1 MYSYWKRHS
10 GALGR
15 AVLLSLAAGTL
26 FMGSAYAK
34 DYTSPITM
42 DYETDYGDNDV
53 KGDYHDVLTRD
64 NSNPKNPKLTYDFG
78 KDTVVN
84 IRTGGDKGKDD
95 IAPIGH
101 GRYDSEIPMT
111 TTVIRAKTL
120 NLDATTSYNNGS
132 LPYSAAGIYA
142 SGGTN
147 LTINGD
153 VNIHVDN
160 RTEDGVDYF
169 VYGIDVPMAA
179 DNPSKITINGNL
191 SMKGSGTDAS
201 SDDYWG
207 IITKAVHA
215 NGGGAKADYQGIR
228 WAPAGLYLQGA
239 HGSYI
244 DVNGDVDLRVK
255 GIGILQDS
263 WGEPTDSAYVN
274 KINLN
279 KGDIYVETPQNDTE
293 GWYSA
298 ASYGGTVNIN
308 MNEAETAPLSHK
320 VVLIGNVYASHE
332 DGNGYLTTDGTDGK
346 TVKIPNFFT
355 NGKLNIGLNTKD
367 SCWTG
372 IIDNTGAK
380 VSDVVDYQD
389 KTKKNTANTKGSQIG
404 EVNLYLANGAVWN
417 YRALGK
423 KNGNDVATMPSPSL
437 TKYGVYD
444 GISHL
449 TSLTGGSDEKTAG
462 IIKMTE
468 TDPIE
473 ISRASGT
480 TKIWY
485 DHEGSTPGTMKG
497 GDVKVLNAD
506 AGAHMILIT
515 GKNGIEK
522 GFAETDGAGDRN
534 KVSEVLNSLAH
545 KLWYTAGNSSLTGT
559 VEIAEG
565 LTSPALKTGTIS
577 FSTAETGTK
586 QKGQGYYD
594 YTPAED
600 TAEYKNGPI
609 MTSENIGETRKADVD
624 GNVDVQVV
632 ETQDGPEEVTA
643 VYNSTDAP
651 MVVDLQGKKLHAA
664 AHGNKSKY
672 LETVYVQSNKA
683 ITVTDSKGTGKLTI
697 SAGIGENGEVDTK
710 TKPSAVN
717 GIGIDSKGTFT
728 SDVNVEISG
737 VKSSGTRGTYGI
749 SMSSSDGN
757 STAIFNKDLTIHNV
771 EDSNKAGAS
780 VSGINLDGSTG
791 SGSSSMTVKGKLD
804 IADVAGSAVKVM
816 NGSVLT
822 TSSASVKAAAPT
834 ADNTSNQYY
843 AVNAVK
849 GTINLNTGD
858 GITPGKLDVTGDIKL
873 TDDAQSVVNMNLN
886 AASLWKGASIINTTS
901 TYNDPSAQMNL
912 AMEEGSSWTHTT
924 GLSGDTAAS
933 EFAGSRISKLSGQG
947 GVVYQDSDK
956 PVTVYDYSGNKT
968 VVYRHD
974 SADPTMIQGGDF
986 IVKKAASGS
995 AITLVTGSEGL
1006 KAGFKDT
1013 DSAADRNK
1021 VSAVLNKLANK
1032 LYYSGYAKE
1041 KNLTGVVRIAE
1052 GLTAS
1057 SASAAVGKEGE
1068 ITFSDGTGE
1077 GLSAGQGYYA
1087 YVPDSEVVYK
1097 TGPITDSEKISE
1109 TRKDEEGTVYVKAVN
1124 PNADSEKYVS
1134 ALYAAGT
1141 ADKANPMKVRMD
1153 GKNLDLNAASA
1164 DKIAA
1169 AVYVTDN
1176 AHVEILNNAKDKT
1189 LSIHASNTD
1198 TRAANGILSKGSYSS
1213 LHMEGPVEISNIMT
1227 VGDGAAG
1234 ISVDGQ
1240 NSEVIL
1246 DGTLTVKNVSGK
1258 REQGRGQN
1266 AAGIRVV
1273 GDNSSVSVTGPV
1285 DLSGIKGSSLR
1296 TTGADTEIS
1305 VGGGTITAAKDEDK
1319 SHNYYAARVDKGTIN
1334 INMKDGKA
1342 GTNTTKITGDMYVT
1356 DQYGKKV
1363 VEYTGGALV
1372 DCKDAGKLNVAL
1384 TDKDSFWTGVAAY
1397 DQYNDSYGPGG
1408 NTMHD
1413 IGEFNLYLANGASWT
1428 NEQQAHVTTGTLDTE
1443 KQVWKGSQLASLH
1456 GGSDEAHAGIIY
1468 QKHED
1473 PIFVENYS
1481 GYERVFYEHEKDD
1494 PASIKGGAFKIANAE
1509 EGSAI
1514 TLITDSTGLS
1524 SRWKETDDA
1533 VSRKQV
1539 SDVLNQLAGKLYY
1552 GNYKDGHLK
1561 GTVEIADGLTVSSKV
1576 FKTDDILFYTDSD
1589 VTSGAAKEAGWGH
1602 VQDKAVPD
1610 SSTYKNVPITGNLD
1624 ADAVPSQKP
1633 YVDAGIVRK
1642 DGTYKFTSDT
1652 VLETTK
1658 DYSTMIDARKDV
1670 VIDAAGKTLTLR
1682 GTIDTPSIST
1692 DEHERLALIQS
1703 GQGKNL
1709 TINAGRLVLDAEQSA
1724 SGGNTY
1730 GMAIDG
1736 SVNPTHV
1743 TVNGNVDVTST
1754 SKVKSN
1760 MGGAYGIWARGRA
1773 VIDIHGTVTM
1783 KKENGWAVDSDQNGF
1798 SFYGSG
1804 GILSTSVWGADLNQG
1819 ATINVDNVDLK
1830 VNGNGLWTNIGG
1842 GIINVNGGS
1851 VEVNPNNG
1859 VGYSA
1864 LLAECGTVNMNVL
1877 KDVDGNVTG
1886 AGNNDVTIK
1895 GNVFAA
1901 TGAINDVDKGTY
1913 TSINLGLTNER
1924 SSLTGVIWNG
1934 FRDEGNKNTT
1944 KLFYGR
1950 TNLWLSDGAQWHH
1963 EPYGSVEVKDMNY
1976 YGDKFKGSVVSNFH
1990 GGSSE
1995 AHSGYI
2001 FQGTPSKKARKLG
2014 ITFKNYNGYTIVFYN
2029 HDETDP
2035 TQMIGGDITIEKAA
2049 EGSGITLV
2057 TDSKGLT
2064 AGFSTSD
2071 KAADQNKV
2079 SEVLNKLAQKLFY
2092 TANDGH
2098 LAGTVKIADGL
2109 TASSKS
2115 LKSGAISFSSDSTG
2129 TKVKGQGFYEYEPA
2143 SDDVLTDPITGGM
2156 DKKYVNIGVEKT
2168 KGHYDF
2174 AEDSTITVTAG
2185 QYASLIGTVDAVNGP
2200 VTINGKGT
2208 TLSLINDQKGSNVAR
2223 AVSTGLYKGND
2234 VSITAD
2240 RLNLDARTSGFRAQ
2254 GIYADKGTVYVNAD
2268 THISTKASS
2277 DSRGIYAGGSSVIH
2291 MNGGLSN
2298 DVDTTAAS
2306 YSALYAD
2313 GNGRIT
2319 VNMKD
2324 GKAGGGKVNL
2334 KGDIYT
2340 ESITSE
2346 DDYYDE
2352 SSENSTVDMALSGKE
2367 SSWHG
2372 RSVYSTSTSGDD
2384 SSKGYGDFNLIL
2396 DDGAVWTN
2404 EKVGSG
2410 MDAGSHVTKL
2420 TGGAEGKSGIIVQKD
2435 RKDLTVDALSGHTE
2449 VRYEK
2454 LDGTGSLRIHK
2465 AEVGTSVVLAA
2476 VSDTKINTASHLAAD
2491 YNKTGVGSA
2500 LNALAQKLYY
2510 TGRDNKLAGTVELVS
2525 AFGGTAVVSGTI
2537 SYKPDGQGFYD
2548 YADAI
2553 DTITGIRKNNMNY
2566 VVSGIL
2572 RDDGENYVFSG
2583 DDSVSVK
2590 DGNAVSIDGNTG
2602 HKVNVRDEGHTLALS
2617 SGTSKEQ
2624 GSSIAVSV
2632 NGGEAEITAKTLQ
2645 VTAAGGNRREGIH
2658 AASGDASTPAR
2669 LTVNG
2674 NLDITASDVNNQKK
2688 VTSIGIYAAGNADV
2702 VVNGNVNMK
2711 KDNLWAVS
2719 GKGSGFYSAS
2729 GLYATS
2735 NMGTNSMG
2743 SSITV
2748 NGDTVMKVDGNGVFA
2763 NAGGSIVTLNG
2774 RTDIEVNKDTNL
2786 GYAALRAE
2794 DGTINVNVNRDAKGA
2809 VTGAGTH
2816 DVVIKGNVAAETGAV
2831 NSVDKRGTLTQVNLG
2846 LSTAGSSLTGTI
2858 YNGFPSEGKTEGSL
2872 TFKGETNLWLANG
2885 AVWNNEEYGK
2895 VINAWGGKA
2904 YTGSRV
2910 TNFYGKGGF
2919 ILQNDKNPIAVDHY
2933 SGDTTVIYR
2942 HEVTD
2947 DSRRENAELYGNKA
2961 VTVSGGKF
2969 RITKADPHSSITLV
2983 TDASGLNMGSRV
2995 YTDKNLVNDAL
3006 DKLANQLV
3014 YAGYEDKDLT
3024 GTVRIA
3030 EGLTSPSIS
3039 KALVEEKIS
3048 YYDGKVA
3055 GKEAGEGYYHYRVVN
3070 PDAQTVDAYS
3080 QAITGDSAVDKVY
3093 VRTGVLKDG
3102 THDYTFTK
3110 PDTTIT
3116 VEKTLI
3122 AGGPWISKISAAVSG
3137 GDNHDAYLQMNGNNL
3152 TVNTTS
3158 DTHTTGITAIGKGV
3172 VDLEDAGKVSVSAES
3187 TGFGQTAAIFVNG
3200 GGTVKVHNGTGDLD
3214 SKVLTLRAKGKI
3226 RNNVAVIKA
3235 MNGIADAQSS
3245 IAIDGLVDVL
3255 ADGKNGSNEAVSI
3268 VASKAD
3274 IGGGS
3279 IKAVNGAAYAIRAY
3293 GEFNSANRAVVNV
3306 NTVKDAEG
3314 RITGAGN
3321 HRTEVEGN
3329 ISLGGGMDSGANAEV
3344 NLGLNTKD
3352 SYFKGDVAYLNAS
3365 PNGQV
3370 NLYMGNGASW
3380 TGNNLSGS
3388 SVNARITGGASWTG
3402 YSSGNNMHLSL
3413 QEGALWNNIGSSHI
3427 SSLAGNQGLIDMSG
3441 DKAGTVEAGNY
3452 SGNTTVIYRHE
3463 IKDNEGKDHASLYGN
3478 KEASIM
3484 GGDFKITNA
3493 AENSTITL
3501 LTDNAGVNTASTD
3514 YRDQNL
3520 VYDLM
3525 DKLAGKL
3532 YYSGYADG
3540 HLKGIVKIAE
3550 GLTASSAMM
3559 KMGDISFYTDKDEGK
3574 TAGEGYYK
3582 YDLVYPSEQVVNP
3595 MDKVIDGSEDS
3606 RNNYRDAGVY
3616 HDETESYDFTSK
3628 PAEVTASDHDDG
3640 VVHAKD
3646 NDVEVTTKDWLH
3658 VTAKDD
3664 GVGMASENGKTVS
3677 TEGNTQ
3683 ITAKDGI
3690 GVKADKGTVSLK
3702 GHTIISAGT
3711 GMEAVNGGT
3720 ISADGTTDMTT
3731 GEGKNALH
3739 ADGDGSTISLK
3750 DGTISGAVL
3759 AENKGSISTNGTVLK
3774 GAATASKEGTIHLD
3788 GGSTSE
3794 GITADGGTIYTA
3806 GTDVKGEALA
3816 KAKGTLSMT
3825 GGNAGAVTA
3834 DGGSASTDG
3843 TAVKGLLSAKNG
3855 GSITMTNGSAKGLS
3869 IDKDSAIIAK
3879 LDKKDASIQGDIAN
3893 EGTASLTLGGGASWI
3908 GDSTGSGKTNASIG
3922 EGSTWT
3928 GRSTNGNTTV
3938 ELAGTWKQ
3946 TGDSTIASI
3955 TGRNGTLDKTS
3966 ETSGDTTIDHAAGTL
3981 NLLYSHSAEDPT
3993 TFYGGDTT
4001 ISTADSGTTVN
4012 MVTDSRGLT
4021 VSGNRA
4027 RWANYRN
4034 QASETLNRMAHKL
4047 HYTAND
4053 GNIKGTLKIAEGLT
4067 SSSAFLRAE
4076 NLTFD
4081 ETGTGSYVY
4090 DPVKDDLTIEY
4101 GSEETQ
4107 MMKGTKSAL
4116 LGVSMMWR
4124 SNNND
4129 LQRRLGDLRLGQAES
4144 GVWARYVGGKNKFD
4158 EQNTYMSQT
4167 YDIGQVG
4174 YDRKAGSWLV
4184 GAALDYGKGDVNYTG
4199 GKGKEHM
4206 ATLAL
4211 YGTRVSD
4218 DGKYF
4223 DIIFKTGRLK
4233 NEFHVSNEI
4242 GNRLNADYHTWGNS
4256 VSAEYGKRFV
4266 RDDGFYLDPSV
4277 ELTMGRLNSKNFS
4290 GHSDLGEL
4298 NVKQHDFDS
4307 AIGRIGLGIGRQT
4320 ERSNAFL
4327 KLALAHE
4334 FGGSFKTDFYAD
4346 DGGLKSTRIDLQDT
4360 WLDMEIGGSL
4370 SIGRNT
4376 YLYGTYTHN
4385 FGADMETKWRA
4396 DVGVRYTF

>member
-1 MYSYWKRHS
+1 M
-10 GALGR
+10 A
-15 AVLLSLAAGTL
+15 
-26 FMGSAYAK
+26 
-34 DYTSPITM
+34 
-42 DYETDYGDNDV
+42 E
-53 KGDYHDVLTRD
+53 
-64 NSNPKNPKLTYDFG
+64 
-78 KDTVVN
+78 
-84 IRTGGDKGKDD
+84 
-95 IAPIGH
+95 
-101 GRYDSEIPMT
+101 
-111 TTVIRAKTL
+111 
-120 NLDATTSYNNGS
+120 
-132 LPYSAAGIYA
+132 SAANKNIYA
-142 SGGTN
+142 
-147 LTINGD
+147 
-153 VNIHVDN
+153 
-160 RTEDGVDYF
+160 
-169 VYGIDVPMAA
+169 
-179 DNPSKITINGNL
+179 
-191 SMKGSGTDAS
+191 
-201 SDDYWG
+201 
-207 IITKAVHA
+207 
-215 NGGGAKADYQGIR
+215 
-228 WAPAGLYLQGA
+228 
-239 HGSYI
+239 
-244 DVNGDVDLRVK
+244 
-255 GIGILQDS
+255 
-263 WGEPTDSAYVN
+263 
-274 KINLN
+274 
-279 KGDIYVETPQNDTE
+279 
-293 GWYSA
+293 
-298 ASYGGTVNIN
+298 
-308 MNEAETAPLSHK
+308 
-320 VVLIGNVYASHE
+320 
-332 DGNGYLTTDGTDGK
+332 
-346 TVKIPNFFT
+346 
-355 NGKLNIGLNTKD
+355 
-367 SCWTG
+367 
-372 IIDNTGAK
+372 
-380 VSDVVDYQD
+380 VS
-389 KTKKNTANTKGSQIG
+389 T
-404 EVNLYLANGAVWN
+404 
-417 YRALGK
+417 
-423 KNGNDVATMPSPSL
+423 
-437 TKYGVYD
+437 
-444 GISHL
+444 
-449 TSLTGGSDEKTAG
+449 
-462 IIKMTE
+462 
-468 TDPIE
+468 
-473 ISRASGT
+473 
-480 TKIWY
+480 
-485 DHEGSTPGTMKG
+485 
-497 GDVKVLNAD
+497 
-506 AGAHMILIT
+506 
-515 GKNGIEK
+515 
-522 GFAETDGAGDRN
+522 
-534 KVSEVLNSLAH
+534 
-545 KLWYTAGNSSLTGT
+545 
-559 VEIAEG
+559 
-565 LTSPALKTGTIS
+565 
-577 FSTAETGTK
+577 
-586 QKGQGYYD
+586 
-594 YTPAED
+594 
-600 TAEYKNGPI
+600 
-609 MTSENIGETRKADVD
+609 
-624 GNVDVQVV
+624 
-632 ETQDGPEEVTA
+632 
-643 VYNSTDAP
+643 
-651 MVVDLQGKKLHAA
+651 
-664 AHGNKSKY
+664 
-672 LETVYVQSNKA
+672 
-683 ITVTDSKGTGKLTI
+683 SKGT
-697 SAGIGENGEVDTK
+697 V
-710 TKPSAVN
+710 
-717 GIGIDSKGTFT
+717 
-728 SDVNVEISG
+728 
-737 VKSSGTRGTYGI
+737 
-749 SMSSSDGN
+749 
-757 STAIFNKDLTIHNV
+757 
-771 EDSNKAGAS
+771 
-780 VSGINLDGSTG
+780 
-791 SGSSSMTVKGKLD
+791 
-804 IADVAGSAVKVM
+804 
-816 NGSVLT
+816 
-822 TSSASVKAAAPT
+822 
-834 ADNTSNQYY
+834 
-843 AVNAVK
+843 
-849 GTINLNTGD
+849 NLNTGE

-933 EFAGSRISKLSGQG
+933 KFAGSRISKLSGQG

-1021 VSAVLNKLANK
+1021 VSVVLNKLANK

-1141 ADKANPMKVRMD
+1141 VDKANPMKVRMD

-1227 VGDGAAG
+1227 AGDGAAG

-1246 DGTLTVKNVSGK
+1246 DGTLTVKNVCGK
-1258 REQGRGQN
+1258 RENGRGQN

-1305 VGGGTITAAKDEDK
+1305 VGGGTITAAADEDK

-1356 DQYGKKV
+1356 GQYGKEV

-1372 DCKDAGKLNVAL
+1372 DWEDAGKLNVAL

-1397 DQYNDSYGPGG
+1397 DQYNDSYGTGG

-1524 SRWKETDDA
+1524 SGWKETDDA

-1561 GTVEIADGLTVSSKV
+1561 GTVEIADGLTVSSKAL
-1576 FKTDDILFYTDSD
+1576 KTDDILFYTDSD

-1633 YVDAGIVRK
+1633 YVDAGIARK

-1658 DYSTMIDARKDV
+1658 DYSTMIDAREDV

-1754 SKVKSN
+1754 SKVKSS

-1804 GILSTSVWGADLNQG
+1804 GILSTSGWGADLNQG

-1877 KDVDGNVTG
+1877 KDADGNVTG

-2115 LKSGAISFSSDSTG
+2115 LKSGTISFSSDSTG

-2168 KGHYDF
+2168 QGHYDF
-2174 AEDSTITVTAG
+2174 AKDSTITVTAG

-2223 AVSTGLYKGND
+2223 AVSTGLSKGND

-2277 DSRGIYAGGSSVIH
+2277 YSRGIYAGGSSVIH

-2372 RSVYSTSTSGDD
+2372 RSVYSTSTSDDD
-2384 SSKGYGDFNLIL
+2384 SNKGYGDFNLIL

-2420 TGGAEGKSGIIVQKD
+2420 TGGAEGKSG
-2435 RKDLTVDALSGHTE
+2435 
-2449 VRYEK
+2449 
-2454 LDGTGSLRIHK
+2454 
-2465 AEVGTSVVLAA
+2465 
-2476 VSDTKINTASHLAAD
+2476 
-2491 YNKTGVGSA
+2491 
-2500 LNALAQKLYY
+2500 
-2510 TGRDNKLAGTVELVS
+2510 
-2525 AFGGTAVVSGTI
+2525 
-2537 SYKPDGQGFYD
+2537 
-2548 YADAI
+2548 
-2553 DTITGIRKNNMNY
+2553 
-2566 VVSGIL
+2566 
-2572 RDDGENYVFSG
+2572 
-2583 DDSVSVK
+2583 
-2590 DGNAVSIDGNTG
+2590 
-2602 HKVNVRDEGHTLALS
+2602 
-2617 SGTSKEQ
+2617 
-2624 GSSIAVSV
+2624 
-2632 NGGEAEITAKTLQ
+2632 
-2645 VTAAGGNRREGIH
+2645 
-2658 AASGDASTPAR
+2658 
-2669 LTVNG
+2669 
-2674 NLDITASDVNNQKK
+2674 
-2688 VTSIGIYAAGNADV
+2688 
-2702 VVNGNVNMK
+2702 
-2711 KDNLWAVS
+2711 
-2719 GKGSGFYSAS
+2719 
-2729 GLYATS
+2729 
-2735 NMGTNSMG
+2735 
-2743 SSITV
+2743 
-2748 NGDTVMKVDGNGVFA
+2748 
-2763 NAGGSIVTLNG
+2763 
-2774 RTDIEVNKDTNL
+2774 
-2786 GYAALRAE
+2786 
-2794 DGTINVNVNRDAKGA
+2794 
-2809 VTGAGTH
+2809 
-2816 DVVIKGNVAAETGAV
+2816 
-2831 NSVDKRGTLTQVNLG
+2831 
-2846 LSTAGSSLTGTI
+2846 
-2858 YNGFPSEGKTEGSL
+2858 
-2872 TFKGETNLWLANG
+2872 
-2885 AVWNNEEYGK
+2885 
-2895 VINAWGGKA
+2895 
-2904 YTGSRV
+2904 
-2910 TNFYGKGGF
+2910 F

-2933 SGDTTVIYR
+2933 SGDITVIYR

-2969 RITKADPHSSITLV
+2969 HITKADPGSSITLA
-2983 TDASGLNMGSRV
+2983 TDASGLNIGSRV

-3039 KALVEEKIS
+3039 KALVEGKIS

-3055 GKEAGEGYYHYRVVN
+3055 GTEAGEGYYHYRVVN

-3093 VRTGVLKDG
+3093 VRTGVLEEG

-3122 AGGPWISKISAAVSG
+3122 AGGPWIRKISAAVSG

-3187 TGFGQTAAIFVNG
+3187 TGGGQTAAIFVNG

-3214 SKVLTLRAKGKI
+3214 SKVLTLRAKGK
-3226 RNNVAVIKA
+3226 NMANVAVIKA

-3306 NTVKDAEG
+3306 NTVKNAEG

-3329 ISLGGGMDSGANAEV
+3329 ISLGGGMDSGAKAEV

-3413 QEGALWNNIGSSHI
+3413 QDGALWNNIGSSHI

-3463 IKDNEGKDHASLYGN
+3463 IKDNEGRDHASLYGN

-3532 YYSGYADG
+3532 YYSRYADG

-3606 RNNYRDAGVY
+3606 RNTYRDAGVY

-3646 NDVEVTTKDWLH
+3646 NDVKVTTKDWLH
-3658 VTAKDD
+3658 VTAKDG
-3664 GVGMASENGKTVS
+3664 GVGMASENRKTVS

-3759 AENKGSISTNGTVLK
+3759 AENKGSISTNGAVLK

-3946 TGDSTIASI
+3946 TGDSTIASL

-4001 ISTADSGTTVN
+4001 IRTADSGTTVN

-4067 SSSAFLRAE
+4067 SSSASLRAE

-4256 VSAEYGKRFV
+4256 ISAEYGKRFV

>member
-64 NSNPKNPKLTYDFG
+64 NSNPKDPKLTYDFG

-191 SMKGSGTDAS
+191 SMKGSGTDTS

-239 HGSYI
+239 HGSSI

-274 KINLN
+274 KINLD

-332 DGNGYLTTDGTDGK
+332 DGNGYLTTDVTDGK
-346 TVKIPNFFT
+346 TVKIPTFFT

-380 VSDVVDYQD
+380 ASDVVDYQD
-389 KTKKNTANTKGSQIG
+389 KTKKNTANTEGSQVG

-600 TAEYKNGPI
+600 MAEYKNGPI

-624 GNVDVQVV
+624 GNVSVYAGEAQDALDSAVAALYAGDDEDASEESPMIVDIQGRTVQLKAGLDEGNEADEVAGISV
-632 ETQDGPEEVTA
+632 GHLMNINLENSGKAGSIHVTA
-643 VYNSTDAP
+643 GTDEKGNATQAAGRVYGVDVGAGTLKASAAINIDGVTTEARVSGLAGVYTSAGGTAAFEDLSIKNIKSSKDTRGRSSGIYADGGHVTIAGRMDISDIAGSAIRALSGSTISTGEGNITAYP
-651 MVVDLQGKKLHAA
+651 MAESAA
-664 AHGNKSKY
+664 NKNIYAVS
-672 LETVYVQSNKA
+672 T
-683 ITVTDSKGTGKLTI
+683 SKGT
-697 SAGIGENGEVDTK
+697 V
-710 TKPSAVN
+710 
-717 GIGIDSKGTFT
+717 
-728 SDVNVEISG
+728 
-737 VKSSGTRGTYGI
+737 
-749 SMSSSDGN
+749 
-757 STAIFNKDLTIHNV
+757 
-771 EDSNKAGAS
+771 
-780 VSGINLDGSTG
+780 
-791 SGSSSMTVKGKLD
+791 
-804 IADVAGSAVKVM
+804 
-816 NGSVLT
+816 
-822 TSSASVKAAAPT
+822 
-834 ADNTSNQYY
+834 
-843 AVNAVK
+843 
-849 GTINLNTGD
+849 NLNTGE

-933 EFAGSRISKLSGQG
+933 KFAGSRISKLSGQG

-1141 ADKANPMKVRMD
+1141 VDKANPMKVRMD

-1227 VGDGAAG
+1227 AGDGAAG

-1246 DGTLTVKNVSGK
+1246 DGTLTVKNVCGK
-1258 REQGRGQN
+1258 RENGRGQN

-1305 VGGGTITAAKDEDK
+1305 VGGGTITAAADEDK

-1356 DQYGKKV
+1356 GQYGKEV

-1372 DCKDAGKLNVAL
+1372 DWEDAGKLNVAL

-1397 DQYNDSYGPGG
+1397 DQYNDSYGTGG

-1524 SRWKETDDA
+1524 SGWKETDDA

-1561 GTVEIADGLTVSSKV
+1561 GTVEIADGLTVSSKAL
-1576 FKTDDILFYTDSD
+1576 KTDDILFYTDSD

-1633 YVDAGIVRK
+1633 YVDAGIARK

-1658 DYSTMIDARKDV
+1658 DYSTMIDAREDV

-1754 SKVKSN
+1754 SKVKSS

-1804 GILSTSVWGADLNQG
+1804 GILSTSGWGADLNQG

-1877 KDVDGNVTG
+1877 KDADGNVTG

-2115 LKSGAISFSSDSTG
+2115 LKSGTISFSSDSTG

-2168 KGHYDF
+2168 QGHYDF
-2174 AEDSTITVTAG
+2174 AKDSTITVTAG

-2223 AVSTGLYKGND
+2223 AVSTGLSKGND

-2277 DSRGIYAGGSSVIH
+2277 YSRGIYAGGSSVIH

-2372 RSVYSTSTSGDD
+2372 RSVYSTSTSDDD
-2384 SSKGYGDFNLIL
+2384 SNKGYGDFNLIL

-2420 TGGAEGKSGIIVQKD
+2420 TGGAEGKSG
-2435 RKDLTVDALSGHTE
+2435 
-2449 VRYEK
+2449 
-2454 LDGTGSLRIHK
+2454 
-2465 AEVGTSVVLAA
+2465 
-2476 VSDTKINTASHLAAD
+2476 
-2491 YNKTGVGSA
+2491 
-2500 LNALAQKLYY
+2500 
-2510 TGRDNKLAGTVELVS
+2510 
-2525 AFGGTAVVSGTI
+2525 
-2537 SYKPDGQGFYD
+2537 
-2548 YADAI
+2548 
-2553 DTITGIRKNNMNY
+2553 
-2566 VVSGIL
+2566 
-2572 RDDGENYVFSG
+2572 
-2583 DDSVSVK
+2583 
-2590 DGNAVSIDGNTG
+2590 
-2602 HKVNVRDEGHTLALS
+2602 
-2617 SGTSKEQ
+2617 
-2624 GSSIAVSV
+2624 
-2632 NGGEAEITAKTLQ
+2632 
-2645 VTAAGGNRREGIH
+2645 
-2658 AASGDASTPAR
+2658 
-2669 LTVNG
+2669 
-2674 NLDITASDVNNQKK
+2674 
-2688 VTSIGIYAAGNADV
+2688 
-2702 VVNGNVNMK
+2702 
-2711 KDNLWAVS
+2711 
-2719 GKGSGFYSAS
+2719 
-2729 GLYATS
+2729 
-2735 NMGTNSMG
+2735 
-2743 SSITV
+2743 
-2748 NGDTVMKVDGNGVFA
+2748 
-2763 NAGGSIVTLNG
+2763 
-2774 RTDIEVNKDTNL
+2774 
-2786 GYAALRAE
+2786 
-2794 DGTINVNVNRDAKGA
+2794 
-2809 VTGAGTH
+2809 
-2816 DVVIKGNVAAETGAV
+2816 
-2831 NSVDKRGTLTQVNLG
+2831 
-2846 LSTAGSSLTGTI
+2846 
-2858 YNGFPSEGKTEGSL
+2858 
-2872 TFKGETNLWLANG
+2872 
-2885 AVWNNEEYGK
+2885 
-2895 VINAWGGKA
+2895 
-2904 YTGSRV
+2904 
-2910 TNFYGKGGF
+2910 F

-2933 SGDTTVIYR
+2933 SGDITVIYR

-2969 RITKADPHSSITLV
+2969 HITKADPGSSITLA
-2983 TDASGLNMGSRV
+2983 TDASGLNIGSRV

-3039 KALVEEKIS
+3039 KALVEGKIS

-3055 GKEAGEGYYHYRVVN
+3055 GTEAGEGYYHYRVVN

-3093 VRTGVLKDG
+3093 VRTGVLEEG

-3122 AGGPWISKISAAVSG
+3122 AGGPWIRKISAAVSG

-3187 TGFGQTAAIFVNG
+3187 TGGGQTAAIFVNG

-3214 SKVLTLRAKGKI
+3214 SKVLTLRAKGK
-3226 RNNVAVIKA
+3226 NMANVAVIKA

-3306 NTVKDAEG
+3306 NTVKNAEG

-3329 ISLGGGMDSGANAEV
+3329 ISLGGGMDSGAKAEV

-3413 QEGALWNNIGSSHI
+3413 QDGALWNNIGSSHI

-3463 IKDNEGKDHASLYGN
+3463 IKDNEGRDHASLYGN

-3532 YYSGYADG
+3532 YYSRYADG

-3606 RNNYRDAGVY
+3606 RNTYRDAGVY

-3628 PAEVTASDHDDG
+3628 PAEVTASDHDNG

-3646 NDVEVTTKDWLH
+3646 NDVKVTTKDWLH
-3658 VTAKDD
+3658 VTAKDG

-3759 AENKGSISTNGTVLK
+3759 AENKGSISTAGAVLK
-3774 GAATASKEGTIHLD
+3774 GATTASKEGTIHLD

-3843 TAVKGLLSAKNG
+3843 TAVKGILSAKNG

-3869 IDKDSAIIAK
+3869 IDKDSAITAK
-3879 LDKKDASIQGDIAN
+3879 LDKKDASIQGDTAN
-3893 EGTASLTLGGGASWI
+3893 KGTASLTLGGGASWI

-3922 EGSTWT
+3922 EGSIWT

-3946 TGDSTIASI
+3946 TGDSTIASL

-3966 ETSGDTTIDHAAGTL
+3966 ETSGDTTIDHAAGAL

-4001 ISTADSGTTVN
+4001 IRTADSGTTVN

-4053 GNIKGTLKIAEGLT
+4053 GNIKGTLKIVEGLT
-4067 SSSAFLRAE
+4067 SNSASLRAE

-4256 VSAEYGKRFV
+4256 ISAEYGKRFV

>member
-15 AVLLSLAAGTL
+15 AVLLSLATGTL

-64 NSNPKNPKLTYDFG
+64 NSNLQNPKLTYDFG

-191 SMKGSGTDAS
+191 SMKGSGTDTS

-239 HGSYI
+239 HGSSI

-346 TVKIPNFFT
+346 TGKIPTFFT

-380 VSDVVDYQD
+380 ASDVVDYQD
-389 KTKKNTANTKGSQIG
+389 KTKKNTANTEGSQIG

-600 TAEYKNGPI
+600 TAEYKNGSI

-632 ETQDGPEEVTA
+632 ETQDGPGEVTA

-664 AHGNKSKY
+664 AHGNKSNY

-710 TKPSAVN
+710 TKPRAVN

-771 EDSNKAGAS
+771 ENSNKAGTS

-804 IADVAGSAVKVM
+804 IADIAGSAVKVM

-822 TSSASVKAAAPT
+822 TSFASVKAAAPT

-933 EFAGSRISKLSGQG
+933 GFAGSRISKLSGQG

-995 AITLVTGSEGL
+995 AITLVTGSEGI

-1227 VGDGAAG
+1227 AGDGAAG

-1428 NEQQAHVTTGTLDTE
+1428 NEQQAHVTTGTLDE
-1443 KQVWKGSQLASLH
+1443 DKQVWKGSQLASLH

-1473 PIFVENYS
+1473 PIFIENYS
-1481 GYERVFYEHEKDD
+1481 GHERVFYEHKKDD

-1576 FKTDDILFYTDSD
+1576 LKTDDILFYTDSD

-1658 DYSTMIDARKDV
+1658 DYSTMIDAREDV

-1754 SKVKSN
+1754 SKVKSSV
-1760 MGGAYGIWARGRA
+1760 GGAYGIWARGRA

-1783 KKENGWAVDSDQNGF
+1783 KKENGWAVDADQNGF

-1877 KDVDGNVTG
+1877 KDADGNVTG

-1976 YGDKFKGSVVSNFH
+1976 YGDKFKGSVVSNFR

-2092 TANDGH
+2092 TANDGN
-2098 LAGTVKIADGL
+2098 LTGKVKIAEGL

-2115 LKSGAISFSSDSTG
+2115 LKTGDIFFSTDSTG
-2129 TKVKGQGFYEYEPA
+2129 TKIAGQGYYDYKPA
-2143 SDDVLTDPITGGM
+2143 SDAELSDSITGGL
-2156 DKKYVNIGVEKT
+2156 DKKYVNLGIEKE
-2168 KGHYDF
+2168 KGKYTF
-2174 AEDSTITVTAG
+2174 TESTNIVVDGTNS
-2185 QYASLIGTVDAVNGP
+2185 YMSPSGTVESTGGN
-2200 VTINGKGT
+2200 VTILAKNVDLK
-2208 TLSLINDQKGSNVAR
+2208 LVNRQKGSNYSR
-2223 AVSTGLYKGND
+2223 TVSTGMMGGHDISIEAGKLD
-2234 VSITAD
+2234 LVSET
-2240 RLNLDARTSGFRAQ
+2240 TGFRAY
-2254 GIYADKGTVYVNAD
+2254 GIYNTGKNINIDAD
-2268 THISTKASS
+2268 THVSTKASNY
-2277 DSRGIYAGGSSVIH
+2277 SRSVYASGGMITLL
-2291 MNGGLSN
+2291 GGFSN
-2298 DVDTTAAS
+2298 DVDTNAGEFAS
-2306 YSALYAD
+2306 LYAEND
-2313 GNGRIT
+2313 STIS
-2319 VNMKD
+2319 VNVKD
-2324 GKAGGGKVNL
+2324 RNVAGAKVNL
-2334 KGDIYT
+2334 QGSLYT
-2340 ESITSE
+2340 ES
-2346 DDYYDE
+2346 
-2352 SSENSTVDMALSGKE
+2352 K
-2367 SSWHG
+2367 
-2372 RSVYSTSTSGDD
+2372 SGDD
-2384 SSKGYGDFNLIL
+2384 DYDDDSYSISTVNLGLTGADSSWTGRSTYTKAESSTYGNFNLHL
-2396 DDGAVWTN
+2396 TDGAQWN
-2404 EKVGSG
+2404 NRKIGNDEKSG
-2410 MDAGSHVTKL
+2410 FSGSHVT
-2420 TGGAEGKSGIIVQKD
+2420 S
-2435 RKDLTVDALSGHTE
+2435 
-2449 VRYEK
+2449 
-2454 LDGTGSLRIHK
+2454 
-2465 AEVGTSVVLAA
+2465 
-2476 VSDTKINTASHLAAD
+2476 
-2491 YNKTGVGSA
+2491 
-2500 LNALAQKLYY
+2500 
-2510 TGRDNKLAGTVELVS
+2510 
-2525 AFGGTAVVSGTI
+2525 
-2537 SYKPDGQGFYD
+2537 
-2548 YADAI
+2548 
-2553 DTITGIRKNNMNY
+2553 
-2566 VVSGIL
+2566 
-2572 RDDGENYVFSG
+2572 
-2583 DDSVSVK
+2583 
-2590 DGNAVSIDGNTG
+2590 
-2602 HKVNVRDEGHTLALS
+2602 
-2617 SGTSKEQ
+2617 
-2624 GSSIAVSV
+2624 
-2632 NGGEAEITAKTLQ
+2632 
-2645 VTAAGGNRREGIH
+2645 
-2658 AASGDASTPAR
+2658 
-2669 LTVNG
+2669 
-2674 NLDITASDVNNQKK
+2674 
-2688 VTSIGIYAAGNADV
+2688 
-2702 VVNGNVNMK
+2702 
-2711 KDNLWAVS
+2711 
-2719 GKGSGFYSAS
+2719 
-2729 GLYATS
+2729 
-2735 NMGTNSMG
+2735 
-2743 SSITV
+2743 
-2748 NGDTVMKVDGNGVFA
+2748 
-2763 NAGGSIVTLNG
+2763 
-2774 RTDIEVNKDTNL
+2774 
-2786 GYAALRAE
+2786 
-2794 DGTINVNVNRDAKGA
+2794 
-2809 VTGAGTH
+2809 
-2816 DVVIKGNVAAETGAV
+2816 
-2831 NSVDKRGTLTQVNLG
+2831 
-2846 LSTAGSSLTGTI
+2846 
-2858 YNGFPSEGKTEGSL
+2858 
-2872 TFKGETNLWLANG
+2872 
-2885 AVWNNEEYGK
+2885 
-2895 VINAWGGKA
+2895 
-2904 YTGSRV
+2904 
-2910 TNFYGKGGF
+2910 FYGKGGF
-2919 ILQNDKNPIAVDHY
+2919 IYQDDTKPITIDDY
-2933 SGDTTVIYR
+2933 NGDTTVVYKHTVKEDTTR
-2942 HEVTD
+2942 D
-2947 DSRRENAELYGNKA
+2947 KAAMYGNRSIS
-2961 VTVSGGKF
+2961 VTGGEFKV
-2969 RITKADPHSSITLV
+2969 TKAESGSTITLV
-2983 TDASGLNMGSRV
+2983 TDREGLDTSNST

-3006 DKLANQLV
+3006 DKLANKLIYTG
-3014 YAGYEDKDLT
+3014 YADKNLT
-3024 GTVRIA
+3024 GKVSIA
-3030 EGLTSPSIS
+3030 EGLTAASVTKSLAGGDIS
-3039 KALVEEKIS
+3039 W
-3048 YYDGKVA
+3048 YDGS
-3055 GKEAGEGYYHYRVVN
+3055 KEGTVAGEGYYDYHLAY
-3070 PDAQTVDAYS
+3070 PDSQTTDSYS
-3080 QAITGDSAVDKVY
+3080 EAITGNSSVDKGY
-3093 VRTGVLKDG
+3093 VETGVLKDG
-3102 THDYTFTK
+3102 THDYSFTK
-3110 PDTTIT
+3110 PSTTIT
-3116 VEKTLI
+3116 VGKTLI
-3122 AGGPWISKISAAVSG
+3122 DGGPWVPKISAAVSG
-3137 GDNHDAYLQMNGNNL
+3137 GGKSHEANLDLHGNSM
-3152 TVNTTS
+3152 TIKTTT
-3158 DTHTTGITAIGKGV
+3158 DTHTTGITAIGAGS
-3172 VDLEDAGKVSVSAES
+3172 VDVANAGKISVSAES
-3187 TGFGQTAAIFVNG
+3187 TGGGQTAAIFVNG
-3200 GGTVKVHNGTGDLD
+3200 GGTVKIHNGGSNAAD
-3214 SKVLTLRAKGKI
+3214 KVITLRAKGSNKY
-3226 RNNVAVIKA
+3226 NVAVLKA
-3235 MNGIADAQSS
+3235 MNGVRDAQSTV
-3245 IAIDGLVDVL
+3245 AIDGLVDIL
-3255 ADGKNGSNEAVSI
+3255 ADGNDGSNEAVSA
-3268 VASKAD
+3268 VASKVD
-3274 IGGGS
+3274 IGGGI
-3279 IKAVNGAAYAIRAY
+3279 IKAVNGAAYAIRGY
-3293 GEFNSANRAVVNV
+3293 GEFASSNKAIVNV
-3306 NTVKDAEG
+3306 NVKKDKDDHV
-3314 RITGAGN
+3314 TGAGTN
-3321 HRTEVEGN
+3321 DTAIEGD
-3329 ISLGGGMDSGANAEV
+3329 ISLVGRMDSDAKAEV
-3344 NLGLNTKD
+3344 NIGLNTKD
-3352 SYFKGDVAYLNAS
+3352 SYFKGNIKIPNAS
-3365 PNGQV
+3365 SDGHV

-3388 SVNARITGGASWTG
+3388 TVTAHLNSDASWTG
-3402 YSSGNNMHLSL
+3402 YSSGSAMNLDMN
-3413 QEGALWNNIGSSHI
+3413 GTGLWNNAGA
-3427 SSLAGNQGLIDMSG
+3427 SSLASISGNGGLINMSG
-3441 DKAGTVEAGNY
+3441 DKAGTVSVQQYG
-3452 SGNTTVIYRHE
+3452 GNTTLLYRHE
-3463 IKDNEGKDHASLYGN
+3463 IVADAARAHADLYGN
-3478 KEASIM
+3478 KAASII
-3484 GGDFKITNA
+3484 GGDFKITDA
-3493 AENSTITL
+3493 AADSAITL
-3501 LTDNAGVNTASTD
+3501 VTDSTGVSTTSTD
-3514 YRDQNL
+3514 YADKNL
-3520 VYDLM
+3520 VNDLL

-3532 YYSGYADG
+3532 YYSDYADG

-3559 KMGDISFYTDKDEGK
+3559 KMGDISFYTDKDKGK

-3606 RNNYRDAGVY
+3606 RNTYRDAGVY

-3646 NDVEVTTKDWLH
+3646 NDVKVTTKDWLH
-3658 VTAKDD
+3658 VTAKDG

-3759 AENKGSISTNGTVLK
+3759 AENKGSISTAGAVLK

-3794 GITADGGTIYTA
+3794 GI
-3806 GTDVKGEALA
+3806 
-3816 KAKGTLSMT
+3816 
-3825 GGNAGAVTA
+3825 TA

-3869 IDKDSAIIAK
+3869 IDKDSAITAK

-3893 EGTASLTLGGGASWI
+3893 KGTASLTLGGGASWI

-3922 EGSTWT
+3922 EGSIWT

-3946 TGDSTIASI
+3946 TGDSTIASL

-4001 ISTADSGTTVN
+4001 IRTADSGTTVN

-4053 GNIKGTLKIAEGLT
+4053 GNIKGTLKIVEGLT
-4067 SSSAFLRAE
+4067 SNSASLRAE

-4256 VSAEYGKRFV
+4256 ISAEYGKRFV

>member
-64 NSNPKNPKLTYDFG
+64 NSNPQNPKLTYDFG

-101 GRYDSEIPMT
+101 GQYDSEIPMT

-132 LPYSAAGIYA
+132 FPYSAAGIYA
-142 SGGTN
+142 SGGTD

-201 SDDYWG
+201 LDDYWG

-346 TVKIPNFFT
+346 TVKIPTFFT

-437 TKYGVYD
+437 TKYGIYD

-545 KLWYTAGNSSLTGT
+545 KLWYTAGNSSLIGT

-624 GNVDVQVV
+624 GNVSVYAGEAQDALDSAVAALYVGDDEDASEESPMIVDIQGRTVQLKAGLDEGNEADEVAGISV
-632 ETQDGPEEVTA
+632 GHLMNINLENSGKAGSIHVTA
-643 VYNSTDAP
+643 GTDEKGNATQAAGRVYGVDVGAGTLKASAAINIDGVTTEARVSGLAGVYTSAGGTAAFEDLSIKNIKSSKDTRGRSSGIYADGGHVTIAGRMDISDIAGSAIRALSGSTISTGEGNITAYPMAESDA
-651 MVVDLQGKKLHAA
+651 
-664 AHGNKSKY
+664 NKNIY
-672 LETVYVQSNKA
+672 AVNT
-683 ITVTDSKGTGKLTI
+683 SKGT
-697 SAGIGENGEVDTK
+697 V
-710 TKPSAVN
+710 
-717 GIGIDSKGTFT
+717 
-728 SDVNVEISG
+728 
-737 VKSSGTRGTYGI
+737 
-749 SMSSSDGN
+749 
-757 STAIFNKDLTIHNV
+757 
-771 EDSNKAGAS
+771 
-780 VSGINLDGSTG
+780 
-791 SGSSSMTVKGKLD
+791 
-804 IADVAGSAVKVM
+804 
-816 NGSVLT
+816 
-822 TSSASVKAAAPT
+822 
-834 ADNTSNQYY
+834 
-843 AVNAVK
+843 
-849 GTINLNTGD
+849 NLNTGE

-912 AMEEGSSWTHTT
+912 AMEEGSSWNHTT

-933 EFAGSRISKLSGQG
+933 KFAGSRISKLSGQG

-995 AITLVTGSEGL
+995 AINLVTGSEGI

-1057 SASAAVGKEGE
+1057 SASAAVGKEGK

-1227 VGDGAAG
+1227 AGDGAAG

-1319 SHNYYAARVDKGTIN
+1319 SHNYYAACVDKGTIN

-1356 DQYGKKV
+1356 SQYGKKV

-1372 DCKDAGKLNVAL
+1372 DWKDAGKLNVAL

-1397 DQYNDSYGPGG
+1397 DQYNDSYGTGGTGG

-1428 NEQQAHVTTGTLDTE
+1428 NEQQAHVTTGTLDE
-1443 KQVWKGSQLASLH
+1443 DKQVWKGSQLAFLH
-1456 GGSDEAHAGIIY
+1456 GGRDEAHAGIIY

-1633 YVDAGIVRK
+1633 YVDAGIARK

-1692 DEHERLALIQS
+1692 DEHEKLALIQS

-1877 KDVDGNVTG
+1877 KDADGNVTG

-2115 LKSGAISFSSDSTG
+2115 LKRGTISFSSDSTG

-2168 KGHYDF
+2168 QGHYDF
-2174 AEDSTITVTAG
+2174 AKDSTITVTAG

-2223 AVSTGLYKGND
+2223 AVSTGLSKGND

-2277 DSRGIYAGGSSVIH
+2277 YSRGIYAGGSSVIH

-2372 RSVYSTSTSGDD
+2372 RSVYSTSTSDDD

-2454 LDGTGSLRIHK
+2454 LDGTGSLRIRK

-2617 SGTSKEQ
+2617 SGISKEQ
-2624 GSSIAVSV
+2624 DSSIAVSV

-2688 VTSIGIYAAGNADV
+2688 GTSIGIYATGNADV

-2719 GKGSGFYSAS
+2719 GKGFDFYGAS
-2729 GLYATS
+2729 GLNATS
-2735 NMGTNSMG
+2735 NMGTDSMG

-2763 NAGGSIVTLNG
+2763 NVGGSIVTLNG
-2774 RTDIEVNKDTNL
+2774 RTDIEVNKDTSL

-2858 YNGFPSEGKTEGSL
+2858 YNGFPSEGTTEGSL

-2895 VINAWGGKA
+2895 VINSWSGEA

-2942 HEVTD
+2942 HE
-2947 DSRRENAELYGNKA
+2947 
-2961 VTVSGGKF
+2961 
-2969 RITKADPHSSITLV
+2969 
-2983 TDASGLNMGSRV
+2983 
-2995 YTDKNLVNDAL
+2995 
-3006 DKLANQLV
+3006 
-3014 YAGYEDKDLT
+3014 
-3024 GTVRIA
+3024 
-3030 EGLTSPSIS
+3030 
-3039 KALVEEKIS
+3039 
-3048 YYDGKVA
+3048 
-3055 GKEAGEGYYHYRVVN
+3055 
-3070 PDAQTVDAYS
+3070 
-3080 QAITGDSAVDKVY
+3080 
-3093 VRTGVLKDG
+3093 
-3102 THDYTFTK
+3102 
-3110 PDTTIT
+3110 
-3116 VEKTLI
+3116 
-3122 AGGPWISKISAAVSG
+3122 
-3137 GDNHDAYLQMNGNNL
+3137 
-3152 TVNTTS
+3152 
-3158 DTHTTGITAIGKGV
+3158 
-3172 VDLEDAGKVSVSAES
+3172 
-3187 TGFGQTAAIFVNG
+3187 
-3200 GGTVKVHNGTGDLD
+3200 
-3214 SKVLTLRAKGKI
+3214 
-3226 RNNVAVIKA
+3226 
-3235 MNGIADAQSS
+3235 
-3245 IAIDGLVDVL
+3245 
-3255 ADGKNGSNEAVSI
+3255 
-3268 VASKAD
+3268 
-3274 IGGGS
+3274 
-3279 IKAVNGAAYAIRAY
+3279 
-3293 GEFNSANRAVVNV
+3293 
-3306 NTVKDAEG
+3306 
-3314 RITGAGN
+3314 
-3321 HRTEVEGN
+3321 
-3329 ISLGGGMDSGANAEV
+3329 
-3344 NLGLNTKD
+3344 
-3352 SYFKGDVAYLNAS
+3352 
-3365 PNGQV
+3365 
-3370 NLYMGNGASW
+3370 
-3380 TGNNLSGS
+3380 
-3388 SVNARITGGASWTG
+3388 
-3402 YSSGNNMHLSL
+3402 
-3413 QEGALWNNIGSSHI
+3413 
-3427 SSLAGNQGLIDMSG
+3427 
-3441 DKAGTVEAGNY
+3441 
-3452 SGNTTVIYRHE
+3452 
-3463 IKDNEGKDHASLYGN
+3463 IKDNEGRDHASLYGN

-3484 GGDFKITNA
+3484 GGGFKITNA

-3559 KMGDISFYTDKDEGK
+3559 KMGDISFYTDKDKGK

-3646 NDVEVTTKDWLH
+3646 NDVKVTTKDWLH
-3658 VTAKDD
+3658 VTAKDG

-3702 GHTIISAGT
+3702 KHTIISAGT

-3720 ISADGTTDMTT
+3720 ISTDGTTDMTA

-3759 AENKGSISTNGTVLK
+3759 AENKGSISTAGAVLK
-3774 GAATASKEGTIHLD
+3774 GAATASKEGIIHLD

-3869 IDKDSAIIAK
+3869 IDKDSAITAK

-3893 EGTASLTLGGGASWI
+3893 KGTASLTLGGGASWI
-3908 GDSTGSGKTNASIG
+3908 GGSTGSGKTNASIG
-3922 EGSTWT
+3922 EGSIWT

-3946 TGDSTIASI
+3946 TGDSTIASL

-4001 ISTADSGTTVN
+4001 IRTADSGTTVN
-4012 MVTDSRGLT
+4012 MITDSRGLT

-4067 SSSAFLRAE
+4067 SSSASLRAE

-4256 VSAEYGKRFV
+4256 ISAEYGKRFV

>member
-64 NSNPKNPKLTYDFG
+64 NSNLKNPKLTYDFG

-191 SMKGSGTDAS
+191 SMKGSGTDTS

-239 HGSYI
+239 HGSSI

-346 TVKIPNFFT
+346 TGKIPTFFT

-380 VSDVVDYQD
+380 ASDVVDYQD
-389 KTKKNTANTKGSQIG
+389 KTKKNTANTEGSQIG

-449 TSLTGGSDEKTAG
+449 TSLTGGSDEETAG

-600 TAEYKNGPI
+600 TAEYKNGSI

-632 ETQDGPEEVTA
+632 ETQDGPGEVTA

-664 AHGNKSKY
+664 AHGNKSNY

-710 TKPSAVN
+710 TKPRAVN

-771 EDSNKAGAS
+771 ENSNKAGTS

-804 IADVAGSAVKVM
+804 IADIAGSAVKVM

-822 TSSASVKAAAPT
+822 TSFASVKAAAPT

-912 AMEEGSSWTHTT
+912 AMEEGSSWNHTT

-933 EFAGSRISKLSGQG
+933 KFAGSRISKLSGQG

-1227 VGDGAAG
+1227 AGDGAAG

-1246 DGTLTVKNVSGK
+1246 DGTLNVKNVSGK

-1428 NEQQAHVTTGTLDTE
+1428 NEQQAHVTTGTLDE
-1443 KQVWKGSQLASLH
+1443 DKQVWKGSQLASLH

-1473 PIFVENYS
+1473 PIFIENYS
-1481 GYERVFYEHEKDD
+1481 GHERVFYEHKKDD

-1576 FKTDDILFYTDSD
+1576 LKTDDILFYTDSD

-1658 DYSTMIDARKDV
+1658 DYSTMIDAREDV

-1754 SKVKSN
+1754 SKVKSSV
-1760 MGGAYGIWARGRA
+1760 GGAYGIWARGRA

-1783 KKENGWAVDSDQNGF
+1783 KKENGWAVDADQNGF

-1877 KDVDGNVTG
+1877 KDADGNVTG

-1976 YGDKFKGSVVSNFH
+1976 YGDKFKGSVVSNFR

-2035 TQMIGGDITIEKAA
+2035 TQMIGGDITIQKAA

-2115 LKSGAISFSSDSTG
+2115 LKSGTISFSSDSTG

-2168 KGHYDF
+2168 QGHYDF
-2174 AEDSTITVTAG
+2174 AKDSTITVTAG

-2200 VTINGKGT
+2200 VIINGKGT

-2223 AVSTGLYKGND
+2223 AVSTGLSKGND

-2277 DSRGIYAGGSSVIH
+2277 YSRGIYAGGSSVIH

-2372 RSVYSTSTSGDD
+2372 RSVYSTSTSDDD
-2384 SSKGYGDFNLIL
+2384 SNKGYGDFNLIL

-2420 TGGAEGKSGIIVQKD
+2420 TGGAEGKS
-2435 RKDLTVDALSGHTE
+2435 
-2449 VRYEK
+2449 
-2454 LDGTGSLRIHK
+2454 
-2465 AEVGTSVVLAA
+2465 
-2476 VSDTKINTASHLAAD
+2476 
-2491 YNKTGVGSA
+2491 
-2500 LNALAQKLYY
+2500 
-2510 TGRDNKLAGTVELVS
+2510 
-2525 AFGGTAVVSGTI
+2525 
-2537 SYKPDGQGFYD
+2537 
-2548 YADAI
+2548 
-2553 DTITGIRKNNMNY
+2553 
-2566 VVSGIL
+2566 
-2572 RDDGENYVFSG
+2572 
-2583 DDSVSVK
+2583 
-2590 DGNAVSIDGNTG
+2590 
-2602 HKVNVRDEGHTLALS
+2602 
-2617 SGTSKEQ
+2617 
-2624 GSSIAVSV
+2624 
-2632 NGGEAEITAKTLQ
+2632 
-2645 VTAAGGNRREGIH
+2645 
-2658 AASGDASTPAR
+2658 
-2669 LTVNG
+2669 
-2674 NLDITASDVNNQKK
+2674 
-2688 VTSIGIYAAGNADV
+2688 
-2702 VVNGNVNMK
+2702 
-2711 KDNLWAVS
+2711 
-2719 GKGSGFYSAS
+2719 
-2729 GLYATS
+2729 
-2735 NMGTNSMG
+2735 
-2743 SSITV
+2743 
-2748 NGDTVMKVDGNGVFA
+2748 
-2763 NAGGSIVTLNG
+2763 
-2774 RTDIEVNKDTNL
+2774 
-2786 GYAALRAE
+2786 
-2794 DGTINVNVNRDAKGA
+2794 
-2809 VTGAGTH
+2809 
-2816 DVVIKGNVAAETGAV
+2816 
-2831 NSVDKRGTLTQVNLG
+2831 
-2846 LSTAGSSLTGTI
+2846 
-2858 YNGFPSEGKTEGSL
+2858 
-2872 TFKGETNLWLANG
+2872 
-2885 AVWNNEEYGK
+2885 
-2895 VINAWGGKA
+2895 
-2904 YTGSRV
+2904 
-2910 TNFYGKGGF
+2910 GF

-2961 VTVSGGKF
+2961 VTVSSGKF
-2969 RITKADPHSSITLV
+2969 HITKADPGSSITLA
-2983 TDASGLNMGSRV
+2983 TDASGLNIGSRV

-3039 KALVEEKIS
+3039 KALVEGKIS

-3055 GKEAGEGYYHYRVVN
+3055 GTEAGEGYYHYRVVN

-3093 VRTGVLKDG
+3093 VRTGVLEEG

-3122 AGGPWISKISAAVSG
+3122 AGGPWIRKISAAVSG

-3187 TGFGQTAAIFVNG
+3187 TGGGQTAAIFVNG

-3214 SKVLTLRAKGKI
+3214 SKVLTLRAKGK
-3226 RNNVAVIKA
+3226 NMANVAVIKA

-3306 NTVKDAEG
+3306 NTVKNAEG

-3329 ISLGGGMDSGANAEV
+3329 ISLGGGMDSGAKAEV

-3413 QEGALWNNIGSSHI
+3413 QDGALWNNIGSSHI

-3463 IKDNEGKDHASLYGN
+3463 IKDNEGRDHASLYGN

-3532 YYSGYADG
+3532 YYSDYADG

-3559 KMGDISFYTDKDEGK
+3559 KMGDISFYTDKDKGK

-3606 RNNYRDAGVY
+3606 RNTYRDAGVY

-3646 NDVEVTTKDWLH
+3646 NDVKVTTKDWLH
-3658 VTAKDD
+3658 VTAKDG

-3759 AENKGSISTNGTVLK
+3759 AENKGSISTAGAVLK

-3869 IDKDSAIIAK
+3869 IGKDSAITAK

-3946 TGDSTIASI
+3946 TGDSTIASL

-4001 ISTADSGTTVN
+4001 IGTADSGTTVN

-4027 RWANYRN
+4027 RWANYKN
-4034 QASETLNRMAHKL
+4034 QVSETLNRMAHKL

-4067 SSSAFLRAE
+4067 SSSASLRAE

-4256 VSAEYGKRFV
+4256 ISAEYGKRFV

>member
-64 NSNPKNPKLTYDFG
+64 NSNLKNPKLTYDFG

-169 VYGIDVPMAA
+169 VYGIDVPLAA

-239 HGSYI
+239 HGSSI

-346 TVKIPNFFT
+346 TVKIPTFFT

-624 GNVDVQVV
+624 GNVSVYAGEAQDALDSAVAALYVGDDEDASEESPMIVDIQGRTVQLKAGLDEGNEADEVAGISV
-632 ETQDGPEEVTA
+632 GHLMNINLENSGKAGSIHVTA
-643 VYNSTDAP
+643 GTDEKGNATQAAGRVYGVDVGAGTLKASAAINIDGVTTEARVSGLAGVYTSAGGTAAFEDLSIKNIKSSKDTRGRSSGIYADGGHVTIAGRMDISDIAGSAIRALSGSTISTGEGNITAYPMAESDA
-651 MVVDLQGKKLHAA
+651 
-664 AHGNKSKY
+664 NKNIY
-672 LETVYVQSNKA
+672 AVNT
-683 ITVTDSKGTGKLTI
+683 SKGT
-697 SAGIGENGEVDTK
+697 V
-710 TKPSAVN
+710 
-717 GIGIDSKGTFT
+717 
-728 SDVNVEISG
+728 
-737 VKSSGTRGTYGI
+737 
-749 SMSSSDGN
+749 
-757 STAIFNKDLTIHNV
+757 
-771 EDSNKAGAS
+771 
-780 VSGINLDGSTG
+780 
-791 SGSSSMTVKGKLD
+791 
-804 IADVAGSAVKVM
+804 
-816 NGSVLT
+816 
-822 TSSASVKAAAPT
+822 
-834 ADNTSNQYY
+834 
-843 AVNAVK
+843 
-849 GTINLNTGD
+849 NLNTGE

-912 AMEEGSSWTHTT
+912 AMEEGSSWNHTT

-933 EFAGSRISKLSGQG
+933 KFAGSRISKLSGQG

-995 AITLVTGSEGL
+995 AITLVTGSEGI

-1227 VGDGAAG
+1227 AGDGAAG

-1589 VTSGAAKEAGWGH
+1589 VSSGAAKEAGWGH

-1658 DYSTMIDARKDV
+1658 DYSTMIDAREDV

-1754 SKVKSN
+1754 SKVKSS

-1783 KKENGWAVDSDQNGF
+1783 KKENGWAVDADQNGF

-1877 KDVDGNVTG
+1877 KDADGNVTG

-2035 TQMIGGDITIEKAA
+2035 TQMIGGDITIQKAA

-2115 LKSGAISFSSDSTG
+2115 LKSGTISFSSDSTG

-2168 KGHYDF
+2168 QGHYDF
-2174 AEDSTITVTAG
+2174 AKDSTITVTAG

-2200 VTINGKGT
+2200 VIINGKGT

-2223 AVSTGLYKGND
+2223 AVSTGLSKGND

-2277 DSRGIYAGGSSVIH
+2277 YSRGIYAGGSSVIH

-2372 RSVYSTSTSGDD
+2372 RSVYSTSTSDDD
-2384 SSKGYGDFNLIL
+2384 SNKGYGDFNLIL

-2420 TGGAEGKSGIIVQKD
+2420 TGGAEGKS
-2435 RKDLTVDALSGHTE
+2435 
-2449 VRYEK
+2449 
-2454 LDGTGSLRIHK
+2454 
-2465 AEVGTSVVLAA
+2465 
-2476 VSDTKINTASHLAAD
+2476 
-2491 YNKTGVGSA
+2491 
-2500 LNALAQKLYY
+2500 
-2510 TGRDNKLAGTVELVS
+2510 
-2525 AFGGTAVVSGTI
+2525 
-2537 SYKPDGQGFYD
+2537 
-2548 YADAI
+2548 
-2553 DTITGIRKNNMNY
+2553 
-2566 VVSGIL
+2566 
-2572 RDDGENYVFSG
+2572 
-2583 DDSVSVK
+2583 
-2590 DGNAVSIDGNTG
+2590 
-2602 HKVNVRDEGHTLALS
+2602 
-2617 SGTSKEQ
+2617 
-2624 GSSIAVSV
+2624 
-2632 NGGEAEITAKTLQ
+2632 
-2645 VTAAGGNRREGIH
+2645 
-2658 AASGDASTPAR
+2658 
-2669 LTVNG
+2669 
-2674 NLDITASDVNNQKK
+2674 
-2688 VTSIGIYAAGNADV
+2688 
-2702 VVNGNVNMK
+2702 
-2711 KDNLWAVS
+2711 
-2719 GKGSGFYSAS
+2719 
-2729 GLYATS
+2729 
-2735 NMGTNSMG
+2735 
-2743 SSITV
+2743 
-2748 NGDTVMKVDGNGVFA
+2748 
-2763 NAGGSIVTLNG
+2763 
-2774 RTDIEVNKDTNL
+2774 
-2786 GYAALRAE
+2786 
-2794 DGTINVNVNRDAKGA
+2794 
-2809 VTGAGTH
+2809 
-2816 DVVIKGNVAAETGAV
+2816 
-2831 NSVDKRGTLTQVNLG
+2831 
-2846 LSTAGSSLTGTI
+2846 
-2858 YNGFPSEGKTEGSL
+2858 
-2872 TFKGETNLWLANG
+2872 
-2885 AVWNNEEYGK
+2885 
-2895 VINAWGGKA
+2895 
-2904 YTGSRV
+2904 
-2910 TNFYGKGGF
+2910 GF

-2961 VTVSGGKF
+2961 VTVSSGKF
-2969 RITKADPHSSITLV
+2969 HITKADPGSSITLA
-2983 TDASGLNMGSRV
+2983 TDASGLNIGSRV

-3039 KALVEEKIS
+3039 KALVEGKIS

-3055 GKEAGEGYYHYRVVN
+3055 GTEAGEGYYHYRVVN

-3093 VRTGVLKDG
+3093 VRTGVLEEG

-3122 AGGPWISKISAAVSG
+3122 AGGPWIRKISAAVSG

-3187 TGFGQTAAIFVNG
+3187 TGGGQTAAIFVNG

-3214 SKVLTLRAKGKI
+3214 SKVLTLRAKGK
-3226 RNNVAVIKA
+3226 NMANVAVIKA

-3306 NTVKDAEG
+3306 NTVKNAEG

-3329 ISLGGGMDSGANAEV
+3329 ISLGGGMDSGAKAEV

-3413 QEGALWNNIGSSHI
+3413 QDGALWNNIGSSHI

-3463 IKDNEGKDHASLYGN
+3463 IKDNEGRDHASLYGN

-3532 YYSGYADG
+3532 YYSDYADG

-3559 KMGDISFYTDKDEGK
+3559 KMGDISFYTDKDKGK

-3606 RNNYRDAGVY
+3606 RNTYRDAGVY

-3646 NDVEVTTKDWLH
+3646 NDVKVTTKDWLH
-3658 VTAKDD
+3658 VTAKDG

-3759 AENKGSISTNGTVLK
+3759 AENKGSISTAGAVLK

-3869 IDKDSAIIAK
+3869 IGKDSAITAK

-3946 TGDSTIASI
+3946 TGDSTIASL

-4001 ISTADSGTTVN
+4001 IGTADSGTTVN

-4027 RWANYRN
+4027 RWANYKN
-4034 QASETLNRMAHKL
+4034 QVSETLNRMAHKL

-4067 SSSAFLRAE
+4067 SSSASLRAE

-4256 VSAEYGKRFV
+4256 ISAEYGKRFV

>member
-64 NSNPKNPKLTYDFG
+64 NSNLKNPKLTYDFG

-169 VYGIDVPMAA
+169 VYGIDVPLAA

-239 HGSYI
+239 HGSSI

-346 TVKIPNFFT
+346 TVKIPTFFT

-417 YRALGK
+417 YRVLGK

-624 GNVDVQVV
+624 GNVSVYAGEAQDALDSAVAALYVGDDEDASEESPMIVDIQGRTVQLKAGLDEGNEADEVAGISV
-632 ETQDGPEEVTA
+632 GHLMNINLENSGKAGSIHVTA
-643 VYNSTDAP
+643 GTDEKGNATQAAGRVYGVDVGAGTLKASAAINIDGVTTEARVSGLAGVYTSAGGTAAFEDLSIKNIKSSKDTRGRSSGIYADGGHVTIAGRMDISDIAGSAIRALSGSTISTGEGNITAYPMAESDA
-651 MVVDLQGKKLHAA
+651 
-664 AHGNKSKY
+664 NKNIY
-672 LETVYVQSNKA
+672 AVNT
-683 ITVTDSKGTGKLTI
+683 SKGT
-697 SAGIGENGEVDTK
+697 V
-710 TKPSAVN
+710 
-717 GIGIDSKGTFT
+717 
-728 SDVNVEISG
+728 
-737 VKSSGTRGTYGI
+737 
-749 SMSSSDGN
+749 
-757 STAIFNKDLTIHNV
+757 
-771 EDSNKAGAS
+771 
-780 VSGINLDGSTG
+780 
-791 SGSSSMTVKGKLD
+791 
-804 IADVAGSAVKVM
+804 
-816 NGSVLT
+816 
-822 TSSASVKAAAPT
+822 
-834 ADNTSNQYY
+834 
-843 AVNAVK
+843 
-849 GTINLNTGD
+849 NLNTGE

-912 AMEEGSSWTHTT
+912 AMEEGSSWNHTT

-933 EFAGSRISKLSGQG
+933 KFAGSRISKLSGQG

-995 AITLVTGSEGL
+995 AITLVTGSEGI

-1227 VGDGAAG
+1227 AGDGAAG

-1589 VTSGAAKEAGWGH
+1589 VSSGAAKEAGWGH

-1658 DYSTMIDARKDV
+1658 DYSTMIDAREDV

-1754 SKVKSN
+1754 SKVKSS

-1783 KKENGWAVDSDQNGF
+1783 KKENGWAVDADQNGF

-1877 KDVDGNVTG
+1877 KDADGNVTG

-2035 TQMIGGDITIEKAA
+2035 TQMIGGDITIQKAA

-2115 LKSGAISFSSDSTG
+2115 LKSGTISFSSDSTG

-2168 KGHYDF
+2168 QGHYDF
-2174 AEDSTITVTAG
+2174 AKDSTITVTAG

-2200 VTINGKGT
+2200 VIINGKGT

-2223 AVSTGLYKGND
+2223 AVSTGLSKGND

-2277 DSRGIYAGGSSVIH
+2277 YSRGIYAGGSSVIH

-2372 RSVYSTSTSGDD
+2372 RSVYSTSTSDDD
-2384 SSKGYGDFNLIL
+2384 SNKGYGDFNLIL

-2420 TGGAEGKSGIIVQKD
+2420 TGGAEGKS
-2435 RKDLTVDALSGHTE
+2435 
-2449 VRYEK
+2449 
-2454 LDGTGSLRIHK
+2454 
-2465 AEVGTSVVLAA
+2465 
-2476 VSDTKINTASHLAAD
+2476 
-2491 YNKTGVGSA
+2491 
-2500 LNALAQKLYY
+2500 
-2510 TGRDNKLAGTVELVS
+2510 
-2525 AFGGTAVVSGTI
+2525 
-2537 SYKPDGQGFYD
+2537 
-2548 YADAI
+2548 
-2553 DTITGIRKNNMNY
+2553 
-2566 VVSGIL
+2566 
-2572 RDDGENYVFSG
+2572 
-2583 DDSVSVK
+2583 
-2590 DGNAVSIDGNTG
+2590 
-2602 HKVNVRDEGHTLALS
+2602 
-2617 SGTSKEQ
+2617 
-2624 GSSIAVSV
+2624 
-2632 NGGEAEITAKTLQ
+2632 
-2645 VTAAGGNRREGIH
+2645 
-2658 AASGDASTPAR
+2658 
-2669 LTVNG
+2669 
-2674 NLDITASDVNNQKK
+2674 
-2688 VTSIGIYAAGNADV
+2688 
-2702 VVNGNVNMK
+2702 
-2711 KDNLWAVS
+2711 
-2719 GKGSGFYSAS
+2719 
-2729 GLYATS
+2729 
-2735 NMGTNSMG
+2735 
-2743 SSITV
+2743 
-2748 NGDTVMKVDGNGVFA
+2748 
-2763 NAGGSIVTLNG
+2763 
-2774 RTDIEVNKDTNL
+2774 
-2786 GYAALRAE
+2786 
-2794 DGTINVNVNRDAKGA
+2794 
-2809 VTGAGTH
+2809 
-2816 DVVIKGNVAAETGAV
+2816 
-2831 NSVDKRGTLTQVNLG
+2831 
-2846 LSTAGSSLTGTI
+2846 
-2858 YNGFPSEGKTEGSL
+2858 
-2872 TFKGETNLWLANG
+2872 
-2885 AVWNNEEYGK
+2885 
-2895 VINAWGGKA
+2895 
-2904 YTGSRV
+2904 
-2910 TNFYGKGGF
+2910 GF

-2961 VTVSGGKF
+2961 VTVSSGKF
-2969 RITKADPHSSITLV
+2969 HITKADPGSSITLA
-2983 TDASGLNMGSRV
+2983 TDASGLNIGSRV

-3039 KALVEEKIS
+3039 KALVEGKIS

-3055 GKEAGEGYYHYRVVN
+3055 GTEAGEGYYHYRVVN

-3093 VRTGVLKDG
+3093 VRTGVLEEG

-3122 AGGPWISKISAAVSG
+3122 AGGPWIRKISAAVSG

-3187 TGFGQTAAIFVNG
+3187 TGGGQTAAIFVNG

-3214 SKVLTLRAKGKI
+3214 SKVLTLRAKGK
-3226 RNNVAVIKA
+3226 NMANVAVIKA

-3306 NTVKDAEG
+3306 NTVKNAEG

-3329 ISLGGGMDSGANAEV
+3329 ISLGGGMDSGAKAEV

-3413 QEGALWNNIGSSHI
+3413 QDGALWNNIGSSHI

-3463 IKDNEGKDHASLYGN
+3463 IKDNEGRDHASLYGN

-3532 YYSGYADG
+3532 YYSDYADG

-3559 KMGDISFYTDKDEGK
+3559 KMGDISFYTDKDKGK

-3606 RNNYRDAGVY
+3606 RNTYRDAGVY

-3646 NDVEVTTKDWLH
+3646 NDVKVTTKDWLH
-3658 VTAKDD
+3658 VTAKDG

-3759 AENKGSISTNGTVLK
+3759 AENKGSISTAGAVLK

-3869 IDKDSAIIAK
+3869 IGKDSAITAK

-3946 TGDSTIASI
+3946 TGDSTIASL

-4001 ISTADSGTTVN
+4001 IGTADSGTTVN

-4027 RWANYRN
+4027 RWANYKN
-4034 QASETLNRMAHKL
+4034 QVSETLNRMAHKL

-4067 SSSAFLRAE
+4067 SSSASLRAE

-4256 VSAEYGKRFV
+4256 ISAEYGKRFV

>member
-64 NSNPKNPKLTYDFG
+64 NSNLQNPKLTYDFG

-191 SMKGSGTDAS
+191 SMKGSGTDTS

-332 DGNGYLTTDGTDGK
+332 DGNGYLTTDVTDGK
-346 TVKIPNFFT
+346 TVKIPTFFT

-380 VSDVVDYQD
+380 ASDVVDYQD
-389 KTKKNTANTKGSQIG
+389 KTKKNTANTEGSQIG

-485 DHEGSTPGTMKG
+485 DHEGRTPGTMKG

-506 AGAHMILIT
+506 AGTHMILIT

-624 GNVDVQVV
+624 GNVSVYAGEAQDALDSAVAALYVGDDEDASEESPMIVDIQGRTVQLKAGLDEGNEADEVAGISV
-632 ETQDGPEEVTA
+632 GHLMNINLENSGKAGSIHVTA
-643 VYNSTDAP
+643 GTDEKGNATQAAGRVYGVDVGAGTLKASAAINIDGVTTEAGVSGLAGVYTSAGGTAAFEDLSIKNIKSSKDTRGRSSGIYADGGHVTIAGRMDISDIAGSAIRALSGSTISTGEGNITAYP
-651 MVVDLQGKKLHAA
+651 MAESAA
-664 AHGNKSKY
+664 NKNIYAVS
-672 LETVYVQSNKA
+672 T
-683 ITVTDSKGTGKLTI
+683 SKGT
-697 SAGIGENGEVDTK
+697 V
-710 TKPSAVN
+710 
-717 GIGIDSKGTFT
+717 
-728 SDVNVEISG
+728 
-737 VKSSGTRGTYGI
+737 
-749 SMSSSDGN
+749 
-757 STAIFNKDLTIHNV
+757 
-771 EDSNKAGAS
+771 
-780 VSGINLDGSTG
+780 
-791 SGSSSMTVKGKLD
+791 
-804 IADVAGSAVKVM
+804 
-816 NGSVLT
+816 
-822 TSSASVKAAAPT
+822 
-834 ADNTSNQYY
+834 
-843 AVNAVK
+843 
-849 GTINLNTGD
+849 NLNTGD

-886 AASLWKGASIINTTS
+886 AASLWKGASIINTNS

-933 EFAGSRISKLSGQG
+933 GFAGSRISKLSGQG

-995 AITLVTGSEGL
+995 AITLVTGSEGI

-1021 VSAVLNKLANK
+1021 VSAVLNKMANK

-1057 SASAAVGKEGE
+1057 SASAAVGKEGK

-1227 VGDGAAG
+1227 AGDGAAG

-1258 REQGRGQN
+1258 REKGRGQN

-1305 VGGGTITAAKDEDK
+1305 VGGGTITAAADEDK

-1342 GTNTTKITGDMYVT
+1342 GTNTTKITGDMHVT
-1356 DQYGKKV
+1356 GQYGKKV

-1372 DCKDAGKLNVAL
+1372 DWEDAGKLNVAL

-1397 DQYNDSYGPGG
+1397 DQYNDSYGTGG

-1524 SRWKETDDA
+1524 SGWKETDDA

-1561 GTVEIADGLTVSSKV
+1561 GTVEIADGLTASSKAL
-1576 FKTDDILFYTDSD
+1576 KTDDILFYTDSD

-1633 YVDAGIVRK
+1633 YVDAGIARK

-1658 DYSTMIDARKDV
+1658 DYSTMIDAREDV

-1754 SKVKSN
+1754 SKVKSS

-1783 KKENGWAVDSDQNGF
+1783 KKENGWAVDADQNGF

-1804 GILSTSVWGADLNQG
+1804 GILSTSGWGADLNQG

-1877 KDVDGNVTG
+1877 KDADGNVTG

-2115 LKSGAISFSSDSTG
+2115 LKSGTISFSSDSTG

-2168 KGHYDF
+2168 QGHYDF
-2174 AEDSTITVTAG
+2174 AKDSTITVTAG

-2223 AVSTGLYKGND
+2223 AVSTGLSKGND

-2277 DSRGIYAGGSSVIH
+2277 YSRGIYAGGSSVIH

-2372 RSVYSTSTSGDD
+2372 RSVYSTSTSDDD
-2384 SSKGYGDFNLIL
+2384 SNKGYGDFNLIL

-2420 TGGAEGKSGIIVQKD
+2420 TGGAEGKSG
-2435 RKDLTVDALSGHTE
+2435 
-2449 VRYEK
+2449 
-2454 LDGTGSLRIHK
+2454 
-2465 AEVGTSVVLAA
+2465 
-2476 VSDTKINTASHLAAD
+2476 
-2491 YNKTGVGSA
+2491 
-2500 LNALAQKLYY
+2500 
-2510 TGRDNKLAGTVELVS
+2510 
-2525 AFGGTAVVSGTI
+2525 
-2537 SYKPDGQGFYD
+2537 
-2548 YADAI
+2548 
-2553 DTITGIRKNNMNY
+2553 
-2566 VVSGIL
+2566 
-2572 RDDGENYVFSG
+2572 
-2583 DDSVSVK
+2583 
-2590 DGNAVSIDGNTG
+2590 
-2602 HKVNVRDEGHTLALS
+2602 
-2617 SGTSKEQ
+2617 
-2624 GSSIAVSV
+2624 
-2632 NGGEAEITAKTLQ
+2632 
-2645 VTAAGGNRREGIH
+2645 
-2658 AASGDASTPAR
+2658 
-2669 LTVNG
+2669 
-2674 NLDITASDVNNQKK
+2674 
-2688 VTSIGIYAAGNADV
+2688 
-2702 VVNGNVNMK
+2702 
-2711 KDNLWAVS
+2711 
-2719 GKGSGFYSAS
+2719 
-2729 GLYATS
+2729 
-2735 NMGTNSMG
+2735 
-2743 SSITV
+2743 
-2748 NGDTVMKVDGNGVFA
+2748 
-2763 NAGGSIVTLNG
+2763 
-2774 RTDIEVNKDTNL
+2774 
-2786 GYAALRAE
+2786 
-2794 DGTINVNVNRDAKGA
+2794 
-2809 VTGAGTH
+2809 
-2816 DVVIKGNVAAETGAV
+2816 
-2831 NSVDKRGTLTQVNLG
+2831 
-2846 LSTAGSSLTGTI
+2846 
-2858 YNGFPSEGKTEGSL
+2858 
-2872 TFKGETNLWLANG
+2872 
-2885 AVWNNEEYGK
+2885 
-2895 VINAWGGKA
+2895 
-2904 YTGSRV
+2904 
-2910 TNFYGKGGF
+2910 F

-2933 SGDTTVIYR
+2933 SGDITVIYR

-2969 RITKADPHSSITLV
+2969 HITKADPGSSITLA
-2983 TDASGLNMGSRV
+2983 TDASGLNIGSRV

-3039 KALVEEKIS
+3039 KALVEGKIS

-3055 GKEAGEGYYHYRVVN
+3055 GTEAGEGYYHYRVVN

-3093 VRTGVLKDG
+3093 VRTGVLEEG

-3122 AGGPWISKISAAVSG
+3122 AGGPWIRKISAAVSG

-3187 TGFGQTAAIFVNG
+3187 TGGGQTAAIFVNG

-3214 SKVLTLRAKGKI
+3214 SKVLTLRAKGK
-3226 RNNVAVIKA
+3226 NMANVAVIKA

-3306 NTVKDAEG
+3306 NTVKNAEG

-3329 ISLGGGMDSGANAEV
+3329 ISLGGGMDSGAKAEV

-3413 QEGALWNNIGSSHI
+3413 QDGALWNNIGSSHI

-3463 IKDNEGKDHASLYGN
+3463 IKDNEGRDHASLYGN

-3532 YYSGYADG
+3532 YYSRYADG

-3606 RNNYRDAGVY
+3606 RNTYRDAGVY

-3646 NDVEVTTKDWLH
+3646 NDVKVTTKDWLH
-3658 VTAKDD
+3658 VTAKDG
-3664 GVGMASENGKTVS
+3664 GVGMASESRKTVS

-3759 AENKGSISTNGTVLK
+3759 AENKGSISTNGAVLK

-3946 TGDSTIASI
+3946 TGDSTIASL

-4001 ISTADSGTTVN
+4001 IRTADSGTTVN

-4067 SSSAFLRAE
+4067 SSSASLRAE

-4256 VSAEYGKRFV
+4256 ISAEYGKRFV

>member
-1 MYSYWKRHS
+1 MPGVMYSYWKRHS

-101 GRYDSEIPMT
+101 GQYDSEIPMT

-346 TVKIPNFFT
+346 TVKIPTFFT

-380 VSDVVDYQD
+380 ASDVVDYQD

-624 GNVDVQVV
+624 GNVSVYAGEAQDALDSAVAALYVGDDEDASEESPMIVDIQGRTVQLKAGLDEGNEADEVAGISV
-632 ETQDGPEEVTA
+632 GHLMNINLENSGKAGSIHVTA
-643 VYNSTDAP
+643 GTDEKGNATQAAGRVYGVDVGAGTLKASAAINIDGVTTEARVSGLAGVYTSAGGTAAFEDLSIKNIKSSKDTRGRSSGIYADGGHVTIAGRMDISDIAGSAIRALSGSTISTGEGNITAYPMAESDA
-651 MVVDLQGKKLHAA
+651 
-664 AHGNKSKY
+664 NKNIY
-672 LETVYVQSNKA
+672 AVNT
-683 ITVTDSKGTGKLTI
+683 SKGT
-697 SAGIGENGEVDTK
+697 V
-710 TKPSAVN
+710 
-717 GIGIDSKGTFT
+717 
-728 SDVNVEISG
+728 
-737 VKSSGTRGTYGI
+737 
-749 SMSSSDGN
+749 
-757 STAIFNKDLTIHNV
+757 
-771 EDSNKAGAS
+771 
-780 VSGINLDGSTG
+780 
-791 SGSSSMTVKGKLD
+791 
-804 IADVAGSAVKVM
+804 
-816 NGSVLT
+816 
-822 TSSASVKAAAPT
+822 
-834 ADNTSNQYY
+834 
-843 AVNAVK
+843 
-849 GTINLNTGD
+849 NLNTGE

-912 AMEEGSSWTHTT
+912 AMEEGSSWNHTT

-933 EFAGSRISKLSGQG
+933 KFAGSRISKLSGQG

-1227 VGDGAAG
+1227 AGDGAAG

-1428 NEQQAHVTTGTLDTE
+1428 NEQQAHVTTGTLDE
-1443 KQVWKGSQLASLH
+1443 DKQVWKGSQLASLH

-1473 PIFVENYS
+1473 PIFIENYS
-1481 GYERVFYEHEKDD
+1481 GHERVFYEHKKDD

-1576 FKTDDILFYTDSD
+1576 LKTDDILFYTDSD

-1658 DYSTMIDARKDV
+1658 DYSTMIDAREDV

-1736 SVNPTHV
+1736 SVNHTHV

-1754 SKVKSN
+1754 SKVKSSV
-1760 MGGAYGIWARGRA
+1760 GGAYGIWARGRA

-1783 KKENGWAVDSDQNGF
+1783 KKENGWAVDADQNGF

-1877 KDVDGNVTG
+1877 KDADGNVTG

-1976 YGDKFKGSVVSNFH
+1976 YGDKFKGSVVSNFR

-2092 TANDGH
+2092 TANDGN
-2098 LAGTVKIADGL
+2098 LTGKVKIAEGL

-2115 LKSGAISFSSDSTG
+2115 LKTGDIFFSTDSTG
-2129 TKVKGQGFYEYEPA
+2129 TKIAGQGYYDYKPA
-2143 SDDVLTDPITGGM
+2143 SDAELSDSITGGL
-2156 DKKYVNIGVEKT
+2156 DKKYVNLGIEKE
-2168 KGHYDF
+2168 KGKYTF
-2174 AEDSTITVTAG
+2174 TESTNIVVDGTNS
-2185 QYASLIGTVDAVNGP
+2185 YMSPSGTVESTGGN
-2200 VTINGKGT
+2200 VTILAKNVDLK
-2208 TLSLINDQKGSNVAR
+2208 LVNRQKGSNYSR
-2223 AVSTGLYKGND
+2223 TVSTGMMGGHDISIEAGKLD
-2234 VSITAD
+2234 LVSET
-2240 RLNLDARTSGFRAQ
+2240 TGFRAY
-2254 GIYADKGTVYVNAD
+2254 GIYNTGKNINIDAD
-2268 THISTKASS
+2268 THVSTKASNY
-2277 DSRGIYAGGSSVIH
+2277 SRSVYASGGMITLL
-2291 MNGGLSN
+2291 GGFSN
-2298 DVDTTAAS
+2298 DVDTNAGEFAS
-2306 YSALYAD
+2306 LYAEND
-2313 GNGRIT
+2313 STIS
-2319 VNMKD
+2319 VNVKD
-2324 GKAGGGKVNL
+2324 RNVAGAKVNL
-2334 KGDIYT
+2334 QGSLYT
-2340 ESITSE
+2340 ES
-2346 DDYYDE
+2346 
-2352 SSENSTVDMALSGKE
+2352 K
-2367 SSWHG
+2367 
-2372 RSVYSTSTSGDD
+2372 SGDD
-2384 SSKGYGDFNLIL
+2384 DYDDDSYSISTVNLGLTGADSSWTGRSTYTKAESSTYGNFNLHL
-2396 DDGAVWTN
+2396 TDGAQWN
-2404 EKVGSG
+2404 NRKIGNDEKSG
-2410 MDAGSHVTKL
+2410 FSGSHVT
-2420 TGGAEGKSGIIVQKD
+2420 S
-2435 RKDLTVDALSGHTE
+2435 
-2449 VRYEK
+2449 
-2454 LDGTGSLRIHK
+2454 
-2465 AEVGTSVVLAA
+2465 
-2476 VSDTKINTASHLAAD
+2476 
-2491 YNKTGVGSA
+2491 
-2500 LNALAQKLYY
+2500 
-2510 TGRDNKLAGTVELVS
+2510 
-2525 AFGGTAVVSGTI
+2525 
-2537 SYKPDGQGFYD
+2537 
-2548 YADAI
+2548 
-2553 DTITGIRKNNMNY
+2553 
-2566 VVSGIL
+2566 
-2572 RDDGENYVFSG
+2572 
-2583 DDSVSVK
+2583 
-2590 DGNAVSIDGNTG
+2590 
-2602 HKVNVRDEGHTLALS
+2602 
-2617 SGTSKEQ
+2617 
-2624 GSSIAVSV
+2624 
-2632 NGGEAEITAKTLQ
+2632 
-2645 VTAAGGNRREGIH
+2645 
-2658 AASGDASTPAR
+2658 
-2669 LTVNG
+2669 
-2674 NLDITASDVNNQKK
+2674 
-2688 VTSIGIYAAGNADV
+2688 
-2702 VVNGNVNMK
+2702 
-2711 KDNLWAVS
+2711 
-2719 GKGSGFYSAS
+2719 
-2729 GLYATS
+2729 
-2735 NMGTNSMG
+2735 
-2743 SSITV
+2743 
-2748 NGDTVMKVDGNGVFA
+2748 
-2763 NAGGSIVTLNG
+2763 
-2774 RTDIEVNKDTNL
+2774 
-2786 GYAALRAE
+2786 
-2794 DGTINVNVNRDAKGA
+2794 
-2809 VTGAGTH
+2809 
-2816 DVVIKGNVAAETGAV
+2816 
-2831 NSVDKRGTLTQVNLG
+2831 
-2846 LSTAGSSLTGTI
+2846 
-2858 YNGFPSEGKTEGSL
+2858 
-2872 TFKGETNLWLANG
+2872 
-2885 AVWNNEEYGK
+2885 
-2895 VINAWGGKA
+2895 
-2904 YTGSRV
+2904 
-2910 TNFYGKGGF
+2910 FYGKGGF
-2919 ILQNDKNPIAVDHY
+2919 IYQDDTKPITIDDY
-2933 SGDTTVIYR
+2933 NGDTTVVYKHTVKEDTTR
-2942 HEVTD
+2942 D
-2947 DSRRENAELYGNKA
+2947 KAAMYGNRSIS
-2961 VTVSGGKF
+2961 VTGGEFKV
-2969 RITKADPHSSITLV
+2969 TKAESGSTITLV
-2983 TDASGLNMGSRV
+2983 TDREGLDTSNST

-3006 DKLANQLV
+3006 DKLANKLIYTG
-3014 YAGYEDKDLT
+3014 YADKNLT
-3024 GTVRIA
+3024 GKVSIA
-3030 EGLTSPSIS
+3030 EGLTAASVTKSLAGGDIS
-3039 KALVEEKIS
+3039 W
-3048 YYDGKVA
+3048 YDGS
-3055 GKEAGEGYYHYRVVN
+3055 KEGTVAGEGYYDYHLAY
-3070 PDAQTVDAYS
+3070 PDSQTTDSYS
-3080 QAITGDSAVDKVY
+3080 EAITGNSSVDKGY
-3093 VRTGVLKDG
+3093 VETGVLKDG
-3102 THDYTFTK
+3102 THDYSFTK
-3110 PDTTIT
+3110 PSTTIT
-3116 VEKTLI
+3116 VGKTLI
-3122 AGGPWISKISAAVSG
+3122 DGGPWVPKISAAVSG
-3137 GDNHDAYLQMNGNNL
+3137 GGKSHEANLDLHGNSM
-3152 TVNTTS
+3152 TIKTTT
-3158 DTHTTGITAIGKGV
+3158 DTHTTGITAIGAGS
-3172 VDLEDAGKVSVSAES
+3172 VDVANAGKISVSAES
-3187 TGFGQTAAIFVNG
+3187 TGGGQTAAIFVNG
-3200 GGTVKVHNGTGDLD
+3200 GGTVKIHNGGSNAAD
-3214 SKVLTLRAKGKI
+3214 KVITLRAKGSNKY
-3226 RNNVAVIKA
+3226 NVAVLKA
-3235 MNGIADAQSS
+3235 MNGVRDAQSTV
-3245 IAIDGLVDVL
+3245 AIDGLVDIL
-3255 ADGKNGSNEAVSI
+3255 ADGNDGSNEAVSA
-3268 VASKAD
+3268 VASKVD
-3274 IGGGS
+3274 IGGGI
-3279 IKAVNGAAYAIRAY
+3279 IKAVNGAAYAIRGY
-3293 GEFNSANRAVVNV
+3293 GEFASSNKAIVNV
-3306 NTVKDAEG
+3306 NVKKDKDDHV
-3314 RITGAGN
+3314 TGAGTN
-3321 HRTEVEGN
+3321 DTAIEGD
-3329 ISLGGGMDSGANAEV
+3329 ISLVGRMDSDAKAEV
-3344 NLGLNTKD
+3344 NIGLNTKD
-3352 SYFKGDVAYLNAS
+3352 SYFKGNIKIPNAS
-3365 PNGQV
+3365 SDGHV

-3388 SVNARITGGASWTG
+3388 TVTAHLNSDASWTG
-3402 YSSGNNMHLSL
+3402 YSSGSAMNLDMN
-3413 QEGALWNNIGSSHI
+3413 GTGLWNNAGA
-3427 SSLAGNQGLIDMSG
+3427 SSLASISGNGGLINMSG
-3441 DKAGTVEAGNY
+3441 DKAGTVSVQQYG
-3452 SGNTTVIYRHE
+3452 GNTTLLYRHE
-3463 IKDNEGKDHASLYGN
+3463 IVADAARAHADLYGN
-3478 KEASIM
+3478 KAASII
-3484 GGDFKITNA
+3484 GGDFKITDA
-3493 AENSTITL
+3493 AADSAITL
-3501 LTDNAGVNTASTD
+3501 VTDSTGVSTTSTD
-3514 YRDQNL
+3514 YADKNL
-3520 VYDLM
+3520 VNDLL

-3532 YYSGYADG
+3532 YYSDYADG

-3559 KMGDISFYTDKDEGK
+3559 KMGDISFYTDKDKGK

-3606 RNNYRDAGVY
+3606 RNTYRDAGVY

-3646 NDVEVTTKDWLH
+3646 NDVKVTTKDWLH
-3658 VTAKDD
+3658 VTAKDG

-3759 AENKGSISTNGTVLK
+3759 AENKGSISTAGAVLK

-3794 GITADGGTIYTA
+3794 GI
-3806 GTDVKGEALA
+3806 
-3816 KAKGTLSMT
+3816 
-3825 GGNAGAVTA
+3825 TA

-3869 IDKDSAIIAK
+3869 IDKDSAITAK

-3893 EGTASLTLGGGASWI
+3893 KGTASLTLGGGASWI

-3922 EGSTWT
+3922 EGSIWT

-3946 TGDSTIASI
+3946 TGDSTIASL

-4001 ISTADSGTTVN
+4001 IRTADSGTTVN

-4047 HYTAND
+4047 HYPAND
-4053 GNIKGTLKIAEGLT
+4053 GNIKGTLKIVEGLT
-4067 SSSAFLRAE
+4067 SSSASLRAE

-4256 VSAEYGKRFV
+4256 ISSEYGKRFV

>member
-15 AVLLSLAAGTL
+15 AVLLSLATGTL

-64 NSNPKNPKLTYDFG
+64 NSNLQNPKLTYDFG

-191 SMKGSGTDAS
+191 SMKGSGTDTS

-239 HGSYI
+239 HGSSI

-346 TVKIPNFFT
+346 TGKIPTFFT

-380 VSDVVDYQD
+380 ASDVVDYQD
-389 KTKKNTANTKGSQIG
+389 KTKKNTANTEGSQIG

-600 TAEYKNGPI
+600 TAEYKNGSI

-632 ETQDGPEEVTA
+632 ETQDGPGEVTA

-664 AHGNKSKY
+664 AHGNKSNY

-710 TKPSAVN
+710 TKPRAVN

-771 EDSNKAGAS
+771 ENSNKAGTS

-804 IADVAGSAVKVM
+804 IADIAGSAVKVM

-822 TSSASVKAAAPT
+822 TSFASVKAAAPT

-933 EFAGSRISKLSGQG
+933 GFAGSRISKLSGQG

-995 AITLVTGSEGL
+995 AITLVTGSEGI

-1227 VGDGAAG
+1227 AGDGAAG

-1428 NEQQAHVTTGTLDTE
+1428 NEQQAHVTTGTLDE
-1443 KQVWKGSQLASLH
+1443 DKQVWKGSQLASLH

-1473 PIFVENYS
+1473 PIFIENYS
-1481 GYERVFYEHEKDD
+1481 GHERVFYEHKKDD

-1576 FKTDDILFYTDSD
+1576 LKTDDILFYTDSD

-1658 DYSTMIDARKDV
+1658 DYSTMIDAREDV

-1724 SGGNTY
+1724 SGGNSY

-1754 SKVKSN
+1754 SKVKSSV
-1760 MGGAYGIWARGRA
+1760 GGAYGIWARGRA

-1783 KKENGWAVDSDQNGF
+1783 KKENGWAVDADQNGF

-1877 KDVDGNVTG
+1877 KDADGNVTG

-1976 YGDKFKGSVVSNFH
+1976 YGDKFKGSVVSNFR

-2115 LKSGAISFSSDSTG
+2115 LKSGTISFSSDSTG

-2168 KGHYDF
+2168 QGHYDF
-2174 AEDSTITVTAG
+2174 AKDSTITVTAG

-2200 VTINGKGT
+2200 VIINGKGT

-2223 AVSTGLYKGND
+2223 AVSTGLSKGND

-2277 DSRGIYAGGSSVIH
+2277 YSRGIYAGGSSVIH

-2372 RSVYSTSTSGDD
+2372 RSVYSTSTSDDD
-2384 SSKGYGDFNLIL
+2384 SNKGYGDFNLIL

-2420 TGGAEGKSGIIVQKD
+2420 TGGAEGKS
-2435 RKDLTVDALSGHTE
+2435 
-2449 VRYEK
+2449 
-2454 LDGTGSLRIHK
+2454 
-2465 AEVGTSVVLAA
+2465 
-2476 VSDTKINTASHLAAD
+2476 
-2491 YNKTGVGSA
+2491 
-2500 LNALAQKLYY
+2500 
-2510 TGRDNKLAGTVELVS
+2510 
-2525 AFGGTAVVSGTI
+2525 
-2537 SYKPDGQGFYD
+2537 
-2548 YADAI
+2548 
-2553 DTITGIRKNNMNY
+2553 
-2566 VVSGIL
+2566 
-2572 RDDGENYVFSG
+2572 
-2583 DDSVSVK
+2583 
-2590 DGNAVSIDGNTG
+2590 
-2602 HKVNVRDEGHTLALS
+2602 
-2617 SGTSKEQ
+2617 
-2624 GSSIAVSV
+2624 
-2632 NGGEAEITAKTLQ
+2632 
-2645 VTAAGGNRREGIH
+2645 
-2658 AASGDASTPAR
+2658 
-2669 LTVNG
+2669 
-2674 NLDITASDVNNQKK
+2674 
-2688 VTSIGIYAAGNADV
+2688 
-2702 VVNGNVNMK
+2702 
-2711 KDNLWAVS
+2711 
-2719 GKGSGFYSAS
+2719 
-2729 GLYATS
+2729 
-2735 NMGTNSMG
+2735 
-2743 SSITV
+2743 
-2748 NGDTVMKVDGNGVFA
+2748 
-2763 NAGGSIVTLNG
+2763 
-2774 RTDIEVNKDTNL
+2774 
-2786 GYAALRAE
+2786 
-2794 DGTINVNVNRDAKGA
+2794 
-2809 VTGAGTH
+2809 
-2816 DVVIKGNVAAETGAV
+2816 
-2831 NSVDKRGTLTQVNLG
+2831 
-2846 LSTAGSSLTGTI
+2846 
-2858 YNGFPSEGKTEGSL
+2858 
-2872 TFKGETNLWLANG
+2872 
-2885 AVWNNEEYGK
+2885 
-2895 VINAWGGKA
+2895 
-2904 YTGSRV
+2904 
-2910 TNFYGKGGF
+2910 GF

-2961 VTVSGGKF
+2961 VTVSSGKF
-2969 RITKADPHSSITLV
+2969 HITKADPGSSITLA
-2983 TDASGLNMGSRV
+2983 TDASGLNIGSRV

-3039 KALVEEKIS
+3039 KALVEGKIS

-3055 GKEAGEGYYHYRVVN
+3055 GTEAGEGYYHYRVVN

-3093 VRTGVLKDG
+3093 VRTGVLEEG

-3122 AGGPWISKISAAVSG
+3122 AGGPWIRKISAAVSG

-3187 TGFGQTAAIFVNG
+3187 TGGGQTAAIFVNG

-3214 SKVLTLRAKGKI
+3214 SKVLTLRAKGK
-3226 RNNVAVIKA
+3226 NMANVAVIKA

-3306 NTVKDAEG
+3306 NTVKNAEG

-3329 ISLGGGMDSGANAEV
+3329 ISLGGGMDSGAKAEV

-3413 QEGALWNNIGSSHI
+3413 QDGALWNNIGSSHI

-3463 IKDNEGKDHASLYGN
+3463 IKDNEGRDHASLYGN

-3532 YYSGYADG
+3532 YYSDYADG

-3559 KMGDISFYTDKDEGK
+3559 KMGDISFYTDKDKGK

-3606 RNNYRDAGVY
+3606 RNTYRDAGVY

-3646 NDVEVTTKDWLH
+3646 NDVKVTTKDWLH
-3658 VTAKDD
+3658 VTAKDG

-3759 AENKGSISTNGTVLK
+3759 AENKGSISTAGAVLK

-3794 GITADGGTIYTA
+3794 GITADCGTIYTA

-3869 IDKDSAIIAK
+3869 IGKDSAITAK

-3946 TGDSTIASI
+3946 TGDSTIASL

-4001 ISTADSGTTVN
+4001 IGTADSGTTVN

-4027 RWANYRN
+4027 RWANYKN
-4034 QASETLNRMAHKL
+4034 QVSETLNRMAHKL

-4067 SSSAFLRAE
+4067 SSSASLRAE

-4256 VSAEYGKRFV
+4256 ISAEYGKRFV

>member
-1 MYSYWKRHS
+1 MPGVMYSYWKRHS

-64 NSNPKNPKLTYDFG
+64 NSNLKNPKLTYDFG

-169 VYGIDVPMAA
+169 VYGIDVPLAA

-239 HGSYI
+239 HGSSI

-346 TVKIPNFFT
+346 TVKIPTFFT

-624 GNVDVQVV
+624 GNVSVYAGEAQDALDSAVAALYVGDDEDASEESPMIVDIQGRTVQLKAGLDEGNEADEVAGISV
-632 ETQDGPEEVTA
+632 GHLMNINLENSGKAGSIHVTA
-643 VYNSTDAP
+643 GTDEKGNATQAAGRVYGVDVGAGTLKASAAINIDGVTTEARVSGLAGVYTSAGGTAAFEDLSIKNIKSSKDTRGRSSGIYADGGHVTIAGRMDISDIAGSAIRALSGSTISTGEGNITAYPMAESDA
-651 MVVDLQGKKLHAA
+651 
-664 AHGNKSKY
+664 NKNIY
-672 LETVYVQSNKA
+672 AVNT
-683 ITVTDSKGTGKLTI
+683 SKGT
-697 SAGIGENGEVDTK
+697 V
-710 TKPSAVN
+710 
-717 GIGIDSKGTFT
+717 
-728 SDVNVEISG
+728 
-737 VKSSGTRGTYGI
+737 
-749 SMSSSDGN
+749 
-757 STAIFNKDLTIHNV
+757 
-771 EDSNKAGAS
+771 
-780 VSGINLDGSTG
+780 
-791 SGSSSMTVKGKLD
+791 
-804 IADVAGSAVKVM
+804 
-816 NGSVLT
+816 
-822 TSSASVKAAAPT
+822 
-834 ADNTSNQYY
+834 
-843 AVNAVK
+843 
-849 GTINLNTGD
+849 NLNTGE

-912 AMEEGSSWTHTT
+912 AMEEGSSWNHTT

-933 EFAGSRISKLSGQG
+933 GFAGSRISKLSGQG

-995 AITLVTGSEGL
+995 AITLVTGSEGI

-1227 VGDGAAG
+1227 AGDGAAG

-1319 SHNYYAARVDKGTIN
+1319 SHNYYAACVDKGTIN

-1428 NEQQAHVTTGTLDTE
+1428 NEQQAHVTTGTLDE
-1443 KQVWKGSQLASLH
+1443 DKQVWKGSQLASLH

-1473 PIFVENYS
+1473 PIFIENYS
-1481 GYERVFYEHEKDD
+1481 GYERVFYEHKKDD

-1576 FKTDDILFYTDSD
+1576 LKTDDILFYTDSD

-1658 DYSTMIDARKDV
+1658 DYSTMIDAREDV

-1760 MGGAYGIWARGRA
+1760 VGGAYGIWARGRA

-1783 KKENGWAVDSDQNGF
+1783 KKENGWAVDADQNGF

-1877 KDVDGNVTG
+1877 KDADGNVTG

-1976 YGDKFKGSVVSNFH
+1976 YGDKFKGSVVSNFR

-2092 TANDGH
+2092 TANDGN
-2098 LAGTVKIADGL
+2098 LTGKVKIAEGL

-2115 LKSGAISFSSDSTG
+2115 LKTGDIFFSTDSTG
-2129 TKVKGQGFYEYEPA
+2129 TKIAGQGYYDYKPA
-2143 SDDVLTDPITGGM
+2143 SDAELSDSITGGL
-2156 DKKYVNIGVEKT
+2156 DKKYVNLGIEKE
-2168 KGHYDF
+2168 KGKYTF
-2174 AEDSTITVTAG
+2174 TESTNIVVDGTNS
-2185 QYASLIGTVDAVNGP
+2185 YMSPSGTVESTGGN
-2200 VTINGKGT
+2200 VTILAKNVDLK
-2208 TLSLINDQKGSNVAR
+2208 LVNRQKGSNYSR
-2223 AVSTGLYKGND
+2223 TVSTGMMGGHDISIEAGKLD
-2234 VSITAD
+2234 LVSET
-2240 RLNLDARTSGFRAQ
+2240 TGFRAY
-2254 GIYADKGTVYVNAD
+2254 GIYNTGKNINIDAD
-2268 THISTKASS
+2268 THVSTKASNY
-2277 DSRGIYAGGSSVIH
+2277 SRSVYASGGMITLL
-2291 MNGGLSN
+2291 GGFSN
-2298 DVDTTAAS
+2298 DVDTNAGEFAS
-2306 YSALYAD
+2306 LYAEND
-2313 GNGRIT
+2313 STIS
-2319 VNMKD
+2319 VNVKD
-2324 GKAGGGKVNL
+2324 RNVAGAKVNL
-2334 KGDIYT
+2334 QGSLYT
-2340 ESITSE
+2340 ES
-2346 DDYYDE
+2346 
-2352 SSENSTVDMALSGKE
+2352 K
-2367 SSWHG
+2367 
-2372 RSVYSTSTSGDD
+2372 SGDD
-2384 SSKGYGDFNLIL
+2384 DYDDDSYSISTVNLGLTGADSSWTGRSTYTKAESSTYGNFNLHL
-2396 DDGAVWTN
+2396 TDGAQWN
-2404 EKVGSG
+2404 NRKIGNDEKSG
-2410 MDAGSHVTKL
+2410 FSGSHVT
-2420 TGGAEGKSGIIVQKD
+2420 S
-2435 RKDLTVDALSGHTE
+2435 
-2449 VRYEK
+2449 
-2454 LDGTGSLRIHK
+2454 
-2465 AEVGTSVVLAA
+2465 
-2476 VSDTKINTASHLAAD
+2476 
-2491 YNKTGVGSA
+2491 
-2500 LNALAQKLYY
+2500 
-2510 TGRDNKLAGTVELVS
+2510 
-2525 AFGGTAVVSGTI
+2525 
-2537 SYKPDGQGFYD
+2537 
-2548 YADAI
+2548 
-2553 DTITGIRKNNMNY
+2553 
-2566 VVSGIL
+2566 
-2572 RDDGENYVFSG
+2572 
-2583 DDSVSVK
+2583 
-2590 DGNAVSIDGNTG
+2590 
-2602 HKVNVRDEGHTLALS
+2602 
-2617 SGTSKEQ
+2617 
-2624 GSSIAVSV
+2624 
-2632 NGGEAEITAKTLQ
+2632 
-2645 VTAAGGNRREGIH
+2645 
-2658 AASGDASTPAR
+2658 
-2669 LTVNG
+2669 
-2674 NLDITASDVNNQKK
+2674 
-2688 VTSIGIYAAGNADV
+2688 
-2702 VVNGNVNMK
+2702 
-2711 KDNLWAVS
+2711 
-2719 GKGSGFYSAS
+2719 
-2729 GLYATS
+2729 
-2735 NMGTNSMG
+2735 
-2743 SSITV
+2743 
-2748 NGDTVMKVDGNGVFA
+2748 
-2763 NAGGSIVTLNG
+2763 
-2774 RTDIEVNKDTNL
+2774 
-2786 GYAALRAE
+2786 
-2794 DGTINVNVNRDAKGA
+2794 
-2809 VTGAGTH
+2809 
-2816 DVVIKGNVAAETGAV
+2816 
-2831 NSVDKRGTLTQVNLG
+2831 
-2846 LSTAGSSLTGTI
+2846 
-2858 YNGFPSEGKTEGSL
+2858 
-2872 TFKGETNLWLANG
+2872 
-2885 AVWNNEEYGK
+2885 
-2895 VINAWGGKA
+2895 
-2904 YTGSRV
+2904 
-2910 TNFYGKGGF
+2910 FYGKGGF
-2919 ILQNDKNPIAVDHY
+2919 IYQDDTKPITIDDY
-2933 SGDTTVIYR
+2933 NGDTTVVYKHTVKEDTTR
-2942 HEVTD
+2942 D
-2947 DSRRENAELYGNKA
+2947 KAAMYGNRSIS
-2961 VTVSGGKF
+2961 VTGGEFKV
-2969 RITKADPHSSITLV
+2969 TKAESGSTITLV
-2983 TDASGLNMGSRV
+2983 TDREGLDTSNST

-3006 DKLANQLV
+3006 DKLANKLIYTG
-3014 YAGYEDKDLT
+3014 YADKNLT
-3024 GTVRIA
+3024 GKVSIA
-3030 EGLTSPSIS
+3030 EGLTAASVTKSLAGGDIS
-3039 KALVEEKIS
+3039 W
-3048 YYDGKVA
+3048 YDGS
-3055 GKEAGEGYYHYRVVN
+3055 KEGTVAGEGYYDYHLAY
-3070 PDAQTVDAYS
+3070 PDSQTTDSYS
-3080 QAITGDSAVDKVY
+3080 EAITGNSSVDKGY
-3093 VRTGVLKDG
+3093 VETGVLKDG
-3102 THDYTFTK
+3102 THDYSFTK
-3110 PDTTIT
+3110 PSTTIT
-3116 VEKTLI
+3116 VGKTLI
-3122 AGGPWISKISAAVSG
+3122 DGGPWVPKISAAVSG
-3137 GDNHDAYLQMNGNNL
+3137 GGKSHEANLDLHGNSM
-3152 TVNTTS
+3152 TIKTTT
-3158 DTHTTGITAIGKGV
+3158 DTHTTGITAIGAGS
-3172 VDLEDAGKVSVSAES
+3172 VDVANAGKISVSAES
-3187 TGFGQTAAIFVNG
+3187 TGGGQTAAIFVNG
-3200 GGTVKVHNGTGDLD
+3200 GGTVKIHNGGSNAAD
-3214 SKVLTLRAKGKI
+3214 KVITLRAKGSNKY
-3226 RNNVAVIKA
+3226 NVAVLKA
-3235 MNGIADAQSS
+3235 MNGVRDAQSTV
-3245 IAIDGLVDVL
+3245 AIDGLVDIL
-3255 ADGKNGSNEAVSI
+3255 ADGNDGSNEAVSA
-3268 VASKAD
+3268 VASKVD
-3274 IGGGS
+3274 IGGGI
-3279 IKAVNGAAYAIRAY
+3279 IKAVNGAAYAIRGY
-3293 GEFNSANRAVVNV
+3293 GEFASSNKAIVNV
-3306 NTVKDAEG
+3306 NVKKDKDDHV
-3314 RITGAGN
+3314 TGAGTN
-3321 HRTEVEGN
+3321 DTAIEGD
-3329 ISLGGGMDSGANAEV
+3329 ISLVGRMDSDAKAEV
-3344 NLGLNTKD
+3344 NIGLNTKD
-3352 SYFKGDVAYLNAS
+3352 SYFKGNIKIPNAS
-3365 PNGQV
+3365 SDGHV

-3388 SVNARITGGASWTG
+3388 TVTAHLNSDASWTG
-3402 YSSGNNMHLSL
+3402 YSSGSAMNLDMN
-3413 QEGALWNNIGSSHI
+3413 GTGLWNNAGA
-3427 SSLAGNQGLIDMSG
+3427 SSLASISGNGGLINMSG
-3441 DKAGTVEAGNY
+3441 DKAGTVSVQQYG
-3452 SGNTTVIYRHE
+3452 GNTTLLYRHE
-3463 IKDNEGKDHASLYGN
+3463 IVADAARAHADLYGN
-3478 KEASIM
+3478 KAASII
-3484 GGDFKITNA
+3484 GGDFKITDA
-3493 AENSTITL
+3493 AADSAITL
-3501 LTDNAGVNTASTD
+3501 VTDSTGVSTTSTD
-3514 YRDQNL
+3514 YADKNL
-3520 VYDLM
+3520 VNDLL

-3532 YYSGYADG
+3532 YYSDYADG

-3559 KMGDISFYTDKDEGK
+3559 KMGDISFYTDKDKGK

-3606 RNNYRDAGVY
+3606 RNTYRDAGVY

-3646 NDVEVTTKDWLH
+3646 NDVKVTTKDWLH
-3658 VTAKDD
+3658 VTAKDG

-3759 AENKGSISTNGTVLK
+3759 AENKGSISTAGAVLK

-3794 GITADGGTIYTA
+3794 GI
-3806 GTDVKGEALA
+3806 
-3816 KAKGTLSMT
+3816 
-3825 GGNAGAVTA
+3825 TA

-3869 IDKDSAIIAK
+3869 IDKDSAITAK

-3893 EGTASLTLGGGASWI
+3893 KGTASLTLGGGASWI

-3922 EGSTWT
+3922 EGSIWT

-3946 TGDSTIASI
+3946 TGDSTIASL

-4001 ISTADSGTTVN
+4001 IRTADSGTTVN

-4053 GNIKGTLKIAEGLT
+4053 GNIKGTLKIVEGLT
-4067 SSSAFLRAE
+4067 SNSASLRAE

-4256 VSAEYGKRFV
+4256 ISAEYGKRFV

>member
-64 NSNPKNPKLTYDFG
+64 NSNLKNPKLTYDFG

-169 VYGIDVPMAA
+169 VYGIDVPLAA

-239 HGSYI
+239 HGSSI

-346 TVKIPNFFT
+346 TVKIPTFFT

-624 GNVDVQVV
+624 GNVSVYAGEAQDALDSAVAALYVGDDEDASEESPMIVDIQGRTVQLKAGLDEGNEADEVAGISV
-632 ETQDGPEEVTA
+632 GHLMNINLENSGKAGSIHVTA
-643 VYNSTDAP
+643 GTDEKGNATQAAGRVYGVDVGAGTLKASAAINIDGVTTEARVSGLAGVYTSAGGTAAFEDLSIKNIKSSKDTRGRSSGIYADGGHVTIAGRMDISDIAGSAIRALSGSTISTGEGNITAYPMAESDA
-651 MVVDLQGKKLHAA
+651 
-664 AHGNKSKY
+664 NKNIY
-672 LETVYVQSNKA
+672 AVNT
-683 ITVTDSKGTGKLTI
+683 SKGT
-697 SAGIGENGEVDTK
+697 V
-710 TKPSAVN
+710 
-717 GIGIDSKGTFT
+717 
-728 SDVNVEISG
+728 
-737 VKSSGTRGTYGI
+737 
-749 SMSSSDGN
+749 
-757 STAIFNKDLTIHNV
+757 
-771 EDSNKAGAS
+771 
-780 VSGINLDGSTG
+780 
-791 SGSSSMTVKGKLD
+791 
-804 IADVAGSAVKVM
+804 
-816 NGSVLT
+816 
-822 TSSASVKAAAPT
+822 
-834 ADNTSNQYY
+834 
-843 AVNAVK
+843 
-849 GTINLNTGD
+849 NLNTGE

-912 AMEEGSSWTHTT
+912 AMEEGSSWNHTT

-933 EFAGSRISKLSGQG
+933 KFAGSRISKLSGQG

-1227 VGDGAAG
+1227 AGDGAAG

-1246 DGTLTVKNVSGK
+1246 DGTLNVKNVSGK

-1428 NEQQAHVTTGTLDTE
+1428 NEQQAHVTTGTLDE
-1443 KQVWKGSQLASLH
+1443 DKQVWKGSQLASLH

-1473 PIFVENYS
+1473 PIFIENYS
-1481 GYERVFYEHEKDD
+1481 GHERVFYEHKKDD

-1576 FKTDDILFYTDSD
+1576 LKTDDILFYTDSD

-1658 DYSTMIDARKDV
+1658 DYSTMIDAREDV

-1754 SKVKSN
+1754 SKVKSSV
-1760 MGGAYGIWARGRA
+1760 GGAYGIWARGRA

-1783 KKENGWAVDSDQNGF
+1783 KKENGWAVDADQNGF

-1859 VGYSA
+1859 VGCSA

-1877 KDVDGNVTG
+1877 KDADGNVTG

-1976 YGDKFKGSVVSNFH
+1976 YGDKFKGSVVSNFR

-2115 LKSGAISFSSDSTG
+2115 LKSGTISFSSDSTG

-2168 KGHYDF
+2168 QGHYDF
-2174 AEDSTITVTAG
+2174 AKDSTITVTAG

-2200 VTINGKGT
+2200 VIINGKGT

-2223 AVSTGLYKGND
+2223 AVSTGLSKGND

-2277 DSRGIYAGGSSVIH
+2277 YSRGIYAGGSSVIH

-2372 RSVYSTSTSGDD
+2372 RSVYSTSTSDDD
-2384 SSKGYGDFNLIL
+2384 SNKGYGDFNLIL

-2420 TGGAEGKSGIIVQKD
+2420 TGGAEGKS
-2435 RKDLTVDALSGHTE
+2435 
-2449 VRYEK
+2449 
-2454 LDGTGSLRIHK
+2454 
-2465 AEVGTSVVLAA
+2465 
-2476 VSDTKINTASHLAAD
+2476 
-2491 YNKTGVGSA
+2491 
-2500 LNALAQKLYY
+2500 
-2510 TGRDNKLAGTVELVS
+2510 
-2525 AFGGTAVVSGTI
+2525 
-2537 SYKPDGQGFYD
+2537 
-2548 YADAI
+2548 
-2553 DTITGIRKNNMNY
+2553 
-2566 VVSGIL
+2566 
-2572 RDDGENYVFSG
+2572 
-2583 DDSVSVK
+2583 
-2590 DGNAVSIDGNTG
+2590 
-2602 HKVNVRDEGHTLALS
+2602 
-2617 SGTSKEQ
+2617 
-2624 GSSIAVSV
+2624 
-2632 NGGEAEITAKTLQ
+2632 
-2645 VTAAGGNRREGIH
+2645 
-2658 AASGDASTPAR
+2658 
-2669 LTVNG
+2669 
-2674 NLDITASDVNNQKK
+2674 
-2688 VTSIGIYAAGNADV
+2688 
-2702 VVNGNVNMK
+2702 
-2711 KDNLWAVS
+2711 
-2719 GKGSGFYSAS
+2719 
-2729 GLYATS
+2729 
-2735 NMGTNSMG
+2735 
-2743 SSITV
+2743 
-2748 NGDTVMKVDGNGVFA
+2748 
-2763 NAGGSIVTLNG
+2763 
-2774 RTDIEVNKDTNL
+2774 
-2786 GYAALRAE
+2786 
-2794 DGTINVNVNRDAKGA
+2794 
-2809 VTGAGTH
+2809 
-2816 DVVIKGNVAAETGAV
+2816 
-2831 NSVDKRGTLTQVNLG
+2831 
-2846 LSTAGSSLTGTI
+2846 
-2858 YNGFPSEGKTEGSL
+2858 
-2872 TFKGETNLWLANG
+2872 
-2885 AVWNNEEYGK
+2885 
-2895 VINAWGGKA
+2895 
-2904 YTGSRV
+2904 
-2910 TNFYGKGGF
+2910 GF

-2961 VTVSGGKF
+2961 VTVSSGKF
-2969 RITKADPHSSITLV
+2969 HITKADPGSSITLA
-2983 TDASGLNMGSRV
+2983 TDASGLNIGSRV

-3039 KALVEEKIS
+3039 KALVEGKIS

-3055 GKEAGEGYYHYRVVN
+3055 GTEAGEGYYHYRVVN

-3093 VRTGVLKDG
+3093 VRTGVLEEG

-3122 AGGPWISKISAAVSG
+3122 AGGPWIRKISAAVSG

-3187 TGFGQTAAIFVNG
+3187 TGGGQTAAIFVNG

-3214 SKVLTLRAKGKI
+3214 SKVLTLRAKGK
-3226 RNNVAVIKA
+3226 NMANVAVIKA

-3306 NTVKDAEG
+3306 NTVKNAEG

-3329 ISLGGGMDSGANAEV
+3329 ISLGGGMDSGAKAEV

-3413 QEGALWNNIGSSHI
+3413 QDGALWNNIGSSHI

-3463 IKDNEGKDHASLYGN
+3463 IKDNEGRDHASLYGN

-3532 YYSGYADG
+3532 YYSDYADG

-3559 KMGDISFYTDKDEGK
+3559 KMGDISFYTDKDKGK

-3606 RNNYRDAGVY
+3606 RNTYRDAGVY

-3646 NDVEVTTKDWLH
+3646 NDVKVTTKDWLH
-3658 VTAKDD
+3658 VTAKDG

-3759 AENKGSISTNGTVLK
+3759 AENKGSISTAGAVLK

-3869 IDKDSAIIAK
+3869 IGKDSAITAK

-3946 TGDSTIASI
+3946 TGDSTIASL

-4001 ISTADSGTTVN
+4001 IGTADSGTTVN

-4027 RWANYRN
+4027 RWANYKN
-4034 QASETLNRMAHKL
+4034 QVSETLNRMAHKL

-4067 SSSAFLRAE
+4067 SSSASLRAE

-4256 VSAEYGKRFV
+4256 ISAEYGKRFV
-4266 RDDGFYLDPSV
+4266 RDGGFYLDPSV

>member
-15 AVLLSLAAGTL
+15 AVLLSLATGTL

-64 NSNPKNPKLTYDFG
+64 NSNLQNPKLTYDFG

-191 SMKGSGTDAS
+191 SMKGSGTDTS

-239 HGSYI
+239 HGSSI

-346 TVKIPNFFT
+346 TVKIPTFFT

-624 GNVDVQVV
+624 GNVSVYAGEAQDALDSAVAALYVGDDEDASEESPMIVDIQGRTVQLKAGLDEGNEADEVAGISV
-632 ETQDGPEEVTA
+632 GHLMNINLENSGKAGSIHVTA
-643 VYNSTDAP
+643 GTDEKGNATQAAGRVYGVDVGAGTLKASAAINIDGVTTEARVSGLAGVYTSAGGTAAFEDLSIKNIKSSKDTRGRSSGIYADGSHVTIAGRMDISDIAGSAIRALSGSTISTGEGNITAYPMAESDA
-651 MVVDLQGKKLHAA
+651 
-664 AHGNKSKY
+664 NKNIY
-672 LETVYVQSNKA
+672 AVNT
-683 ITVTDSKGTGKLTI
+683 SKGT
-697 SAGIGENGEVDTK
+697 V
-710 TKPSAVN
+710 
-717 GIGIDSKGTFT
+717 
-728 SDVNVEISG
+728 
-737 VKSSGTRGTYGI
+737 
-749 SMSSSDGN
+749 
-757 STAIFNKDLTIHNV
+757 
-771 EDSNKAGAS
+771 
-780 VSGINLDGSTG
+780 
-791 SGSSSMTVKGKLD
+791 
-804 IADVAGSAVKVM
+804 
-816 NGSVLT
+816 
-822 TSSASVKAAAPT
+822 
-834 ADNTSNQYY
+834 
-843 AVNAVK
+843 
-849 GTINLNTGD
+849 NLNTGE

-912 AMEEGSSWTHTT
+912 AMEEGSSWNHTT

-933 EFAGSRISKLSGQG
+933 KFAGSRISKLSGQG

-1227 VGDGAAG
+1227 AGDGAAG

-1319 SHNYYAARVDKGTIN
+1319 SHDYYAARVDKGTIN

-1428 NEQQAHVTTGTLDTE
+1428 NEQQAHVTTGTLDE
-1443 KQVWKGSQLASLH
+1443 DKQVWKGSQLASLH

-1473 PIFVENYS
+1473 PIFIENYS
-1481 GYERVFYEHEKDD
+1481 GHERVFYEHKKDD

-1576 FKTDDILFYTDSD
+1576 LKTDDILFYTDSD

-1658 DYSTMIDARKDV
+1658 DYSTMIDAREDV

-1754 SKVKSN
+1754 SKVKSSV
-1760 MGGAYGIWARGRA
+1760 GGAYGIWARGRA

-1783 KKENGWAVDSDQNGF
+1783 KKENGWAVDADQNGF

-1877 KDVDGNVTG
+1877 KDADGNVTG

-2035 TQMIGGDITIEKAA
+2035 TQMIGGDITIQKAA

-2115 LKSGAISFSSDSTG
+2115 LKSGTISFSSDSTG

-2168 KGHYDF
+2168 QGHYDF
-2174 AEDSTITVTAG
+2174 AKDSTITVTAG

-2200 VTINGKGT
+2200 VIINGKGT

-2223 AVSTGLYKGND
+2223 AVSTGLSKGND

-2277 DSRGIYAGGSSVIH
+2277 YSRGIYAGGSSVIH

-2372 RSVYSTSTSGDD
+2372 RSVYSTSTSDDD
-2384 SSKGYGDFNLIL
+2384 SNKGYGDFNLIL

-2420 TGGAEGKSGIIVQKD
+2420 TGGAEGKS
-2435 RKDLTVDALSGHTE
+2435 
-2449 VRYEK
+2449 
-2454 LDGTGSLRIHK
+2454 
-2465 AEVGTSVVLAA
+2465 
-2476 VSDTKINTASHLAAD
+2476 
-2491 YNKTGVGSA
+2491 
-2500 LNALAQKLYY
+2500 
-2510 TGRDNKLAGTVELVS
+2510 
-2525 AFGGTAVVSGTI
+2525 
-2537 SYKPDGQGFYD
+2537 
-2548 YADAI
+2548 
-2553 DTITGIRKNNMNY
+2553 
-2566 VVSGIL
+2566 
-2572 RDDGENYVFSG
+2572 
-2583 DDSVSVK
+2583 
-2590 DGNAVSIDGNTG
+2590 
-2602 HKVNVRDEGHTLALS
+2602 
-2617 SGTSKEQ
+2617 
-2624 GSSIAVSV
+2624 
-2632 NGGEAEITAKTLQ
+2632 
-2645 VTAAGGNRREGIH
+2645 
-2658 AASGDASTPAR
+2658 
-2669 LTVNG
+2669 
-2674 NLDITASDVNNQKK
+2674 
-2688 VTSIGIYAAGNADV
+2688 
-2702 VVNGNVNMK
+2702 
-2711 KDNLWAVS
+2711 
-2719 GKGSGFYSAS
+2719 
-2729 GLYATS
+2729 
-2735 NMGTNSMG
+2735 
-2743 SSITV
+2743 
-2748 NGDTVMKVDGNGVFA
+2748 
-2763 NAGGSIVTLNG
+2763 
-2774 RTDIEVNKDTNL
+2774 
-2786 GYAALRAE
+2786 
-2794 DGTINVNVNRDAKGA
+2794 
-2809 VTGAGTH
+2809 
-2816 DVVIKGNVAAETGAV
+2816 
-2831 NSVDKRGTLTQVNLG
+2831 
-2846 LSTAGSSLTGTI
+2846 
-2858 YNGFPSEGKTEGSL
+2858 
-2872 TFKGETNLWLANG
+2872 
-2885 AVWNNEEYGK
+2885 
-2895 VINAWGGKA
+2895 
-2904 YTGSRV
+2904 
-2910 TNFYGKGGF
+2910 GF

-2961 VTVSGGKF
+2961 VTVSSGKF
-2969 RITKADPHSSITLV
+2969 HITKADPGSSITLA
-2983 TDASGLNMGSRV
+2983 TDASGLNIGSRV

-3039 KALVEEKIS
+3039 KALVEGKIS

-3055 GKEAGEGYYHYRVVN
+3055 GTEAGEGYYHYRVVN

-3093 VRTGVLKDG
+3093 VRTGVLEEG

-3122 AGGPWISKISAAVSG
+3122 AGGPWIRKISAAVSG

-3187 TGFGQTAAIFVNG
+3187 TGGGQTAAIFVNG

-3214 SKVLTLRAKGKI
+3214 SKVLTLRAKGK
-3226 RNNVAVIKA
+3226 NMANVAVIKA

-3306 NTVKDAEG
+3306 NTVKNAEG

-3329 ISLGGGMDSGANAEV
+3329 ISLGGGMDSGAKAEV

-3413 QEGALWNNIGSSHI
+3413 QDGALWNNIGSSHI

-3463 IKDNEGKDHASLYGN
+3463 IKDNEGRDHASLYGN

-3532 YYSGYADG
+3532 YYSDYADG

-3559 KMGDISFYTDKDEGK
+3559 KMGDISFYTDKDKGK

-3606 RNNYRDAGVY
+3606 RNTYRDAGVY

-3646 NDVEVTTKDWLH
+3646 NDVKVTTKDWLH
-3658 VTAKDD
+3658 VTAKDG

-3759 AENKGSISTNGTVLK
+3759 AENKGSISTAGAVLK

-3869 IDKDSAIIAK
+3869 IGKDSAITAK

-3946 TGDSTIASI
+3946 TGDSTIASL

-4001 ISTADSGTTVN
+4001 IGTADSGTTVN

-4027 RWANYRN
+4027 RWANYKN
-4034 QASETLNRMAHKL
+4034 QVSETLNRMAHKL

-4067 SSSAFLRAE
+4067 SSSASLRAE

-4256 VSAEYGKRFV
+4256 ISAEYGKRFV

>member
-64 NSNPKNPKLTYDFG
+64 NSNLQNPKLTYDFG

-95 IAPIGH
+95 IAPIGY

-191 SMKGSGTDAS
+191 SMKGSGTDTS

-239 HGSYI
+239 HGSSI

-274 KINLN
+274 KINLD

-346 TVKIPNFFT
+346 TVKIPTFFT

-380 VSDVVDYQD
+380 ASDVVDYQD
-389 KTKKNTANTKGSQIG
+389 KTKKNTANTEGSQVG

-437 TKYGVYD
+437 TKYGAYD

-600 TAEYKNGPI
+600 MAEYKNGPI

-624 GNVDVQVV
+624 GNVSVYAGEAQDALDSAVAALYVGDDEDASEESPMIVDIQGRTVQLKAGLDEGNEADEVAGISV
-632 ETQDGPEEVTA
+632 GHLMNINLENSGKAGSIHVTA
-643 VYNSTDAP
+643 GTDEKGNATQAAGRVYGVDVGAGTLKASAAINIDGVTTEAKVSGLAGVYTSAGGTAAFEDLSIKNIKSSKDTRGRSSGIYADGGHVTIAGRMDISDIAGSAIRALSGSTISTGEGNITAYP
-651 MVVDLQGKKLHAA
+651 MAESAA
-664 AHGNKSKY
+664 NKNIY
-672 LETVYVQSNKA
+672 AVNT
-683 ITVTDSKGTGKLTI
+683 SKGT
-697 SAGIGENGEVDTK
+697 V
-710 TKPSAVN
+710 
-717 GIGIDSKGTFT
+717 
-728 SDVNVEISG
+728 
-737 VKSSGTRGTYGI
+737 
-749 SMSSSDGN
+749 
-757 STAIFNKDLTIHNV
+757 
-771 EDSNKAGAS
+771 
-780 VSGINLDGSTG
+780 
-791 SGSSSMTVKGKLD
+791 
-804 IADVAGSAVKVM
+804 
-816 NGSVLT
+816 
-822 TSSASVKAAAPT
+822 
-834 ADNTSNQYY
+834 
-843 AVNAVK
+843 
-849 GTINLNTGD
+849 NLNTGE

-995 AITLVTGSEGL
+995 AITLVTGSEGI

-1057 SASAAVGKEGE
+1057 SASAAVGKEGK

-1176 AHVEILNNAKDKT
+1176 AHVEILNNAKGKT

-1227 VGDGAAG
+1227 AGDGAAG

-1428 NEQQAHVTTGTLDTE
+1428 NEQQAHVTTGTLDE
-1443 KQVWKGSQLASLH
+1443 DKQVWKGSQLAFLH
-1456 GGSDEAHAGIIY
+1456 GGRDEAHAGIIY

-1481 GYERVFYEHEKDD
+1481 GHERVFYEHEKDD

-1633 YVDAGIVRK
+1633 YVDAGIARK

-1692 DEHERLALIQS
+1692 DEHEKLALIQS

-1754 SKVKSN
+1754 SKVKSS

-1783 KKENGWAVDSDQNGF
+1783 KKENGWAVDADQNGF

-1877 KDVDGNVTG
+1877 KDADGNVTG

-2014 ITFKNYNGYTIVFYN
+2014 ITFKNYNGYTTVFYN

-2092 TANDGH
+2092 TANDGN
-2098 LAGTVKIADGL
+2098 LTGKVKIAEGL

-2115 LKSGAISFSSDSTG
+2115 LKTGDIFFSTDSTG
-2129 TKVKGQGFYEYEPA
+2129 TKIAGQGYYDYKPA
-2143 SDDVLTDPITGGM
+2143 SDAELSDSITGGL
-2156 DKKYVNIGVEKT
+2156 DKKYVNLGIEKE
-2168 KGHYDF
+2168 KGKYTF
-2174 AEDSTITVTAG
+2174 TESTNIVVDGTNS
-2185 QYASLIGTVDAVNGP
+2185 YMSPSGTVESTGGN
-2200 VTINGKGT
+2200 VTILAKNVDLK
-2208 TLSLINDQKGSNVAR
+2208 LVNRQKGSNYSR
-2223 AVSTGLYKGND
+2223 TVSTGMMEGHDISIEAGKLD
-2234 VSITAD
+2234 LVSET
-2240 RLNLDARTSGFRAQ
+2240 TGFRAY
-2254 GIYADKGTVYVNAD
+2254 GIYNTGKNINIDAD
-2268 THISTKASS
+2268 THVSTKASS
-2277 DSRGIYAGGSSVIH
+2277 NSSNSRSVYASGGTITLL
-2291 MNGGLSN
+2291 GGFSN
-2298 DVDTTAAS
+2298 DVDTNAEF
-2306 YSALYAD
+2306 YSLYAD

-2324 GKAGGGKVNL
+2324 GKASGGKVNL

-2372 RSVYSTSTSGDD
+2372 RSVYSTSTSDDD

-2435 RKDLTVDALSGHTE
+2435 KKDLTVDALSGHTE

-2454 LDGTGSLRIHK
+2454 LDGTGSLRIRK
-2465 AEVGTSVVLAA
+2465 AEDGTSVVLAA

-2491 YNKTGVGSA
+2491 YNKTGVGNA
-2500 LNALAQKLYY
+2500 LNALARKLYY

-2525 AFGGTAVVSGTI
+2525 AFGGAAVVSGAI

-2590 DGNAVSIDGNTG
+2590 DGNAVSIDGNTD
-2602 HKVNVRDEGHTLALS
+2602 HKVNIRDEGHTLALS
-2617 SGTSKEQ
+2617 SGISKEQ

-2645 VTAAGGNRREGIH
+2645 VTAAGGDRREGIH
-2658 AASGDASTPAR
+2658 AASDDASTPAR

-2688 VTSIGIYAAGNADV
+2688 GTSIGIYAKGNADV

-2719 GKGSGFYSAS
+2719 GKGFNFYGAS
-2729 GLYATS
+2729 GLNATS

-2763 NAGGSIVTLNG
+2763 NVGGSIVTLNG
-2774 RTDIEVNKDTNL
+2774 RTDIEVNKDTSL

-2895 VINAWGGKA
+2895 VINAWGGEP

-2942 HEVTD
+2942 HE
-2947 DSRRENAELYGNKA
+2947 
-2961 VTVSGGKF
+2961 
-2969 RITKADPHSSITLV
+2969 
-2983 TDASGLNMGSRV
+2983 
-2995 YTDKNLVNDAL
+2995 
-3006 DKLANQLV
+3006 
-3014 YAGYEDKDLT
+3014 
-3024 GTVRIA
+3024 
-3030 EGLTSPSIS
+3030 
-3039 KALVEEKIS
+3039 
-3048 YYDGKVA
+3048 
-3055 GKEAGEGYYHYRVVN
+3055 
-3070 PDAQTVDAYS
+3070 
-3080 QAITGDSAVDKVY
+3080 
-3093 VRTGVLKDG
+3093 
-3102 THDYTFTK
+3102 
-3110 PDTTIT
+3110 
-3116 VEKTLI
+3116 
-3122 AGGPWISKISAAVSG
+3122 
-3137 GDNHDAYLQMNGNNL
+3137 
-3152 TVNTTS
+3152 
-3158 DTHTTGITAIGKGV
+3158 
-3172 VDLEDAGKVSVSAES
+3172 
-3187 TGFGQTAAIFVNG
+3187 
-3200 GGTVKVHNGTGDLD
+3200 
-3214 SKVLTLRAKGKI
+3214 
-3226 RNNVAVIKA
+3226 
-3235 MNGIADAQSS
+3235 
-3245 IAIDGLVDVL
+3245 
-3255 ADGKNGSNEAVSI
+3255 
-3268 VASKAD
+3268 
-3274 IGGGS
+3274 
-3279 IKAVNGAAYAIRAY
+3279 
-3293 GEFNSANRAVVNV
+3293 
-3306 NTVKDAEG
+3306 
-3314 RITGAGN
+3314 
-3321 HRTEVEGN
+3321 
-3329 ISLGGGMDSGANAEV
+3329 
-3344 NLGLNTKD
+3344 
-3352 SYFKGDVAYLNAS
+3352 
-3365 PNGQV
+3365 
-3370 NLYMGNGASW
+3370 
-3380 TGNNLSGS
+3380 
-3388 SVNARITGGASWTG
+3388 
-3402 YSSGNNMHLSL
+3402 
-3413 QEGALWNNIGSSHI
+3413 
-3427 SSLAGNQGLIDMSG
+3427 
-3441 DKAGTVEAGNY
+3441 
-3452 SGNTTVIYRHE
+3452 
-3463 IKDNEGKDHASLYGN
+3463 IKDNKGRDHASLYGN

-3595 MDKVIDGSEDS
+3595 MDKAIDGSEDS

-3616 HDETESYDFTSK
+3616 HDETESYDFTYK

-3646 NDVEVTTKDWLH
+3646 NDVKVTTKDWLH
-3658 VTAKDD
+3658 VTAKDG

-3702 GHTIISAGT
+3702 KHTIISAGT

-3720 ISADGTTDMTT
+3720 ISADGTTDMTA

-3759 AENKGSISTNGTVLK
+3759 AENKGSISTAGAVLK
-3774 GAATASKEGTIHLD
+3774 GAATASKEGTIHLN

-3816 KAKGTLSMT
+3816 KAKGILSMT

-3869 IDKDSAIIAK
+3869 IDKDSAITAK

-3893 EGTASLTLGGGASWI
+3893 KGTASLTLGGGASWI

-3946 TGDSTIASI
+3946 TGDSTIASL

-4001 ISTADSGTTVN
+4001 IGTADSGTTVN

-4067 SSSAFLRAE
+4067 SSSASLRAE

-4144 GVWARYVGGKNKFD
+4144 GVWARYAGGKNKFD

-4256 VSAEYGKRFV
+4256 ISAEYGKRFV

>member
-1 MYSYWKRHS
+1 
-10 GALGR
+10 
-15 AVLLSLAAGTL
+15 
-26 FMGSAYAK
+26 
-34 DYTSPITM
+34 
-42 DYETDYGDNDV
+42 
-53 KGDYHDVLTRD
+53 
-64 NSNPKNPKLTYDFG
+64 
-78 KDTVVN
+78 
-84 IRTGGDKGKDD
+84 
-95 IAPIGH
+95 
-101 GRYDSEIPMT
+101 
-111 TTVIRAKTL
+111 
-120 NLDATTSYNNGS
+120 
-132 LPYSAAGIYA
+132 
-142 SGGTN
+142 
-147 LTINGD
+147 
-153 VNIHVDN
+153 
-160 RTEDGVDYF
+160 
-169 VYGIDVPMAA
+169 
-179 DNPSKITINGNL
+179 
-191 SMKGSGTDAS
+191 
-201 SDDYWG
+201 
-207 IITKAVHA
+207 
-215 NGGGAKADYQGIR
+215 
-228 WAPAGLYLQGA
+228 
-239 HGSYI
+239 
-244 DVNGDVDLRVK
+244 
-255 GIGILQDS
+255 
-263 WGEPTDSAYVN
+263 
-274 KINLN
+274 
-279 KGDIYVETPQNDTE
+279 
-293 GWYSA
+293 
-298 ASYGGTVNIN
+298 
-308 MNEAETAPLSHK
+308 
-320 VVLIGNVYASHE
+320 
-332 DGNGYLTTDGTDGK
+332 
-346 TVKIPNFFT
+346 
-355 NGKLNIGLNTKD
+355 
-367 SCWTG
+367 
-372 IIDNTGAK
+372 
-380 VSDVVDYQD
+380 
-389 KTKKNTANTKGSQIG
+389 
-404 EVNLYLANGAVWN
+404 
-417 YRALGK
+417 
-423 KNGNDVATMPSPSL
+423 
-437 TKYGVYD
+437 
-444 GISHL
+444 
-449 TSLTGGSDEKTAG
+449 
-462 IIKMTE
+462 
-468 TDPIE
+468 
-473 ISRASGT
+473 
-480 TKIWY
+480 
-485 DHEGSTPGTMKG
+485 
-497 GDVKVLNAD
+497 
-506 AGAHMILIT
+506 
-515 GKNGIEK
+515 
-522 GFAETDGAGDRN
+522 
-534 KVSEVLNSLAH
+534 
-545 KLWYTAGNSSLTGT
+545 
-559 VEIAEG
+559 
-565 LTSPALKTGTIS
+565 
-577 FSTAETGTK
+577 
-586 QKGQGYYD
+586 
-594 YTPAED
+594 
-600 TAEYKNGPI
+600 
-609 MTSENIGETRKADVD
+609 
-624 GNVDVQVV
+624 
-632 ETQDGPEEVTA
+632 
-643 VYNSTDAP
+643 
-651 MVVDLQGKKLHAA
+651 
-664 AHGNKSKY
+664 
-672 LETVYVQSNKA
+672 
-683 ITVTDSKGTGKLTI
+683 
-697 SAGIGENGEVDTK
+697 
-710 TKPSAVN
+710 
-717 GIGIDSKGTFT
+717 
-728 SDVNVEISG
+728 
-737 VKSSGTRGTYGI
+737 
-749 SMSSSDGN
+749 MSSSDGN

-771 EDSNKAGAS
+771 ENSNKAGTS

-804 IADVAGSAVKVM
+804 IADIAGSAVKVM

-822 TSSASVKAAAPT
+822 TSFASVKAAAPT

-933 EFAGSRISKLSGQG
+933 GFAGSRISKLSGQG

-995 AITLVTGSEGL
+995 AITLVTGSEGI

-1227 VGDGAAG
+1227 AGDGAAG

-1428 NEQQAHVTTGTLDTE
+1428 NEQQAHVTTGTLDE
-1443 KQVWKGSQLASLH
+1443 DKQVWKGSQLASLH

-1473 PIFVENYS
+1473 PIFIENYS
-1481 GYERVFYEHEKDD
+1481 GHERVFYEHKKDD

-1576 FKTDDILFYTDSD
+1576 LKTDDILFYTDSD

-1658 DYSTMIDARKDV
+1658 DYSTMIDAREDV

-1754 SKVKSN
+1754 SKVKSSV
-1760 MGGAYGIWARGRA
+1760 GGAYGIWARGRA

-1783 KKENGWAVDSDQNGF
+1783 KKENGWAVDADQNGF

-1877 KDVDGNVTG
+1877 KDADGNVTG

-1976 YGDKFKGSVVSNFH
+1976 YGDKFKGSVVSNFR

-2035 TQMIGGDITIEKAA
+2035 TQMIGGDITIQKAA

-2115 LKSGAISFSSDSTG
+2115 LKSGTISFSSDSTG

-2168 KGHYDF
+2168 QGHYDF
-2174 AEDSTITVTAG
+2174 AKDSTITVTAG

-2200 VTINGKGT
+2200 VIINGKGT

-2223 AVSTGLYKGND
+2223 AVSTGLSKGND

-2277 DSRGIYAGGSSVIH
+2277 YSRGIYAGGSSVIH

-2372 RSVYSTSTSGDD
+2372 RSVYSTSTSDDD
-2384 SSKGYGDFNLIL
+2384 SNKGYGDFNLIL

-2420 TGGAEGKSGIIVQKD
+2420 TGGAEGKS
-2435 RKDLTVDALSGHTE
+2435 
-2449 VRYEK
+2449 
-2454 LDGTGSLRIHK
+2454 
-2465 AEVGTSVVLAA
+2465 
-2476 VSDTKINTASHLAAD
+2476 
-2491 YNKTGVGSA
+2491 
-2500 LNALAQKLYY
+2500 
-2510 TGRDNKLAGTVELVS
+2510 
-2525 AFGGTAVVSGTI
+2525 
-2537 SYKPDGQGFYD
+2537 
-2548 YADAI
+2548 
-2553 DTITGIRKNNMNY
+2553 
-2566 VVSGIL
+2566 
-2572 RDDGENYVFSG
+2572 
-2583 DDSVSVK
+2583 
-2590 DGNAVSIDGNTG
+2590 
-2602 HKVNVRDEGHTLALS
+2602 
-2617 SGTSKEQ
+2617 
-2624 GSSIAVSV
+2624 
-2632 NGGEAEITAKTLQ
+2632 
-2645 VTAAGGNRREGIH
+2645 
-2658 AASGDASTPAR
+2658 
-2669 LTVNG
+2669 
-2674 NLDITASDVNNQKK
+2674 
-2688 VTSIGIYAAGNADV
+2688 
-2702 VVNGNVNMK
+2702 
-2711 KDNLWAVS
+2711 
-2719 GKGSGFYSAS
+2719 
-2729 GLYATS
+2729 
-2735 NMGTNSMG
+2735 
-2743 SSITV
+2743 
-2748 NGDTVMKVDGNGVFA
+2748 
-2763 NAGGSIVTLNG
+2763 
-2774 RTDIEVNKDTNL
+2774 
-2786 GYAALRAE
+2786 
-2794 DGTINVNVNRDAKGA
+2794 
-2809 VTGAGTH
+2809 
-2816 DVVIKGNVAAETGAV
+2816 
-2831 NSVDKRGTLTQVNLG
+2831 
-2846 LSTAGSSLTGTI
+2846 
-2858 YNGFPSEGKTEGSL
+2858 
-2872 TFKGETNLWLANG
+2872 
-2885 AVWNNEEYGK
+2885 
-2895 VINAWGGKA
+2895 
-2904 YTGSRV
+2904 
-2910 TNFYGKGGF
+2910 GF

-2961 VTVSGGKF
+2961 VTVSSGKF
-2969 RITKADPHSSITLV
+2969 HITKADPGSSITLA
-2983 TDASGLNMGSRV
+2983 TDASGLNIGSRV

-3039 KALVEEKIS
+3039 KALVEGKIS

-3055 GKEAGEGYYHYRVVN
+3055 GTEAGEGYYHYRVVN

-3093 VRTGVLKDG
+3093 VRTGVLEEG

-3122 AGGPWISKISAAVSG
+3122 AGGPWIRKISAAVSG

-3187 TGFGQTAAIFVNG
+3187 TGGGQTAAIFVNG

-3214 SKVLTLRAKGKI
+3214 SKVLTLRAKGK
-3226 RNNVAVIKA
+3226 NMANVAVIKA

-3306 NTVKDAEG
+3306 NTVKNAEG

-3329 ISLGGGMDSGANAEV
+3329 ISLGGGMDSGAKAEV

-3413 QEGALWNNIGSSHI
+3413 QDGALWNNIGSSHI

-3463 IKDNEGKDHASLYGN
+3463 IKDNEGRDHASLYGN

-3532 YYSGYADG
+3532 YYSDYADG

-3559 KMGDISFYTDKDEGK
+3559 KMGDISFYTDKDKGK

-3606 RNNYRDAGVY
+3606 RNTYRDAGVY

-3646 NDVEVTTKDWLH
+3646 NDVKVTTKDWLH
-3658 VTAKDD
+3658 VTAKDG

-3759 AENKGSISTNGTVLK
+3759 AENKGSISTAGAVLK

-3869 IDKDSAIIAK
+3869 IGKDSAITAK

-3946 TGDSTIASI
+3946 TGDSTIASL

-4001 ISTADSGTTVN
+4001 IGTADSGTTVN

-4027 RWANYRN
+4027 RWANYKN
-4034 QASETLNRMAHKL
+4034 QVSETLNRMAHKL

-4067 SSSAFLRAE
+4067 SSSASLRAE

-4256 VSAEYGKRFV
+4256 ISAEYGKRFV

>member
-64 NSNPKNPKLTYDFG
+64 NSNLQNPKLTYDFG

-95 IAPIGH
+95 IAPIGY

-191 SMKGSGTDAS
+191 SMKGSGTDTS

-239 HGSYI
+239 HGSSI

-274 KINLN
+274 KINLD

-346 TVKIPNFFT
+346 TVKIPTFFT

-380 VSDVVDYQD
+380 ASDVVDYQD
-389 KTKKNTANTKGSQIG
+389 KTKKNTANTEGSQVG

-437 TKYGVYD
+437 TKYGAYD

-600 TAEYKNGPI
+600 MAEYKNGPI

-624 GNVDVQVV
+624 GNVSVYAGEAQDALDSAVAALYVGDDEDASEESPMIVDIQGRTVQLKAGLDEGNEADEVAGISV
-632 ETQDGPEEVTA
+632 GHLMNINLENSGKAGSIHVTA
-643 VYNSTDAP
+643 GTDEKGNATQAAGRVYGVDVGAGTLKASAAINIDGVTTEAKVSGLAGVYTSAGGTAAFEDLSIKNIKSSKDTRGRSSGIYADGGHVTIAGRMDISDIAGSAIRALSGSTISTGEGNITAYP
-651 MVVDLQGKKLHAA
+651 MAESAA
-664 AHGNKSKY
+664 NKNIY
-672 LETVYVQSNKA
+672 AVNT
-683 ITVTDSKGTGKLTI
+683 SKGT
-697 SAGIGENGEVDTK
+697 V
-710 TKPSAVN
+710 
-717 GIGIDSKGTFT
+717 
-728 SDVNVEISG
+728 
-737 VKSSGTRGTYGI
+737 
-749 SMSSSDGN
+749 
-757 STAIFNKDLTIHNV
+757 
-771 EDSNKAGAS
+771 
-780 VSGINLDGSTG
+780 
-791 SGSSSMTVKGKLD
+791 
-804 IADVAGSAVKVM
+804 
-816 NGSVLT
+816 
-822 TSSASVKAAAPT
+822 
-834 ADNTSNQYY
+834 
-843 AVNAVK
+843 
-849 GTINLNTGD
+849 NLNTGE

-956 PVTVYDYSGNKT
+956 PVTVYDYFGNKT

-995 AITLVTGSEGL
+995 AITLVTGSEGI

-1057 SASAAVGKEGE
+1057 SASAAVGKEGK

-1227 VGDGAAG
+1227 AGDGAAG

-1258 REQGRGQN
+1258 RERGRGQN

-1363 VEYTGGALV
+1363 VEYTGGALE
-1372 DCKDAGKLNVAL
+1372 DFKDAGKLNVAL

-1397 DQYNDSYGPGG
+1397 DQYNDSHGPGG

-1428 NEQQAHVTTGTLDTE
+1428 NEQQAHVTTGTLDE
-1443 KQVWKGSQLASLH
+1443 DKQVWKGSQLASLH
-1456 GGSDEAHAGIIY
+1456 GGRDEAHAGIIY

-1552 GNYKDGHLK
+1552 GNYKDGYLK

-1633 YVDAGIVRK
+1633 YVDAGIARK

-1692 DEHERLALIQS
+1692 DEHEKLALIQS

-1754 SKVKSN
+1754 SKVKSS

-1783 KKENGWAVDSDQNGF
+1783 KKENGWAVDADQNGF

-1877 KDVDGNVTG
+1877 KDADGNVTG

-2014 ITFKNYNGYTIVFYN
+2014 ITFKNYNGYTTVFYN

-2168 KGHYDF
+2168 QGHYDF
-2174 AEDSTITVTAG
+2174 AKDSTITVTAG
-2185 QYASLIGTVDAVNGP
+2185 QHASLIGTVDAVNGP

-2223 AVSTGLYKGND
+2223 AVSTGLSKGND

-2277 DSRGIYAGGSSVIH
+2277 DSHGIYAGGSSVIH

-2298 DVDTTAAS
+2298 DVDTTAEF
-2306 YSALYAD
+2306 YSLYAD

-2324 GKAGGGKVNL
+2324 GKASGGKVNL

-2372 RSVYSTSTSGDD
+2372 RSVYSTSTSDDD

-2420 TGGAEGKSGIIVQKD
+2420 TGGAEGKSG
-2435 RKDLTVDALSGHTE
+2435 
-2449 VRYEK
+2449 
-2454 LDGTGSLRIHK
+2454 
-2465 AEVGTSVVLAA
+2465 
-2476 VSDTKINTASHLAAD
+2476 
-2491 YNKTGVGSA
+2491 
-2500 LNALAQKLYY
+2500 
-2510 TGRDNKLAGTVELVS
+2510 
-2525 AFGGTAVVSGTI
+2525 
-2537 SYKPDGQGFYD
+2537 
-2548 YADAI
+2548 
-2553 DTITGIRKNNMNY
+2553 
-2566 VVSGIL
+2566 
-2572 RDDGENYVFSG
+2572 
-2583 DDSVSVK
+2583 
-2590 DGNAVSIDGNTG
+2590 
-2602 HKVNVRDEGHTLALS
+2602 
-2617 SGTSKEQ
+2617 
-2624 GSSIAVSV
+2624 
-2632 NGGEAEITAKTLQ
+2632 
-2645 VTAAGGNRREGIH
+2645 
-2658 AASGDASTPAR
+2658 
-2669 LTVNG
+2669 
-2674 NLDITASDVNNQKK
+2674 
-2688 VTSIGIYAAGNADV
+2688 
-2702 VVNGNVNMK
+2702 
-2711 KDNLWAVS
+2711 
-2719 GKGSGFYSAS
+2719 
-2729 GLYATS
+2729 
-2735 NMGTNSMG
+2735 
-2743 SSITV
+2743 
-2748 NGDTVMKVDGNGVFA
+2748 
-2763 NAGGSIVTLNG
+2763 
-2774 RTDIEVNKDTNL
+2774 
-2786 GYAALRAE
+2786 
-2794 DGTINVNVNRDAKGA
+2794 
-2809 VTGAGTH
+2809 
-2816 DVVIKGNVAAETGAV
+2816 
-2831 NSVDKRGTLTQVNLG
+2831 
-2846 LSTAGSSLTGTI
+2846 
-2858 YNGFPSEGKTEGSL
+2858 
-2872 TFKGETNLWLANG
+2872 
-2885 AVWNNEEYGK
+2885 
-2895 VINAWGGKA
+2895 
-2904 YTGSRV
+2904 
-2910 TNFYGKGGF
+2910 F

-2933 SGDTTVIYR
+2933 SGDITVIYR

-2969 RITKADPHSSITLV
+2969 HITKADPGSSITLA
-2983 TDASGLNMGSRV
+2983 TDASGLNIGSRV

-3039 KALVEEKIS
+3039 KALVEGKIS

-3055 GKEAGEGYYHYRVVN
+3055 GTEAGEGYYHYRVVN

-3093 VRTGVLKDG
+3093 VRTGVLEEG

-3122 AGGPWISKISAAVSG
+3122 AGGPWIRKISAAVSG

-3187 TGFGQTAAIFVNG
+3187 TGGGQTAAIFVNG

-3214 SKVLTLRAKGKI
+3214 SKVLTLRAKGK
-3226 RNNVAVIKA
+3226 NMANVAVIKA

-3306 NTVKDAEG
+3306 NTVKNAEG

-3329 ISLGGGMDSGANAEV
+3329 ISLGGGMDSGAKAEV

-3463 IKDNEGKDHASLYGN
+3463 IKDNEGRDHASLYGN

-3559 KMGDISFYTDKDEGK
+3559 KMGDISFYTDKDKGK

-3616 HDETESYDFTSK
+3616 HDETESYDFTYK

-3646 NDVEVTTKDWLH
+3646 NDVKVTTKDWLH
-3658 VTAKDD
+3658 VTAKDG
-3664 GVGMASENGKTVS
+3664 GVGMASENRKTVS

-3720 ISADGTTDMTT
+3720 IFADGTTDMTA

-3759 AENKGSISTNGTVLK
+3759 AENKGSISTAGAVLK
-3774 GAATASKEGTIHLD
+3774 GAATASKEGIIHLD

-3806 GTDVKGEALA
+3806 GTDVKGEALT

-3869 IDKDSAIIAK
+3869 IDKDSAITAK

-3893 EGTASLTLGGGASWI
+3893 KGTASLTLGGGASWI

-3922 EGSTWT
+3922 EGSIWT

-3946 TGDSTIASI
+3946 TGDSTIASL

-4001 ISTADSGTTVN
+4001 IRTADSGTTVN

-4067 SSSAFLRAE
+4067 SSSASLRAE

-4256 VSAEYGKRFV
+4256 ISAEYGKRFV

>member
-64 NSNPKNPKLTYDFG
+64 NSNLKNPKLTYDFG

-169 VYGIDVPMAA
+169 VYGIDVPLAA

-239 HGSYI
+239 HGSSI

-346 TVKIPNFFT
+346 TVKIPTFFT

-624 GNVDVQVV
+624 GNVSVYAGEAQDALDSAVAALYVGDDEDASEESPMIVDIQGRTVQLKAGLDEGNEADEVAGISV
-632 ETQDGPEEVTA
+632 GHLMNINLENSGKAGSIHVTA
-643 VYNSTDAP
+643 GTDEKGNATQAAGRVYGVDVGAGTLKASAAINIDGVTTEARVSGLAGVYTSAGGTAAFEDLSIKNIKSSKDTRGRSSGIYADGGHVTIAGRMDISDIAGSAIRALSGSTISTGEGNITAYPMAESDA
-651 MVVDLQGKKLHAA
+651 
-664 AHGNKSKY
+664 NKNIY
-672 LETVYVQSNKA
+672 AVNT
-683 ITVTDSKGTGKLTI
+683 SKGT
-697 SAGIGENGEVDTK
+697 V
-710 TKPSAVN
+710 
-717 GIGIDSKGTFT
+717 
-728 SDVNVEISG
+728 
-737 VKSSGTRGTYGI
+737 
-749 SMSSSDGN
+749 
-757 STAIFNKDLTIHNV
+757 
-771 EDSNKAGAS
+771 
-780 VSGINLDGSTG
+780 
-791 SGSSSMTVKGKLD
+791 
-804 IADVAGSAVKVM
+804 
-816 NGSVLT
+816 
-822 TSSASVKAAAPT
+822 
-834 ADNTSNQYY
+834 
-843 AVNAVK
+843 
-849 GTINLNTGD
+849 NLNTGE

-912 AMEEGSSWTHTT
+912 AMEEGSSWNHTT

-933 EFAGSRISKLSGQG
+933 KFAGSRISKLSGQG

-995 AITLVTGSEGL
+995 AITLVTRSEGI

-1227 VGDGAAG
+1227 AGDGAAG

-1589 VTSGAAKEAGWGH
+1589 VSSGAAKEAGWGH

-1658 DYSTMIDARKDV
+1658 DYSTMIDAREDV

-1754 SKVKSN
+1754 SKVKSS

-1783 KKENGWAVDSDQNGF
+1783 KKENGWAVDADQNGF

-1877 KDVDGNVTG
+1877 KDADGNVTG

-2035 TQMIGGDITIEKAA
+2035 TQMIGGDITIQKAA

-2115 LKSGAISFSSDSTG
+2115 LKSGTISFSSDSTG

-2168 KGHYDF
+2168 QGHYDF
-2174 AEDSTITVTAG
+2174 AKDSTITVTAG

-2200 VTINGKGT
+2200 VIINGKGT

-2223 AVSTGLYKGND
+2223 AVSTGLSKGND

-2277 DSRGIYAGGSSVIH
+2277 YSRGIYAGGSSVIH

-2372 RSVYSTSTSGDD
+2372 RSVYSTSTSDDD
-2384 SSKGYGDFNLIL
+2384 SNKGYGDFNLIL

-2420 TGGAEGKSGIIVQKD
+2420 TGGAEGKS
-2435 RKDLTVDALSGHTE
+2435 
-2449 VRYEK
+2449 
-2454 LDGTGSLRIHK
+2454 
-2465 AEVGTSVVLAA
+2465 
-2476 VSDTKINTASHLAAD
+2476 
-2491 YNKTGVGSA
+2491 
-2500 LNALAQKLYY
+2500 
-2510 TGRDNKLAGTVELVS
+2510 
-2525 AFGGTAVVSGTI
+2525 
-2537 SYKPDGQGFYD
+2537 
-2548 YADAI
+2548 
-2553 DTITGIRKNNMNY
+2553 
-2566 VVSGIL
+2566 
-2572 RDDGENYVFSG
+2572 
-2583 DDSVSVK
+2583 
-2590 DGNAVSIDGNTG
+2590 
-2602 HKVNVRDEGHTLALS
+2602 
-2617 SGTSKEQ
+2617 
-2624 GSSIAVSV
+2624 
-2632 NGGEAEITAKTLQ
+2632 
-2645 VTAAGGNRREGIH
+2645 
-2658 AASGDASTPAR
+2658 
-2669 LTVNG
+2669 
-2674 NLDITASDVNNQKK
+2674 
-2688 VTSIGIYAAGNADV
+2688 
-2702 VVNGNVNMK
+2702 
-2711 KDNLWAVS
+2711 
-2719 GKGSGFYSAS
+2719 
-2729 GLYATS
+2729 
-2735 NMGTNSMG
+2735 
-2743 SSITV
+2743 
-2748 NGDTVMKVDGNGVFA
+2748 
-2763 NAGGSIVTLNG
+2763 
-2774 RTDIEVNKDTNL
+2774 
-2786 GYAALRAE
+2786 
-2794 DGTINVNVNRDAKGA
+2794 
-2809 VTGAGTH
+2809 
-2816 DVVIKGNVAAETGAV
+2816 
-2831 NSVDKRGTLTQVNLG
+2831 
-2846 LSTAGSSLTGTI
+2846 
-2858 YNGFPSEGKTEGSL
+2858 
-2872 TFKGETNLWLANG
+2872 
-2885 AVWNNEEYGK
+2885 
-2895 VINAWGGKA
+2895 
-2904 YTGSRV
+2904 
-2910 TNFYGKGGF
+2910 GF

-2961 VTVSGGKF
+2961 VTVSSGKF
-2969 RITKADPHSSITLV
+2969 HITKADPGSSITLA
-2983 TDASGLNMGSRV
+2983 TDASGLNIGSRV

-3039 KALVEEKIS
+3039 KALVEGKIS

-3055 GKEAGEGYYHYRVVN
+3055 GTEAGEGYYHYRVVN

-3093 VRTGVLKDG
+3093 VRTGVLEEG

-3122 AGGPWISKISAAVSG
+3122 AGGPWIRKISAAVSG

-3187 TGFGQTAAIFVNG
+3187 TGGGQTAAIFVNG

-3214 SKVLTLRAKGKI
+3214 SKVLTLRAKGK
-3226 RNNVAVIKA
+3226 NMANVAVIKA

-3306 NTVKDAEG
+3306 NTVKNAEG

-3329 ISLGGGMDSGANAEV
+3329 ISLGGGMDSGAKAEV

-3413 QEGALWNNIGSSHI
+3413 QDGALWNNIGSSHI

-3463 IKDNEGKDHASLYGN
+3463 IKDNEGRDHASLYGN

-3532 YYSGYADG
+3532 YYSDYADG

-3559 KMGDISFYTDKDEGK
+3559 KMGDISFYTDKDKGK

-3606 RNNYRDAGVY
+3606 RNTYRDAGVY

-3646 NDVEVTTKDWLH
+3646 NDVKVTTKDWLH
-3658 VTAKDD
+3658 VTAKDG

-3759 AENKGSISTNGTVLK
+3759 AENKGSISTAGAVLK

-3869 IDKDSAIIAK
+3869 IGKDSAITAK

-3946 TGDSTIASI
+3946 TGDSTIASL

-4001 ISTADSGTTVN
+4001 IGTADSGTTVN

-4027 RWANYRN
+4027 RWANYKN
-4034 QASETLNRMAHKL
+4034 QVSETLNRMAHKL

-4067 SSSAFLRAE
+4067 SSSASLRAE

-4256 VSAEYGKRFV
+4256 ISAEYGKRFV

>member
-15 AVLLSLAAGTL
+15 AVLLSLATGTL

-64 NSNPKNPKLTYDFG
+64 NSNLQNPKLTYDFG

-142 SGGTN
+142 SGGTD

-239 HGSYI
+239 HGSSI

-346 TVKIPNFFT
+346 TGKIPTFFT

-380 VSDVVDYQD
+380 ASDVVDYQD
-389 KTKKNTANTKGSQIG
+389 KTKKNTANTEGSQIG

-600 TAEYKNGPI
+600 TAEYKNGSI

-632 ETQDGPEEVTA
+632 ETQDGPGEVTA

-664 AHGNKSKY
+664 AHGNKSNY

-710 TKPSAVN
+710 TKPRAVN

-771 EDSNKAGAS
+771 ENSNKAGTS

-804 IADVAGSAVKVM
+804 IADIAGSAVKVM

-822 TSSASVKAAAPT
+822 TSFASVKAAAPT

-933 EFAGSRISKLSGQG
+933 GFAGSRISKLSGQG

-995 AITLVTGSEGL
+995 AITLVTGSEGI

-1227 VGDGAAG
+1227 AGDGAAG

-1384 TDKDSFWTGVAAY
+1384 TDKDSFWTGVVAY

-1428 NEQQAHVTTGTLDTE
+1428 NEQQAHVTTGTLDE
-1443 KQVWKGSQLASLH
+1443 DKQVWKGSQLASLH

-1473 PIFVENYS
+1473 PIFIENYS
-1481 GYERVFYEHEKDD
+1481 GHERVFYEHKKDD

-1576 FKTDDILFYTDSD
+1576 LKTDDILFYTDSD

-1658 DYSTMIDARKDV
+1658 DYSTMIDAREDV

-1864 LLAECGTVNMNVL
+1864 LLAECGTINMNVL
-1877 KDVDGNVTG
+1877 KDADGNVTG

-2168 KGHYDF
+2168 QGHYDF
-2174 AEDSTITVTAG
+2174 AKDSTITVTAG
-2185 QYASLIGTVDAVNGP
+2185 QHASLIGTVDAVNGP

-2223 AVSTGLYKGND
+2223 AVSTGLSKGND

-2277 DSRGIYAGGSSVIH
+2277 DSHGIYAGGSSVIH

-2298 DVDTTAAS
+2298 DVDTTAEF
-2306 YSALYAD
+2306 YSLYAD

-2324 GKAGGGKVNL
+2324 GKASGGKVNL

-2372 RSVYSTSTSGDD
+2372 RSVYSTSTSDDD

-2420 TGGAEGKSGIIVQKD
+2420 TGGAEGKSG
-2435 RKDLTVDALSGHTE
+2435 
-2449 VRYEK
+2449 
-2454 LDGTGSLRIHK
+2454 
-2465 AEVGTSVVLAA
+2465 
-2476 VSDTKINTASHLAAD
+2476 
-2491 YNKTGVGSA
+2491 
-2500 LNALAQKLYY
+2500 
-2510 TGRDNKLAGTVELVS
+2510 
-2525 AFGGTAVVSGTI
+2525 
-2537 SYKPDGQGFYD
+2537 
-2548 YADAI
+2548 
-2553 DTITGIRKNNMNY
+2553 
-2566 VVSGIL
+2566 
-2572 RDDGENYVFSG
+2572 
-2583 DDSVSVK
+2583 
-2590 DGNAVSIDGNTG
+2590 
-2602 HKVNVRDEGHTLALS
+2602 
-2617 SGTSKEQ
+2617 
-2624 GSSIAVSV
+2624 
-2632 NGGEAEITAKTLQ
+2632 
-2645 VTAAGGNRREGIH
+2645 
-2658 AASGDASTPAR
+2658 
-2669 LTVNG
+2669 
-2674 NLDITASDVNNQKK
+2674 
-2688 VTSIGIYAAGNADV
+2688 
-2702 VVNGNVNMK
+2702 
-2711 KDNLWAVS
+2711 
-2719 GKGSGFYSAS
+2719 
-2729 GLYATS
+2729 
-2735 NMGTNSMG
+2735 
-2743 SSITV
+2743 
-2748 NGDTVMKVDGNGVFA
+2748 
-2763 NAGGSIVTLNG
+2763 
-2774 RTDIEVNKDTNL
+2774 
-2786 GYAALRAE
+2786 
-2794 DGTINVNVNRDAKGA
+2794 
-2809 VTGAGTH
+2809 
-2816 DVVIKGNVAAETGAV
+2816 
-2831 NSVDKRGTLTQVNLG
+2831 
-2846 LSTAGSSLTGTI
+2846 
-2858 YNGFPSEGKTEGSL
+2858 
-2872 TFKGETNLWLANG
+2872 
-2885 AVWNNEEYGK
+2885 
-2895 VINAWGGKA
+2895 
-2904 YTGSRV
+2904 
-2910 TNFYGKGGF
+2910 F

-2933 SGDTTVIYR
+2933 SGDITVIYR

-2969 RITKADPHSSITLV
+2969 HITKADPGSSITLA
-2983 TDASGLNMGSRV
+2983 TDASGLNIGSRV

-3039 KALVEEKIS
+3039 KALVEGKIS

-3055 GKEAGEGYYHYRVVN
+3055 GTEAGEGYYHYRVVN

-3093 VRTGVLKDG
+3093 VRTGVLEEG

-3122 AGGPWISKISAAVSG
+3122 AGGPWIRKISAAVSG

-3187 TGFGQTAAIFVNG
+3187 TGGGQTAAIFVNG

-3214 SKVLTLRAKGKI
+3214 SKVLTLRAKGK
-3226 RNNVAVIKA
+3226 NMANVAVIKA

-3306 NTVKDAEG
+3306 NTVKNAEG

-3329 ISLGGGMDSGANAEV
+3329 ISLGGGMDSGAKAEV

-3463 IKDNEGKDHASLYGN
+3463 IKDNEGRDHASLYGN

-3559 KMGDISFYTDKDEGK
+3559 KMGDISFYTDKDKGK

-3616 HDETESYDFTSK
+3616 HDETESYDFTYK

-3646 NDVEVTTKDWLH
+3646 NDVKVTTKDWLH
-3658 VTAKDD
+3658 VTAKDG
-3664 GVGMASENGKTVS
+3664 GVGMASENRKTVS

-3720 ISADGTTDMTT
+3720 IFADGTTDMTA

-3759 AENKGSISTNGTVLK
+3759 AENKGSISTAGAVLK
-3774 GAATASKEGTIHLD
+3774 GAATASKEGIIHLD

-3806 GTDVKGEALA
+3806 GTDVKGEALT

-3869 IDKDSAIIAK
+3869 IDKDSAITAK

-3893 EGTASLTLGGGASWI
+3893 KGTASLTLGGGASWI

-3922 EGSTWT
+3922 EGSIWT

-3946 TGDSTIASI
+3946 TGDSTIASL

-4001 ISTADSGTTVN
+4001 IRTADSGTTVN

-4067 SSSAFLRAE
+4067 SSSASLRAE

-4256 VSAEYGKRFV
+4256 ISAEYGKRFV

>member
-42 DYETDYGDNDV
+42 DYETDHGDNDV

-64 NSNPKNPKLTYDFG
+64 NSNPQNPKLTYDFG

-101 GRYDSEIPMT
+101 GQYDSDIPMT

-142 SGGTN
+142 SGGTD

-239 HGSYI
+239 HGSSI

-332 DGNGYLTTDGTDGK
+332 DGNGYLTADGTDGK
-346 TVKIPNFFT
+346 TIKIPTFFT

-367 SCWTG
+367 SYWTG

-380 VSDVVDYQD
+380 ASDVVDYQD
-389 KTKKNTANTKGSQIG
+389 KTKKNTANTEGSQIG

-485 DHEGSTPGTMKG
+485 DHEDSTPGTMKG

-506 AGAHMILIT
+506 AGAHMVLIT

-522 GFAETDGAGDRN
+522 GFAETDAAGDRN

-565 LTSPALKTGTIS
+565 LTSSALKTGTIS

-624 GNVDVQVV
+624 GNVSVYAGKAQDALDSAVAALYVGDDEDASEESPMIVDIQGRTVQLKAGLDEGNEADEVAGISV
-632 ETQDGPEEVTA
+632 GHLMNINLENSGKAGSIHVTA
-643 VYNSTDAP
+643 GTDEKGNATQAAGRVYGVDVGAGTLKASAAINIDGVTTEARVSGLAGVYTSAGGTAAFEDLSIKNIKSSKDTRGRSSGIYADGGHVTIAGRMDISDIAGSAIRALSGSTISTGEGNITAYPMAESDA
-651 MVVDLQGKKLHAA
+651 
-664 AHGNKSKY
+664 NKNIY
-672 LETVYVQSNKA
+672 AVNT
-683 ITVTDSKGTGKLTI
+683 SKGT
-697 SAGIGENGEVDTK
+697 V
-710 TKPSAVN
+710 
-717 GIGIDSKGTFT
+717 
-728 SDVNVEISG
+728 
-737 VKSSGTRGTYGI
+737 
-749 SMSSSDGN
+749 
-757 STAIFNKDLTIHNV
+757 
-771 EDSNKAGAS
+771 
-780 VSGINLDGSTG
+780 
-791 SGSSSMTVKGKLD
+791 
-804 IADVAGSAVKVM
+804 
-816 NGSVLT
+816 
-822 TSSASVKAAAPT
+822 
-834 ADNTSNQYY
+834 
-843 AVNAVK
+843 
-849 GTINLNTGD
+849 NLNTGE

-933 EFAGSRISKLSGQG
+933 GFAGSRISKLSGQG

-995 AITLVTGSEGL
+995 AITLVTGSEGI

-1057 SASAAVGKEGE
+1057 SASAEVGKEGK

-1141 ADKANPMKVRMD
+1141 ADKANPVKVRMD

-1189 LSIHASNTD
+1189 LSIHASNTN

-1227 VGDGAAG
+1227 AGDGAAG

-1246 DGTLTVKNVSGK
+1246 NGTLTVKNVSGK
-1258 REQGRGQN
+1258 RERGSGQN

-1305 VGGGTITAAKDEDK
+1305 VGGGTITAAADEDK

-1356 DQYGKKV
+1356 GQYGKKV

-1372 DCKDAGKLNVAL
+1372 DWKNAGKLNVAL

-1397 DQYNDSYGPGG
+1397 DQYNDSYGTGG

-1428 NEQQAHVTTGTLDTE
+1428 NEQQAHVTTGTLDKE

-1481 GYERVFYEHEKDD
+1481 GHEQVFYEREKDA

-1524 SRWKETDDA
+1524 SGWKETDDA

-1576 FKTDDILFYTDSD
+1576 LKTDDILFYTDSD

-1633 YVDAGIVRK
+1633 YVDAGIVQK

-1658 DYSTMIDARKDV
+1658 DYSTMIDAQKDV

-1709 TINAGRLVLDAEQSA
+1709 TINAGKLVLDAEQSTN
-1724 SGGNTY
+1724 GGKTY

-1736 SVNPTHV
+1736 STNSTHV
-1743 TVNGNVDVTST
+1743 TINGDVDVTST
-1754 SKVKSN
+1754 SKVKSS

-1804 GILSTSVWGADLNQG
+1804 GILSTSAWGADLNQG

-1877 KDVDGNVTG
+1877 KDAEGNVTG

-2014 ITFKNYNGYTIVFYN
+2014 ITFKNYNGYTTVFYN
-2029 HDETDP
+2029 HDEKDP

-2049 EGSGITLV
+2049 EGSGITLI

-2240 RLNLDARTSGFRAQ
+2240 CLNLDARTSGFRAQ

-2346 DDYYDE
+2346 DDDDDE

-2372 RSVYSTSTSGDD
+2372 RSVYSTSDD
-2384 SSKGYGDFNLIL
+2384 DGSKRYGDFNLIL

-2435 RKDLTVDALSGHTE
+2435 KKDLTVDALSGHTE

-2454 LDGTGSLRIHK
+2454 LDGTGSLRIRK
-2465 AEVGTSVVLAA
+2465 AEDGTSVVLAA

-2500 LNALAQKLYY
+2500 LNALARKLYY

-2525 AFGGTAVVSGTI
+2525 AFGGTAAVSGTI

-2572 RDDGENYVFSG
+2572 RDDGENYVFFG

-2590 DGNAVSIDGNTG
+2590 DGNAVSIDGNTD
-2602 HKVNVRDEGHTLALS
+2602 HKVNIRDEGHTLALS
-2617 SGTSKEQ
+2617 SGISKEQ

-2688 VTSIGIYAAGNADV
+2688 GTSIGIYAAGNADV

-2711 KDNLWAVS
+2711 KDNLWVVS
-2719 GKGSGFYSAS
+2719 GKEFSFYGAS

-2774 RTDIEVNKDTNL
+2774 RTDIEVNKDTSL

-2809 VTGAGTH
+2809 VTGAGTY

-2895 VINAWGGKA
+2895 VINAWDGEA

-2910 TNFYGKGGF
+2910 TNFYGEGGF

-2947 DSRRENAELYGNKA
+2947 DSRRENAE
-2961 VTVSGGKF
+2961 
-2969 RITKADPHSSITLV
+2969 
-2983 TDASGLNMGSRV
+2983 
-2995 YTDKNLVNDAL
+2995 
-3006 DKLANQLV
+3006 
-3014 YAGYEDKDLT
+3014 
-3024 GTVRIA
+3024 
-3030 EGLTSPSIS
+3030 
-3039 KALVEEKIS
+3039 
-3048 YYDGKVA
+3048 
-3055 GKEAGEGYYHYRVVN
+3055 
-3070 PDAQTVDAYS
+3070 
-3080 QAITGDSAVDKVY
+3080 
-3093 VRTGVLKDG
+3093 
-3102 THDYTFTK
+3102 
-3110 PDTTIT
+3110 
-3116 VEKTLI
+3116 
-3122 AGGPWISKISAAVSG
+3122 
-3137 GDNHDAYLQMNGNNL
+3137 
-3152 TVNTTS
+3152 
-3158 DTHTTGITAIGKGV
+3158 
-3172 VDLEDAGKVSVSAES
+3172 
-3187 TGFGQTAAIFVNG
+3187 
-3200 GGTVKVHNGTGDLD
+3200 
-3214 SKVLTLRAKGKI
+3214 
-3226 RNNVAVIKA
+3226 
-3235 MNGIADAQSS
+3235 
-3245 IAIDGLVDVL
+3245 
-3255 ADGKNGSNEAVSI
+3255 
-3268 VASKAD
+3268 
-3274 IGGGS
+3274 
-3279 IKAVNGAAYAIRAY
+3279 
-3293 GEFNSANRAVVNV
+3293 
-3306 NTVKDAEG
+3306 
-3314 RITGAGN
+3314 
-3321 HRTEVEGN
+3321 
-3329 ISLGGGMDSGANAEV
+3329 
-3344 NLGLNTKD
+3344 
-3352 SYFKGDVAYLNAS
+3352 
-3365 PNGQV
+3365 
-3370 NLYMGNGASW
+3370 
-3380 TGNNLSGS
+3380 
-3388 SVNARITGGASWTG
+3388 
-3402 YSSGNNMHLSL
+3402 
-3413 QEGALWNNIGSSHI
+3413 
-3427 SSLAGNQGLIDMSG
+3427 
-3441 DKAGTVEAGNY
+3441 
-3452 SGNTTVIYRHE
+3452 
-3463 IKDNEGKDHASLYGN
+3463 LYGN

-3646 NDVEVTTKDWLH
+3646 NDVKVTTKDWLH
-3658 VTAKDD
+3658 VTAKDG

-3702 GHTIISAGT
+3702 GHTIISADT

-3759 AENKGSISTNGTVLK
+3759 AENKGSISTNGAVLK

-3855 GSITMTNGSAKGLS
+3855 GSITMSNGSAKGLS
-3869 IDKDSAIIAK
+3869 IDKDSAITAK

-3922 EGSTWT
+3922 EGSIWT

-3946 TGDSTIASI
+3946 TGDSTIASL

-4001 ISTADSGTTVN
+4001 IGTADSGTTVN

-4067 SSSAFLRAE
+4067 SSSASLRAE

-4256 VSAEYGKRFV
+4256 ISAEYGKRFV

-4298 NVKQHDFDS
+4298 NVKQYDFNS

-4334 FGGSFKTDFYAD
+4334 FGGGFKTDFYAD

>member
-101 GRYDSEIPMT
+101 GQYDSEIPMT

-132 LPYSAAGIYA
+132 FPYSAAGIYA
-142 SGGTN
+142 SGGTD

-346 TVKIPNFFT
+346 TVKIPTFFT

-624 GNVDVQVV
+624 GNVSVYAGEAQDALDSAVAALYVGDDEDASEESPMIVDIQGRTVQLKAGLDEGNEADEVAGISV
-632 ETQDGPEEVTA
+632 GHLMNINLENSGKAGSIHVTA
-643 VYNSTDAP
+643 GTDEKGNATQAAGRVYGVDVGAGTLKASAAINIDGVTTEARVSGLAGVYTSAGGTAAFEDLSIKNIKSSKDTRGRSSGIYADGGHVTIAGRMDISDIAGSAIRALSGSTISTGEGNITAYPMAESDA
-651 MVVDLQGKKLHAA
+651 
-664 AHGNKSKY
+664 NKNIY
-672 LETVYVQSNKA
+672 AVNT
-683 ITVTDSKGTGKLTI
+683 SKGT
-697 SAGIGENGEVDTK
+697 V
-710 TKPSAVN
+710 
-717 GIGIDSKGTFT
+717 
-728 SDVNVEISG
+728 
-737 VKSSGTRGTYGI
+737 
-749 SMSSSDGN
+749 
-757 STAIFNKDLTIHNV
+757 
-771 EDSNKAGAS
+771 
-780 VSGINLDGSTG
+780 
-791 SGSSSMTVKGKLD
+791 
-804 IADVAGSAVKVM
+804 
-816 NGSVLT
+816 
-822 TSSASVKAAAPT
+822 
-834 ADNTSNQYY
+834 
-843 AVNAVK
+843 
-849 GTINLNTGD
+849 NLNTGE

-912 AMEEGSSWTHTT
+912 AMEEGSSWNHTT

-933 EFAGSRISKLSGQG
+933 KFAGSRISKLSGQG

-1227 VGDGAAG
+1227 AGDGAAG

-1428 NEQQAHVTTGTLDTE
+1428 NEQQAHVTTGTLDEE

-1682 GTIDTPSIST
+1682 GIIDTPSIST

-1754 SKVKSN
+1754 SKVKSS

-1877 KDVDGNVTG
+1877 KDADGNVTG

-2115 LKSGAISFSSDSTG
+2115 LKSGTISFSSDSTG

-2168 KGHYDF
+2168 QGHYDF
-2174 AEDSTITVTAG
+2174 AKDSTITVTAG

-2200 VTINGKGT
+2200 VIINGKGT

-2223 AVSTGLYKGND
+2223 AVSTGLSKGND

-2277 DSRGIYAGGSSVIH
+2277 YSRGIYAGGSSVIH

-2372 RSVYSTSTSGDD
+2372 RSVYSTSTSDDD

-2435 RKDLTVDALSGHTE
+2435 KKDLTVDALSGHTE
-2449 VRYEK
+2449 VRYAK
-2454 LDGTGSLRIHK
+2454 LDGTGSLRIRK

-2590 DGNAVSIDGNTG
+2590 DGNAVSIDGNTD
-2602 HKVNVRDEGHTLALS
+2602 HKVNIRDEGHTLALS
-2617 SGTSKEQ
+2617 SGISKEQ
-2624 GSSIAVSV
+2624 GNSIAISV

-2645 VTAAGGNRREGIH
+2645 VTAAGGDRREGIH
-2658 AASGDASTPAR
+2658 AASDDASTPAR

-2688 VTSIGIYAAGNADV
+2688 GTSIGIYAAGNADV

-2719 GKGSGFYSAS
+2719 GKGFNFYGAS
-2729 GLYATS
+2729 GLNATS
-2735 NMGTNSMG
+2735 NMGMNSMG

-2763 NAGGSIVTLNG
+2763 NVGGSIVTLNG
-2774 RTDIEVNKDTNL
+2774 RTDIEVNKNTNL

-2831 NSVDKRGTLTQVNLG
+2831 NSMDKRGTLTQVNLG

-2858 YNGFPSEGKTEGSL
+2858 YNGFPSEGKTEGGL

-2942 HEVTD
+2942 HE
-2947 DSRRENAELYGNKA
+2947 
-2961 VTVSGGKF
+2961 
-2969 RITKADPHSSITLV
+2969 
-2983 TDASGLNMGSRV
+2983 
-2995 YTDKNLVNDAL
+2995 
-3006 DKLANQLV
+3006 
-3014 YAGYEDKDLT
+3014 
-3024 GTVRIA
+3024 
-3030 EGLTSPSIS
+3030 
-3039 KALVEEKIS
+3039 
-3048 YYDGKVA
+3048 
-3055 GKEAGEGYYHYRVVN
+3055 
-3070 PDAQTVDAYS
+3070 
-3080 QAITGDSAVDKVY
+3080 
-3093 VRTGVLKDG
+3093 
-3102 THDYTFTK
+3102 
-3110 PDTTIT
+3110 
-3116 VEKTLI
+3116 
-3122 AGGPWISKISAAVSG
+3122 
-3137 GDNHDAYLQMNGNNL
+3137 
-3152 TVNTTS
+3152 
-3158 DTHTTGITAIGKGV
+3158 
-3172 VDLEDAGKVSVSAES
+3172 
-3187 TGFGQTAAIFVNG
+3187 
-3200 GGTVKVHNGTGDLD
+3200 
-3214 SKVLTLRAKGKI
+3214 
-3226 RNNVAVIKA
+3226 
-3235 MNGIADAQSS
+3235 
-3245 IAIDGLVDVL
+3245 
-3255 ADGKNGSNEAVSI
+3255 
-3268 VASKAD
+3268 
-3274 IGGGS
+3274 
-3279 IKAVNGAAYAIRAY
+3279 
-3293 GEFNSANRAVVNV
+3293 
-3306 NTVKDAEG
+3306 
-3314 RITGAGN
+3314 
-3321 HRTEVEGN
+3321 
-3329 ISLGGGMDSGANAEV
+3329 
-3344 NLGLNTKD
+3344 
-3352 SYFKGDVAYLNAS
+3352 
-3365 PNGQV
+3365 
-3370 NLYMGNGASW
+3370 
-3380 TGNNLSGS
+3380 
-3388 SVNARITGGASWTG
+3388 
-3402 YSSGNNMHLSL
+3402 
-3413 QEGALWNNIGSSHI
+3413 
-3427 SSLAGNQGLIDMSG
+3427 
-3441 DKAGTVEAGNY
+3441 
-3452 SGNTTVIYRHE
+3452 
-3463 IKDNEGKDHASLYGN
+3463 IKDNKGRDHALLYGN
-3478 KEASIM
+3478 KEASII

-3559 KMGDISFYTDKDEGK
+3559 KMGDISFYTEKDEGK

-3582 YDLVYPSEQVVNP
+3582 YNLVYPSEQVVNP

-3628 PAEVTASDHDDG
+3628 TAEVTASDHDDG

-3646 NDVEVTTKDWLH
+3646 NDVKVTTKDWLH
-3658 VTAKDD
+3658 VTAKDG
-3664 GVGMASENGKTVS
+3664 GVGMASENRKTVS

-3759 AENKGSISTNGTVLK
+3759 AENKGSISTAGAVLK
-3774 GAATASKEGTIHLD
+3774 GAAIASKEGTIHLD

-3834 DGGSASTDG
+3834 DGGRASTDG

-3869 IDKDSAIIAK
+3869 IDKDSAITAK

-3922 EGSTWT
+3922 EGSIWT
-3928 GRSTNGNTTV
+3928 GRSTNGNTTM

-3946 TGDSTIASI
+3946 TGDSTIASL

-4001 ISTADSGTTVN
+4001 IRTADSGTTVN

-4053 GNIKGTLKIAEGLT
+4053 GNIKGTLKIVEGLT
-4067 SSSAFLRAE
+4067 SSSASLRAE

-4256 VSAEYGKRFV
+4256 ISAEYGKRFV

-4307 AIGRIGLGIGRQT
+4307 AIGRIGLGIGHQT

>member
-15 AVLLSLAAGTL
+15 AVLLSLATGTL

-64 NSNPKNPKLTYDFG
+64 NSNLQNPKLTYDFG

-191 SMKGSGTDAS
+191 SMKGSGTDTS

-239 HGSYI
+239 HGSSI

-346 TVKIPNFFT
+346 TGKIPTFFT

-380 VSDVVDYQD
+380 ASDVVDYQD
-389 KTKKNTANTKGSQIG
+389 KTKKNTANTEGSQIG

-624 GNVDVQVV
+624 GNVSVYAGEAQDALDSAVAALYVGDDEDASEESPMIVDIQGRTVQLKAGLDEGNEADEVAGISV
-632 ETQDGPEEVTA
+632 GHLMNINLENSGKAGSIHVTA
-643 VYNSTDAP
+643 GTDEKGNATQAAGRVYGVDVGAGTLKASAAINIDGVTTEARVSGLAGVYTSAGGTAAFEDLSIKNIKSSKDTRGRSSGIYADGGHVTIAGRMDISDIAGSAIRALSGSTISTGEGNITAYPMAESDA
-651 MVVDLQGKKLHAA
+651 
-664 AHGNKSKY
+664 NKNIY
-672 LETVYVQSNKA
+672 AVNT
-683 ITVTDSKGTGKLTI
+683 SKGT
-697 SAGIGENGEVDTK
+697 V
-710 TKPSAVN
+710 
-717 GIGIDSKGTFT
+717 
-728 SDVNVEISG
+728 
-737 VKSSGTRGTYGI
+737 
-749 SMSSSDGN
+749 
-757 STAIFNKDLTIHNV
+757 
-771 EDSNKAGAS
+771 
-780 VSGINLDGSTG
+780 
-791 SGSSSMTVKGKLD
+791 
-804 IADVAGSAVKVM
+804 
-816 NGSVLT
+816 
-822 TSSASVKAAAPT
+822 
-834 ADNTSNQYY
+834 
-843 AVNAVK
+843 
-849 GTINLNTGD
+849 NLNTGE

-912 AMEEGSSWTHTT
+912 AMEEGSSWNHTT

-933 EFAGSRISKLSGQG
+933 KFAGSRISKLSGQG

-1227 VGDGAAG
+1227 AGDGAAG

-1319 SHNYYAARVDKGTIN
+1319 SHDYYAARVDKGTIN

-1754 SKVKSN
+1754 SKVKSS

-1877 KDVDGNVTG
+1877 KDADGNVTG

-2092 TANDGH
+2092 TANDGN
-2098 LAGTVKIADGL
+2098 LTGKVKIAEGL

-2115 LKSGAISFSSDSTG
+2115 LKTGDIFFSTDSTG
-2129 TKVKGQGFYEYEPA
+2129 TKIAGQGYYDYKPA
-2143 SDDVLTDPITGGM
+2143 SDAELSDSITGGL
-2156 DKKYVNIGVEKT
+2156 DKKYVNLGIEKE
-2168 KGHYDF
+2168 KGKYTF
-2174 AEDSTITVTAG
+2174 TESTNIVVDGTNS
-2185 QYASLIGTVDAVNGP
+2185 YMSPSGTVESTGGN
-2200 VTINGKGT
+2200 VTILAKNVDLK
-2208 TLSLINDQKGSNVAR
+2208 LVNRQKGSNYSR
-2223 AVSTGLYKGND
+2223 TVSTGMMGGHDISIEAGKLD
-2234 VSITAD
+2234 LVSET
-2240 RLNLDARTSGFRAQ
+2240 TGFRAY
-2254 GIYADKGTVYVNAD
+2254 GIYNTGKNINIDAD
-2268 THISTKASS
+2268 THVSTKASNY
-2277 DSRGIYAGGSSVIH
+2277 SRSVYASGGMITLL
-2291 MNGGLSN
+2291 GGFSN
-2298 DVDTTAAS
+2298 DVDTNAGEFAS
-2306 YSALYAD
+2306 LYAEND
-2313 GNGRIT
+2313 STIS
-2319 VNMKD
+2319 VNVKD
-2324 GKAGGGKVNL
+2324 RNVAGAKVNL
-2334 KGDIYT
+2334 QGSLYT
-2340 ESITSE
+2340 ES
-2346 DDYYDE
+2346 
-2352 SSENSTVDMALSGKE
+2352 K
-2367 SSWHG
+2367 
-2372 RSVYSTSTSGDD
+2372 SGDD
-2384 SSKGYGDFNLIL
+2384 DYDDDSYSISTVNLGLTGADSSWTGRSTYTKAESSTYGNFNLHL
-2396 DDGAVWTN
+2396 TDGAQWN
-2404 EKVGSG
+2404 NRKIGNDEKSG
-2410 MDAGSHVTKL
+2410 FSGSHVT
-2420 TGGAEGKSGIIVQKD
+2420 S
-2435 RKDLTVDALSGHTE
+2435 
-2449 VRYEK
+2449 
-2454 LDGTGSLRIHK
+2454 
-2465 AEVGTSVVLAA
+2465 
-2476 VSDTKINTASHLAAD
+2476 
-2491 YNKTGVGSA
+2491 
-2500 LNALAQKLYY
+2500 
-2510 TGRDNKLAGTVELVS
+2510 
-2525 AFGGTAVVSGTI
+2525 
-2537 SYKPDGQGFYD
+2537 
-2548 YADAI
+2548 
-2553 DTITGIRKNNMNY
+2553 
-2566 VVSGIL
+2566 
-2572 RDDGENYVFSG
+2572 
-2583 DDSVSVK
+2583 
-2590 DGNAVSIDGNTG
+2590 
-2602 HKVNVRDEGHTLALS
+2602 
-2617 SGTSKEQ
+2617 
-2624 GSSIAVSV
+2624 
-2632 NGGEAEITAKTLQ
+2632 
-2645 VTAAGGNRREGIH
+2645 
-2658 AASGDASTPAR
+2658 
-2669 LTVNG
+2669 
-2674 NLDITASDVNNQKK
+2674 
-2688 VTSIGIYAAGNADV
+2688 
-2702 VVNGNVNMK
+2702 
-2711 KDNLWAVS
+2711 
-2719 GKGSGFYSAS
+2719 
-2729 GLYATS
+2729 
-2735 NMGTNSMG
+2735 
-2743 SSITV
+2743 
-2748 NGDTVMKVDGNGVFA
+2748 
-2763 NAGGSIVTLNG
+2763 
-2774 RTDIEVNKDTNL
+2774 
-2786 GYAALRAE
+2786 
-2794 DGTINVNVNRDAKGA
+2794 
-2809 VTGAGTH
+2809 
-2816 DVVIKGNVAAETGAV
+2816 
-2831 NSVDKRGTLTQVNLG
+2831 
-2846 LSTAGSSLTGTI
+2846 
-2858 YNGFPSEGKTEGSL
+2858 
-2872 TFKGETNLWLANG
+2872 
-2885 AVWNNEEYGK
+2885 
-2895 VINAWGGKA
+2895 
-2904 YTGSRV
+2904 
-2910 TNFYGKGGF
+2910 FYGKGGF
-2919 ILQNDKNPIAVDHY
+2919 IYQDDTKPITIDDY
-2933 SGDTTVIYR
+2933 NGDTTVVYKHTVKEDTTR
-2942 HEVTD
+2942 D
-2947 DSRRENAELYGNKA
+2947 KAAMYGNRSIS
-2961 VTVSGGKF
+2961 VTGGEFKV
-2969 RITKADPHSSITLV
+2969 TKAESGSTITLV
-2983 TDASGLNMGSRV
+2983 TDREGLDTSNST

-3006 DKLANQLV
+3006 DKLANKLIYTG
-3014 YAGYEDKDLT
+3014 YADKNLT
-3024 GTVRIA
+3024 GKVSIA
-3030 EGLTSPSIS
+3030 EGLTAASVTKSLAGGDIS
-3039 KALVEEKIS
+3039 W
-3048 YYDGKVA
+3048 YDGS
-3055 GKEAGEGYYHYRVVN
+3055 KEGTVAGEGYYDYHLAY
-3070 PDAQTVDAYS
+3070 PDSQTTDSYS
-3080 QAITGDSAVDKVY
+3080 EAITGNSSVDKGY
-3093 VRTGVLKDG
+3093 VETGVLKDG
-3102 THDYTFTK
+3102 THDYSFTK
-3110 PDTTIT
+3110 PSTTIT
-3116 VEKTLI
+3116 VGKTLI
-3122 AGGPWISKISAAVSG
+3122 DGGPWVPKISAAVSG
-3137 GDNHDAYLQMNGNNL
+3137 GGKSHEANLDLHGNSM
-3152 TVNTTS
+3152 TIKTTT
-3158 DTHTTGITAIGKGV
+3158 DTHTTGITAIGAGS
-3172 VDLEDAGKVSVSAES
+3172 VDVANAGKISVSAES
-3187 TGFGQTAAIFVNG
+3187 TGGGQTAAIFVNG
-3200 GGTVKVHNGTGDLD
+3200 GGTVKIHNGGSNAAD
-3214 SKVLTLRAKGKI
+3214 KVITLRAKGSNKY
-3226 RNNVAVIKA
+3226 NVAVLKA
-3235 MNGIADAQSS
+3235 MNGVRDAQSTV
-3245 IAIDGLVDVL
+3245 AIDGLVDIL
-3255 ADGKNGSNEAVSI
+3255 ADGNDGSNEAVSA
-3268 VASKAD
+3268 VASKVD
-3274 IGGGS
+3274 IGGGI
-3279 IKAVNGAAYAIRAY
+3279 IKAVNGAAYAIRGY
-3293 GEFNSANRAVVNV
+3293 GEFASSNKAIVNV
-3306 NTVKDAEG
+3306 NVKKDKADHV
-3314 RITGAGN
+3314 TGAGTN
-3321 HRTEVEGN
+3321 DTAIEGD
-3329 ISLGGGMDSGANAEV
+3329 ISLVGRMDSDAKAEV
-3344 NLGLNTKD
+3344 NIGLNTKD
-3352 SYFKGDVAYLNAS
+3352 SYFKGNIKIPNAS
-3365 PNGQV
+3365 SDGHV

-3388 SVNARITGGASWTG
+3388 TVTAHLNSDASWTG
-3402 YSSGNNMHLSL
+3402 YSSGSAMNLDMN
-3413 QEGALWNNIGSSHI
+3413 GTGLWNNAGA
-3427 SSLAGNQGLIDMSG
+3427 SSLASISGNGGLINMSG
-3441 DKAGTVEAGNY
+3441 DKAGTVSVQQYG
-3452 SGNTTVIYRHE
+3452 GNTTLLYRHE
-3463 IKDNEGKDHASLYGN
+3463 IVADAARAHADLYGN
-3478 KEASIM
+3478 KAASII
-3484 GGDFKITNA
+3484 GGDFKITDA
-3493 AENSTITL
+3493 AADSAITL
-3501 LTDNAGVNTASTD
+3501 VTDSTGVSTTSTD
-3514 YRDQNL
+3514 YADKNL
-3520 VYDLM
+3520 VNDLL

-3532 YYSGYADG
+3532 YYSDYADG

-3559 KMGDISFYTDKDEGK
+3559 KMGDISFYTDKDKGK

-3606 RNNYRDAGVY
+3606 RNTYRDAGVY

-3646 NDVEVTTKDWLH
+3646 NDVKVTTKDWLH
-3658 VTAKDD
+3658 VTAKDG

-3739 ADGDGSTISLK
+3739 ADGDSSTISLK

-3759 AENKGSISTNGTVLK
+3759 AENKGSISTAGAVLK

-3794 GITADGGTIYTA
+3794 GI
-3806 GTDVKGEALA
+3806 
-3816 KAKGTLSMT
+3816 
-3825 GGNAGAVTA
+3825 TA

-3869 IDKDSAIIAK
+3869 IDKDSAITAK

-3893 EGTASLTLGGGASWI
+3893 KGTASLTLGGGASWI

-3922 EGSTWT
+3922 EGSIWT

-3946 TGDSTIASI
+3946 TGDSTIASL

-4001 ISTADSGTTVN
+4001 IRTADSGTTVN

-4053 GNIKGTLKIAEGLT
+4053 GNIKGTLKIVEGLT
-4067 SSSAFLRAE
+4067 SNSASLRAE

-4256 VSAEYGKRFV
+4256 ISAEYGKRFV

-4385 FGADMETKWRA
+4385 FGADMETKWRT

>member
-1 MYSYWKRHS
+1 MLGVMYSYWKRHS

-15 AVLLSLAAGTL
+15 AVLLSLATGTL

-64 NSNPKNPKLTYDFG
+64 NSNLQNPKLTYDFG

-191 SMKGSGTDAS
+191 SMKGSGTDTS

-239 HGSYI
+239 HGSSI

-346 TVKIPNFFT
+346 TGKIPTFFT

-380 VSDVVDYQD
+380 ASDVVDYQD
-389 KTKKNTANTKGSQIG
+389 KTKKNTANTEGSQIG

-600 TAEYKNGPI
+600 TAEYKNGSI

-632 ETQDGPEEVTA
+632 ETQDGPGEVTA

-664 AHGNKSKY
+664 AHGNKSNY

-710 TKPSAVN
+710 TKPRAVN

-771 EDSNKAGAS
+771 ENSNKAGTS

-804 IADVAGSAVKVM
+804 IADIAGSAVKVM

-822 TSSASVKAAAPT
+822 TSFASVKAAAPT

-933 EFAGSRISKLSGQG
+933 GFAGSRISKLSGQG

-995 AITLVTGSEGL
+995 AITLVTGSEGI

-1227 VGDGAAG
+1227 AGDGAAG

-1428 NEQQAHVTTGTLDTE
+1428 NEQQAHVTTGTLDE
-1443 KQVWKGSQLASLH
+1443 DKQVWKGSQLASLH

-1473 PIFVENYS
+1473 PIFIENYS
-1481 GYERVFYEHEKDD
+1481 GHERVFYEHKKDD

-1576 FKTDDILFYTDSD
+1576 LKTDDILFYTDSD

-1658 DYSTMIDARKDV
+1658 DYSTMIDAREDV

-1724 SGGNTY
+1724 SGGNSY

-1754 SKVKSN
+1754 SKVKSSV
-1760 MGGAYGIWARGRA
+1760 GGAYGIWARGRA

-1783 KKENGWAVDSDQNGF
+1783 KKENGWAVDADQNGF

-1877 KDVDGNVTG
+1877 KDADGNVTG

-1976 YGDKFKGSVVSNFH
+1976 YGDKFKGSVVSNFR

-2092 TANDGH
+2092 TANDGN
-2098 LAGTVKIADGL
+2098 LTGKVKIAEGL

-2115 LKSGAISFSSDSTG
+2115 LKTGDIFFSTDSTG
-2129 TKVKGQGFYEYEPA
+2129 TKIAGQGYYDYKPA
-2143 SDDVLTDPITGGM
+2143 SDAELSDSITGGL
-2156 DKKYVNIGVEKT
+2156 DKKYVNLGIEKE
-2168 KGHYDF
+2168 KGKYTF
-2174 AEDSTITVTAG
+2174 TESTNIVVDGTNS
-2185 QYASLIGTVDAVNGP
+2185 YMSPSGTVESTGGN
-2200 VTINGKGT
+2200 VTILAKNVDLK
-2208 TLSLINDQKGSNVAR
+2208 LVNRQKGSNYSR
-2223 AVSTGLYKGND
+2223 TVSTGMMGGHDISIEAGKLD
-2234 VSITAD
+2234 LVSET
-2240 RLNLDARTSGFRAQ
+2240 TGFRAY
-2254 GIYADKGTVYVNAD
+2254 GIYNTGKNINIDAD
-2268 THISTKASS
+2268 THVSTKASNY
-2277 DSRGIYAGGSSVIH
+2277 SRSVYASGGMITLL
-2291 MNGGLSN
+2291 GGFSN
-2298 DVDTTAAS
+2298 DVDTNAGEFAS
-2306 YSALYAD
+2306 LYAEND
-2313 GNGRIT
+2313 STIS
-2319 VNMKD
+2319 VNVKD
-2324 GKAGGGKVNL
+2324 RNVAGAKVNL
-2334 KGDIYT
+2334 QGSLYT
-2340 ESITSE
+2340 ES
-2346 DDYYDE
+2346 
-2352 SSENSTVDMALSGKE
+2352 K
-2367 SSWHG
+2367 
-2372 RSVYSTSTSGDD
+2372 SGDD
-2384 SSKGYGDFNLIL
+2384 DYDDDSYSISTVNLGLTGADSSWTGRSTYTKAESSTYGNFNLHL
-2396 DDGAVWTN
+2396 TDGAQWN
-2404 EKVGSG
+2404 NRKIGNDEKSG
-2410 MDAGSHVTKL
+2410 FSGSHVT
-2420 TGGAEGKSGIIVQKD
+2420 S
-2435 RKDLTVDALSGHTE
+2435 
-2449 VRYEK
+2449 
-2454 LDGTGSLRIHK
+2454 
-2465 AEVGTSVVLAA
+2465 
-2476 VSDTKINTASHLAAD
+2476 
-2491 YNKTGVGSA
+2491 
-2500 LNALAQKLYY
+2500 
-2510 TGRDNKLAGTVELVS
+2510 
-2525 AFGGTAVVSGTI
+2525 
-2537 SYKPDGQGFYD
+2537 
-2548 YADAI
+2548 
-2553 DTITGIRKNNMNY
+2553 
-2566 VVSGIL
+2566 
-2572 RDDGENYVFSG
+2572 
-2583 DDSVSVK
+2583 
-2590 DGNAVSIDGNTG
+2590 
-2602 HKVNVRDEGHTLALS
+2602 
-2617 SGTSKEQ
+2617 
-2624 GSSIAVSV
+2624 
-2632 NGGEAEITAKTLQ
+2632 
-2645 VTAAGGNRREGIH
+2645 
-2658 AASGDASTPAR
+2658 
-2669 LTVNG
+2669 
-2674 NLDITASDVNNQKK
+2674 
-2688 VTSIGIYAAGNADV
+2688 
-2702 VVNGNVNMK
+2702 
-2711 KDNLWAVS
+2711 
-2719 GKGSGFYSAS
+2719 
-2729 GLYATS
+2729 
-2735 NMGTNSMG
+2735 
-2743 SSITV
+2743 
-2748 NGDTVMKVDGNGVFA
+2748 
-2763 NAGGSIVTLNG
+2763 
-2774 RTDIEVNKDTNL
+2774 
-2786 GYAALRAE
+2786 
-2794 DGTINVNVNRDAKGA
+2794 
-2809 VTGAGTH
+2809 
-2816 DVVIKGNVAAETGAV
+2816 
-2831 NSVDKRGTLTQVNLG
+2831 
-2846 LSTAGSSLTGTI
+2846 
-2858 YNGFPSEGKTEGSL
+2858 
-2872 TFKGETNLWLANG
+2872 
-2885 AVWNNEEYGK
+2885 
-2895 VINAWGGKA
+2895 
-2904 YTGSRV
+2904 
-2910 TNFYGKGGF
+2910 FYGKGGF
-2919 ILQNDKNPIAVDHY
+2919 IYQDDTKPITIDDY
-2933 SGDTTVIYR
+2933 NGDTTVVYKHTVKEDTTR
-2942 HEVTD
+2942 D
-2947 DSRRENAELYGNKA
+2947 KAAMYGNRSIS
-2961 VTVSGGKF
+2961 VTGGEFKV
-2969 RITKADPHSSITLV
+2969 TKAESGSTITLV
-2983 TDASGLNMGSRV
+2983 TDREGLDTSNST

-3006 DKLANQLV
+3006 DKLANKLIYTG
-3014 YAGYEDKDLT
+3014 YADKNLT
-3024 GTVRIA
+3024 GRVSIA
-3030 EGLTSPSIS
+3030 EGLTAASVTKSLAGGDIS
-3039 KALVEEKIS
+3039 W
-3048 YYDGKVA
+3048 YDGS
-3055 GKEAGEGYYHYRVVN
+3055 KEGTVAGEGYYDYHLAY
-3070 PDAQTVDAYS
+3070 PDSQTTDSYS
-3080 QAITGDSAVDKVY
+3080 EAITGNSSVDKGY
-3093 VRTGVLKDG
+3093 VETGVLKDG
-3102 THDYTFTK
+3102 THDYSFTK
-3110 PDTTIT
+3110 PSTTIT
-3116 VEKTLI
+3116 VGKTLI
-3122 AGGPWISKISAAVSG
+3122 DGGPWVPKISAAVSG
-3137 GDNHDAYLQMNGNNL
+3137 GGKSHEANLDLHGNSM
-3152 TVNTTS
+3152 TIKTTT
-3158 DTHTTGITAIGKGV
+3158 DTHTTGITAIGAGS
-3172 VDLEDAGKVSVSAES
+3172 VDVANAGKISVSAES
-3187 TGFGQTAAIFVNG
+3187 TGGGQTAAIFVNG
-3200 GGTVKVHNGTGDLD
+3200 GGTVKIHNGGSNAAD
-3214 SKVLTLRAKGKI
+3214 KVITLRAKGSNKY
-3226 RNNVAVIKA
+3226 NVAVLKA
-3235 MNGIADAQSS
+3235 MNGVRDAQSTV
-3245 IAIDGLVDVL
+3245 AIDGLVDIL
-3255 ADGKNGSNEAVSI
+3255 ADGNDGSNEAVSA
-3268 VASKAD
+3268 VASKVD
-3274 IGGGS
+3274 IGGGI
-3279 IKAVNGAAYAIRAY
+3279 IKAVNGAAYAIRGY
-3293 GEFNSANRAVVNV
+3293 GEFASSNKAIVNV
-3306 NTVKDAEG
+3306 NVKKDKDDHV
-3314 RITGAGN
+3314 TGAGTN
-3321 HRTEVEGN
+3321 DTAIEGD
-3329 ISLGGGMDSGANAEV
+3329 ISLVGRMDSDAKAEV
-3344 NLGLNTKD
+3344 NIGLNTKD
-3352 SYFKGDVAYLNAS
+3352 SYFKGNIKIPNAS
-3365 PNGQV
+3365 SDGHV

-3388 SVNARITGGASWTG
+3388 TVTAHLNSDASWTG
-3402 YSSGNNMHLSL
+3402 YSSGSAMNLDMN
-3413 QEGALWNNIGSSHI
+3413 GTGLWNNAGA
-3427 SSLAGNQGLIDMSG
+3427 SSLASISGNGGLINMSG
-3441 DKAGTVEAGNY
+3441 DKAGTVSVQQYG
-3452 SGNTTVIYRHE
+3452 GNTTLLYRHE
-3463 IKDNEGKDHASLYGN
+3463 IVADAARAHADLYGN
-3478 KEASIM
+3478 KAASII
-3484 GGDFKITNA
+3484 GGDFKITDA
-3493 AENSTITL
+3493 AADSAITL
-3501 LTDNAGVNTASTD
+3501 VTDSTGVSTTSTD
-3514 YRDQNL
+3514 YADKNL
-3520 VYDLM
+3520 VNDLL

-3532 YYSGYADG
+3532 YYSDYADG

-3559 KMGDISFYTDKDEGK
+3559 KMGDISFYTDKDKGK

-3606 RNNYRDAGVY
+3606 RNTYRDAGVY

-3646 NDVEVTTKDWLH
+3646 NDVKVTTKDWLH
-3658 VTAKDD
+3658 VTAKDG

-3759 AENKGSISTNGTVLK
+3759 AENKGSISTAGAVLK

-3794 GITADGGTIYTA
+3794 GI
-3806 GTDVKGEALA
+3806 
-3816 KAKGTLSMT
+3816 
-3825 GGNAGAVTA
+3825 TA

-3869 IDKDSAIIAK
+3869 IDKDSAITAK

-3893 EGTASLTLGGGASWI
+3893 KGTASLTLGGGASWI

-3922 EGSTWT
+3922 EGSIWT

-3946 TGDSTIASI
+3946 TGDSTIASL

-4001 ISTADSGTTVN
+4001 IRTADSGTTVN

-4053 GNIKGTLKIAEGLT
+4053 GNIKGTLKIVEGLT
-4067 SSSAFLRAE
+4067 SNSASLRAE

-4256 VSAEYGKRFV
+4256 ISAEYGKRFV

>member
-64 NSNPKNPKLTYDFG
+64 NSNLKNPKLTYDFG

-169 VYGIDVPMAA
+169 VYGIDVPLAA

-239 HGSYI
+239 HGSSI

-346 TVKIPNFFT
+346 TVKIPTFFT

-624 GNVDVQVV
+624 GNVSVYAGEAQDALDSAVAALYVGDDEDASEESPMIVDIQGRTVQLKAGLDEGNEADEVAGISV
-632 ETQDGPEEVTA
+632 GHLMNINLENSGKAGSIHVTA
-643 VYNSTDAP
+643 GTDEKGNATQAAGRVYGVDVGAGTLKASAAINIDGVTTEARVSGLAGVYTSAGGTAAFEDLSIKNIKSSKDTRGRSSGIYADGGHVTIAGRMDISDIAGSAIRALSGSTISTGEGNITAYPMAESDA
-651 MVVDLQGKKLHAA
+651 
-664 AHGNKSKY
+664 NKNIY
-672 LETVYVQSNKA
+672 AVNT
-683 ITVTDSKGTGKLTI
+683 SKGT
-697 SAGIGENGEVDTK
+697 V
-710 TKPSAVN
+710 
-717 GIGIDSKGTFT
+717 
-728 SDVNVEISG
+728 
-737 VKSSGTRGTYGI
+737 
-749 SMSSSDGN
+749 
-757 STAIFNKDLTIHNV
+757 
-771 EDSNKAGAS
+771 
-780 VSGINLDGSTG
+780 
-791 SGSSSMTVKGKLD
+791 
-804 IADVAGSAVKVM
+804 
-816 NGSVLT
+816 
-822 TSSASVKAAAPT
+822 
-834 ADNTSNQYY
+834 
-843 AVNAVK
+843 
-849 GTINLNTGD
+849 NLNTGE

-912 AMEEGSSWTHTT
+912 AMEEGSSWNHTT

-933 EFAGSRISKLSGQG
+933 KFAGSRISKLSGQG

-995 AITLVTGSEGL
+995 AITLVTGSEGI

-1227 VGDGAAG
+1227 AGDGAAG

-1589 VTSGAAKEAGWGH
+1589 VSSGAAKEAGWGH

-1658 DYSTMIDARKDV
+1658 DYSTMIDAREDV

-1754 SKVKSN
+1754 SKVKSS

-1783 KKENGWAVDSDQNGF
+1783 KKENGWAVDADQNGF

-1877 KDVDGNVTG
+1877 KDADGNVTG

-2035 TQMIGGDITIEKAA
+2035 TQMIGGDITIQKAA

-2115 LKSGAISFSSDSTG
+2115 LKSGTISFSSDSTG

-2168 KGHYDF
+2168 QGHYDF
-2174 AEDSTITVTAG
+2174 AKDSTITVTAG

-2200 VTINGKGT
+2200 VIINGKGT

-2223 AVSTGLYKGND
+2223 AVSTGLSKGND

-2277 DSRGIYAGGSSVIH
+2277 YSRGIYAGGSSVIH

-2372 RSVYSTSTSGDD
+2372 RSVYSTSTSDDD
-2384 SSKGYGDFNLIL
+2384 SNKGYGDFNLIL

-2420 TGGAEGKSGIIVQKD
+2420 TGGAEGKS
-2435 RKDLTVDALSGHTE
+2435 
-2449 VRYEK
+2449 
-2454 LDGTGSLRIHK
+2454 
-2465 AEVGTSVVLAA
+2465 
-2476 VSDTKINTASHLAAD
+2476 
-2491 YNKTGVGSA
+2491 
-2500 LNALAQKLYY
+2500 
-2510 TGRDNKLAGTVELVS
+2510 
-2525 AFGGTAVVSGTI
+2525 
-2537 SYKPDGQGFYD
+2537 
-2548 YADAI
+2548 
-2553 DTITGIRKNNMNY
+2553 
-2566 VVSGIL
+2566 
-2572 RDDGENYVFSG
+2572 
-2583 DDSVSVK
+2583 
-2590 DGNAVSIDGNTG
+2590 
-2602 HKVNVRDEGHTLALS
+2602 
-2617 SGTSKEQ
+2617 
-2624 GSSIAVSV
+2624 
-2632 NGGEAEITAKTLQ
+2632 
-2645 VTAAGGNRREGIH
+2645 
-2658 AASGDASTPAR
+2658 
-2669 LTVNG
+2669 
-2674 NLDITASDVNNQKK
+2674 
-2688 VTSIGIYAAGNADV
+2688 
-2702 VVNGNVNMK
+2702 
-2711 KDNLWAVS
+2711 
-2719 GKGSGFYSAS
+2719 
-2729 GLYATS
+2729 
-2735 NMGTNSMG
+2735 
-2743 SSITV
+2743 
-2748 NGDTVMKVDGNGVFA
+2748 
-2763 NAGGSIVTLNG
+2763 
-2774 RTDIEVNKDTNL
+2774 
-2786 GYAALRAE
+2786 
-2794 DGTINVNVNRDAKGA
+2794 
-2809 VTGAGTH
+2809 
-2816 DVVIKGNVAAETGAV
+2816 
-2831 NSVDKRGTLTQVNLG
+2831 
-2846 LSTAGSSLTGTI
+2846 
-2858 YNGFPSEGKTEGSL
+2858 
-2872 TFKGETNLWLANG
+2872 
-2885 AVWNNEEYGK
+2885 
-2895 VINAWGGKA
+2895 
-2904 YTGSRV
+2904 
-2910 TNFYGKGGF
+2910 GF

-2961 VTVSGGKF
+2961 VTVSSGKF
-2969 RITKADPHSSITLV
+2969 HITKADPGSSITLA
-2983 TDASGLNMGSRV
+2983 TDASGLNIGSRV

-3039 KALVEEKIS
+3039 KALVEGKIS

-3055 GKEAGEGYYHYRVVN
+3055 GTEAGEGYYHYRVVN

-3093 VRTGVLKDG
+3093 VRTGVLEEG

-3122 AGGPWISKISAAVSG
+3122 AGGPWIRKISAAVSG

-3187 TGFGQTAAIFVNG
+3187 TGGGQTAAIFVNG

-3214 SKVLTLRAKGKI
+3214 SKVLTLRAKGK
-3226 RNNVAVIKA
+3226 NMANVAVIKA

-3306 NTVKDAEG
+3306 NTVKNAEG

-3329 ISLGGGMDSGANAEV
+3329 ISLGGGMDSGAKAEV

-3413 QEGALWNNIGSSHI
+3413 QDGALWNNIGSSHI

-3463 IKDNEGKDHASLYGN
+3463 IKDNEGRDHASLYGN

-3532 YYSGYADG
+3532 YYSDYADG

-3559 KMGDISFYTDKDEGK
+3559 KMGDISFYTDKDKGK

-3606 RNNYRDAGVY
+3606 RNTYRDAGVY

-3646 NDVEVTTKDWLH
+3646 NDVKVTTKDWLH
-3658 VTAKDD
+3658 VTAKDG

-3759 AENKGSISTNGTVLK
+3759 AENKGSISTAGAVLK

-3869 IDKDSAIIAK
+3869 IGKDSAITAK

-3908 GDSTGSGKTNASIG
+3908 GDSTGCGKTNASIG

-3946 TGDSTIASI
+3946 TGDSTIASL

-4001 ISTADSGTTVN
+4001 IGTADSGTTVN

-4027 RWANYRN
+4027 RWANYKN
-4034 QASETLNRMAHKL
+4034 QVSETLNRMAHKL

-4067 SSSAFLRAE
+4067 SSSASLRAE

-4256 VSAEYGKRFV
+4256 ISAEYGKRFV

>member
-64 NSNPKNPKLTYDFG
+64 NSNLKNPKLTYDFG

-169 VYGIDVPMAA
+169 VYGIDVPLAA

-239 HGSYI
+239 HGSSI

-346 TVKIPNFFT
+346 TVKIPTFFT

-624 GNVDVQVV
+624 GNVSVYAGEAQDALDSAVAALYVGDDEDASEESPMIVDIQGRTVQLKAGLDEGNEADEVAGISV
-632 ETQDGPEEVTA
+632 GHLMNINLENSGKAGSIHVTA
-643 VYNSTDAP
+643 GTDEKGNATQAAGRVYGVDVGAGTLKASAAINIDGVTTEARVSGLAGVYTSAGGTAAFEDLSIKNIKSSKDTRGRSSGIYADGGHVTIAGRMDISDIAGSAIRALSGSTISTGEGNITAYPMAESDA
-651 MVVDLQGKKLHAA
+651 
-664 AHGNKSKY
+664 NKNIY
-672 LETVYVQSNKA
+672 AVNT
-683 ITVTDSKGTGKLTI
+683 SKGT
-697 SAGIGENGEVDTK
+697 V
-710 TKPSAVN
+710 
-717 GIGIDSKGTFT
+717 
-728 SDVNVEISG
+728 
-737 VKSSGTRGTYGI
+737 
-749 SMSSSDGN
+749 
-757 STAIFNKDLTIHNV
+757 
-771 EDSNKAGAS
+771 
-780 VSGINLDGSTG
+780 
-791 SGSSSMTVKGKLD
+791 
-804 IADVAGSAVKVM
+804 
-816 NGSVLT
+816 
-822 TSSASVKAAAPT
+822 
-834 ADNTSNQYY
+834 
-843 AVNAVK
+843 
-849 GTINLNTGD
+849 NLNTGE

-912 AMEEGSSWTHTT
+912 AMEEGSSWNHTT

-933 EFAGSRISKLSGQG
+933 KFAGSRISKLSGQG

-995 AITLVTGSEGL
+995 AITLVTGSEGI

-1227 VGDGAAG
+1227 AGDGAAG

-1372 DCKDAGKLNVAL
+1372 DCKDAGKLNLAL

-1589 VTSGAAKEAGWGH
+1589 VSSGAAKEAGWGH

-1658 DYSTMIDARKDV
+1658 DYSTMIDAREDV

-1754 SKVKSN
+1754 SKVKSS

-1783 KKENGWAVDSDQNGF
+1783 KKENGWAVDADQNGF

-1877 KDVDGNVTG
+1877 KDADGNVTG

-2035 TQMIGGDITIEKAA
+2035 TQMIGGDITIQKAA

-2115 LKSGAISFSSDSTG
+2115 LKSGTISFSSDSTG

-2168 KGHYDF
+2168 QGHYDF
-2174 AEDSTITVTAG
+2174 AKDSTITVTAG

-2200 VTINGKGT
+2200 VIINGKGT

-2223 AVSTGLYKGND
+2223 AVSTGLSKGND

-2277 DSRGIYAGGSSVIH
+2277 YSRGIYAGGSSVIH

-2372 RSVYSTSTSGDD
+2372 RSVYSTSTSDDD
-2384 SSKGYGDFNLIL
+2384 SNKGYGDFNLIL

-2420 TGGAEGKSGIIVQKD
+2420 TGGAEGKS
-2435 RKDLTVDALSGHTE
+2435 
-2449 VRYEK
+2449 
-2454 LDGTGSLRIHK
+2454 
-2465 AEVGTSVVLAA
+2465 
-2476 VSDTKINTASHLAAD
+2476 
-2491 YNKTGVGSA
+2491 
-2500 LNALAQKLYY
+2500 
-2510 TGRDNKLAGTVELVS
+2510 
-2525 AFGGTAVVSGTI
+2525 
-2537 SYKPDGQGFYD
+2537 
-2548 YADAI
+2548 
-2553 DTITGIRKNNMNY
+2553 
-2566 VVSGIL
+2566 
-2572 RDDGENYVFSG
+2572 
-2583 DDSVSVK
+2583 
-2590 DGNAVSIDGNTG
+2590 
-2602 HKVNVRDEGHTLALS
+2602 
-2617 SGTSKEQ
+2617 
-2624 GSSIAVSV
+2624 
-2632 NGGEAEITAKTLQ
+2632 
-2645 VTAAGGNRREGIH
+2645 
-2658 AASGDASTPAR
+2658 
-2669 LTVNG
+2669 
-2674 NLDITASDVNNQKK
+2674 
-2688 VTSIGIYAAGNADV
+2688 
-2702 VVNGNVNMK
+2702 
-2711 KDNLWAVS
+2711 
-2719 GKGSGFYSAS
+2719 
-2729 GLYATS
+2729 
-2735 NMGTNSMG
+2735 
-2743 SSITV
+2743 
-2748 NGDTVMKVDGNGVFA
+2748 
-2763 NAGGSIVTLNG
+2763 
-2774 RTDIEVNKDTNL
+2774 
-2786 GYAALRAE
+2786 
-2794 DGTINVNVNRDAKGA
+2794 
-2809 VTGAGTH
+2809 
-2816 DVVIKGNVAAETGAV
+2816 
-2831 NSVDKRGTLTQVNLG
+2831 
-2846 LSTAGSSLTGTI
+2846 
-2858 YNGFPSEGKTEGSL
+2858 
-2872 TFKGETNLWLANG
+2872 
-2885 AVWNNEEYGK
+2885 
-2895 VINAWGGKA
+2895 
-2904 YTGSRV
+2904 
-2910 TNFYGKGGF
+2910 GF

-2961 VTVSGGKF
+2961 VTVSSGKF
-2969 RITKADPHSSITLV
+2969 HITKADPGSSITLA
-2983 TDASGLNMGSRV
+2983 TDASGLNIGSRV

-3039 KALVEEKIS
+3039 KALVEGKIS

-3055 GKEAGEGYYHYRVVN
+3055 GTEAGEGYYHYRVVN

-3093 VRTGVLKDG
+3093 VRTGVLEEG

-3122 AGGPWISKISAAVSG
+3122 AGGPWIRKISAAVSG

-3187 TGFGQTAAIFVNG
+3187 TGGGQTAAIFVNG

-3214 SKVLTLRAKGKI
+3214 SKVLTLRAKGK
-3226 RNNVAVIKA
+3226 NMANVAVIKA

-3306 NTVKDAEG
+3306 NTVKNAEG

-3329 ISLGGGMDSGANAEV
+3329 ISLGGGMDSGAKAEV

-3413 QEGALWNNIGSSHI
+3413 QDGALWNNIGSSHI

-3463 IKDNEGKDHASLYGN
+3463 IKDNEGRDHASLYGN

-3532 YYSGYADG
+3532 YYSDYADG

-3559 KMGDISFYTDKDEGK
+3559 KMGDISFYTDKDKGK

-3606 RNNYRDAGVY
+3606 RNTYRDAGVY

-3646 NDVEVTTKDWLH
+3646 NDVKVTTKDWLH
-3658 VTAKDD
+3658 VTAKDG

-3759 AENKGSISTNGTVLK
+3759 AENKGSISTAGAVLK

-3869 IDKDSAIIAK
+3869 IGKDSAITAK

-3946 TGDSTIASI
+3946 TGDSTIASL

-4001 ISTADSGTTVN
+4001 IGTADSGTTVN

-4027 RWANYRN
+4027 RWANYKN
-4034 QASETLNRMAHKL
+4034 QVSETLNRMAHKL

-4067 SSSAFLRAE
+4067 SSSASLRAE

-4256 VSAEYGKRFV
+4256 ISAEYGKRFV

>member
-15 AVLLSLAAGTL
+15 AVLLSLATGTL

-64 NSNPKNPKLTYDFG
+64 NSNLQNPKLTYDFG

-191 SMKGSGTDAS
+191 SMKGSGTDTS

-239 HGSYI
+239 HGSSI

-346 TVKIPNFFT
+346 TGKIPTFFT

-380 VSDVVDYQD
+380 ASDVVDYQD
-389 KTKKNTANTKGSQIG
+389 KTKKNTANTEGSQIG

-600 TAEYKNGPI
+600 TAEYKNGSI

-632 ETQDGPEEVTA
+632 ETQDGPGEVTA

-664 AHGNKSKY
+664 AHGNKSNY

-710 TKPSAVN
+710 TKPRAVN

-771 EDSNKAGAS
+771 ENSNKAGTS

-804 IADVAGSAVKVM
+804 IADIAGSAVKVM

-822 TSSASVKAAAPT
+822 TSFASVKAAAPT

-933 EFAGSRISKLSGQG
+933 GFAGSRISKLSGQG

-995 AITLVTGSEGL
+995 AITLVTGSEGI

-1227 VGDGAAG
+1227 AGDGAAG

-1589 VTSGAAKEAGWGH
+1589 VSSGAAKEAGWGH

-1658 DYSTMIDARKDV
+1658 DYSTMIDAREDV

-1754 SKVKSN
+1754 SKVKSS

-1783 KKENGWAVDSDQNGF
+1783 KKENGWAVDADQNGF

-1877 KDVDGNVTG
+1877 KDADGNVTG

-2035 TQMIGGDITIEKAA
+2035 TQMIGGDITIQKAA

-2115 LKSGAISFSSDSTG
+2115 LKSGTISFSSDSTG

-2168 KGHYDF
+2168 QGHYDF
-2174 AEDSTITVTAG
+2174 AKDSTITVTAG

-2200 VTINGKGT
+2200 VIINGKGT

-2223 AVSTGLYKGND
+2223 AVSTGLSKGND

-2277 DSRGIYAGGSSVIH
+2277 DSRRIYAGGSSVIH

-2372 RSVYSTSTSGDD
+2372 RSVYSTSTSDDD

-2420 TGGAEGKSGIIVQKD
+2420 TGGAEGKS
-2435 RKDLTVDALSGHTE
+2435 
-2449 VRYEK
+2449 
-2454 LDGTGSLRIHK
+2454 
-2465 AEVGTSVVLAA
+2465 
-2476 VSDTKINTASHLAAD
+2476 
-2491 YNKTGVGSA
+2491 
-2500 LNALAQKLYY
+2500 
-2510 TGRDNKLAGTVELVS
+2510 
-2525 AFGGTAVVSGTI
+2525 
-2537 SYKPDGQGFYD
+2537 
-2548 YADAI
+2548 
-2553 DTITGIRKNNMNY
+2553 
-2566 VVSGIL
+2566 
-2572 RDDGENYVFSG
+2572 
-2583 DDSVSVK
+2583 
-2590 DGNAVSIDGNTG
+2590 
-2602 HKVNVRDEGHTLALS
+2602 
-2617 SGTSKEQ
+2617 
-2624 GSSIAVSV
+2624 
-2632 NGGEAEITAKTLQ
+2632 
-2645 VTAAGGNRREGIH
+2645 
-2658 AASGDASTPAR
+2658 
-2669 LTVNG
+2669 
-2674 NLDITASDVNNQKK
+2674 
-2688 VTSIGIYAAGNADV
+2688 
-2702 VVNGNVNMK
+2702 
-2711 KDNLWAVS
+2711 
-2719 GKGSGFYSAS
+2719 
-2729 GLYATS
+2729 
-2735 NMGTNSMG
+2735 
-2743 SSITV
+2743 
-2748 NGDTVMKVDGNGVFA
+2748 
-2763 NAGGSIVTLNG
+2763 
-2774 RTDIEVNKDTNL
+2774 
-2786 GYAALRAE
+2786 
-2794 DGTINVNVNRDAKGA
+2794 
-2809 VTGAGTH
+2809 
-2816 DVVIKGNVAAETGAV
+2816 
-2831 NSVDKRGTLTQVNLG
+2831 
-2846 LSTAGSSLTGTI
+2846 
-2858 YNGFPSEGKTEGSL
+2858 
-2872 TFKGETNLWLANG
+2872 
-2885 AVWNNEEYGK
+2885 
-2895 VINAWGGKA
+2895 
-2904 YTGSRV
+2904 
-2910 TNFYGKGGF
+2910 GF

-2969 RITKADPHSSITLV
+2969 HITKADPGSSITLA
-2983 TDASGLNMGSRV
+2983 TDASGLNIGSRV

-3039 KALVEEKIS
+3039 KALVEGKIS

-3055 GKEAGEGYYHYRVVN
+3055 GTEAGEGYYHYRVVN

-3093 VRTGVLKDG
+3093 VRTGVLEEG

-3122 AGGPWISKISAAVSG
+3122 AGGPWIRKISAAVSG

-3187 TGFGQTAAIFVNG
+3187 TGGGQTAAIFVNG

-3214 SKVLTLRAKGKI
+3214 SKVLTLRAKGK
-3226 RNNVAVIKA
+3226 NMANVAVIKA

-3306 NTVKDAEG
+3306 NTVKNAEG

-3329 ISLGGGMDSGANAEV
+3329 ISLGGGMDSGAKAEV

-3413 QEGALWNNIGSSHI
+3413 QDGALWNNIGSSHI

-3463 IKDNEGKDHASLYGN
+3463 IKDNEGRDHASLYGN

-3532 YYSGYADG
+3532 YYSDYADG

-3559 KMGDISFYTDKDEGK
+3559 KMGDISFYTDKDKGK

-3606 RNNYRDAGVY
+3606 RNTYRDAGVY

-3646 NDVEVTTKDWLH
+3646 NDVKVTTKDWLH
-3658 VTAKDD
+3658 VTAKDG

-3759 AENKGSISTNGTVLK
+3759 AENKGSISTAGAVLK

-3869 IDKDSAIIAK
+3869 IGKDSAITAK

-3946 TGDSTIASI
+3946 TGDSTIASL

-4001 ISTADSGTTVN
+4001 IGTADSGTTVN

-4027 RWANYRN
+4027 RWANYKN
-4034 QASETLNRMAHKL
+4034 QVSETLNRMAHKL

-4067 SSSAFLRAE
+4067 SSSASLRAE

-4256 VSAEYGKRFV
+4256 ISAEYGKRFV

>member
-42 DYETDYGDNDV
+42 DYDTDYGDENLA
-53 KGDYHDVLTRD
+53 GDYQDVLTRD

-84 IRTGGDKGKDD
+84 IRTGGDKEKDD

-101 GRYDSEIPMT
+101 GQYDSDIPMT

-132 LPYSAAGIYA
+132 LPYSAVGIYA
-142 SGGTN
+142 PGGTD
-147 LTINGD
+147 LTVNGD

-160 RTEDGVDYF
+160 RTDDGVDYF

-255 GIGILQDS
+255 GIGVLQDS

-279 KGDIYVETPQNDTE
+279 KGDIYIETPQNAEE

-298 ASYGGTVNIN
+298 ASYGGTININ
-308 MNEAETAPLSHK
+308 MKDDETAPRDHK

-332 DGNGYLTTDGTDGK
+332 DGNGYLTTVGSDGK
-346 TVKIPNFFT
+346 TVKTPTFFT

-367 SCWTG
+367 SYWTG

-380 VSDVVDYQD
+380 ASDVVDYQD
-389 KTKKNTANTKGSQIG
+389 KTKKNTANTEGSQIG
-404 EVNLYLANGAVWN
+404 EVNLFLANGAVWN
-417 YRALGK
+417 YKALGK
-423 KNGNDVATMPSPSL
+423 KNGNDVATMPTPSI
-437 TKYGVYD
+437 THYGIYD

-449 TSLTGGSDEKTAG
+449 TSLTGGRDEDTAG

-473 ISRASGT
+473 IRKTSGT

-485 DHEGSTPGTMKG
+485 DHEDGTPGTMKG
-497 GDVKVLNAD
+497 GDVKVLDAD

-522 GFAETDGAGDRN
+522 GFADTDSAGDKN

-545 KLWYTAGNSSLTGT
+545 KLWYTAENTNLAGT

-565 LTSPALKTGTIS
+565 LTSSALRTGTIS
-577 FSTAETGTK
+577 FSTAATGTK

-600 TAEYKNGPI
+600 TAEYKTGPI

-632 ETQDGPEEVTA
+632 EKQDGPGEVTA
-643 VYNSTDAP
+643 VYNSSDAP

-664 AHGNKSKY
+664 AHGNQSNY
-672 LETVYVQSNKA
+672 LETVYVQSGKKIA
-683 ITVTDSKGTGKLTI
+683 VADSKGTGMLTI
-697 SAGIGENGEVDTK
+697 SAGVDENGKADTK
-710 TKPSAVN
+710 SKPRAVN
-717 GIGIDSKGTFT
+717 GIGIDSEGTFT

-737 VKSSGTRGTYGI
+737 VKSLGTSGTYGI
-749 SMSSSDGN
+749 SMSGSSGN

-771 EDSNKAGAS
+771 ENSNKVGTS

-804 IADVAGSAVKVM
+804 VADVAGSAVKIM

-822 TSSASVKAAAPT
+822 TSSASIKAAAPA
-834 ADNTSNQYY
+834 ADNTNNQYY

-849 GTINLNTGD
+849 GTVNLNTGD
-858 GITPGKLDVTGDIKL
+858 GITPGKLDVTGDVKL
-873 TDDAQSVVNMNLN
+873 TDDAQSVVNMNLTD
-886 AASLWKGASIINTTS
+886 SSSWKGASIINTTS
-901 TYNDPSAQMNL
+901 AYNDPSAQMNL

-974 SADPTMIQGGDF
+974 STDPTMIQGGDF

-995 AITLVTGSEGL
+995 AITLVTGSEGI

-1057 SASAAVGKEGE
+1057 SASAAVGKEGK

-1077 GLSAGQGYYA
+1077 GLSAGQGYYD

-1124 PNADSEKYVS
+1124 PNADSGKYVS

-1141 ADKANPMKVRMD
+1141 ADKTNPMKVRMD
-1153 GKNLDLNAASA
+1153 GKNLDLNAAST

-1176 AHVEILNNAKDKT
+1176 AHVEILNSAKDKT

-1213 LHMEGPVEISNIMT
+1213 LHMEGPVEISNIT
-1227 VGDGAAG
+1227 TAGDGAAG

-1246 DGTLTVKNVSGK
+1246 NGTLTVKNVSGK
-1258 REQGRGQN
+1258 RERGNGQN

-1305 VGGGTITAAKDEDK
+1305 VGGGTIAAAADEDK

-1356 DQYGKKV
+1356 GQYGKKV
-1363 VEYTGGALV
+1363 VEYTGGQLV
-1372 DCKDAGKLNVAL
+1372 DWKDAGKLNVAL

-1397 DQYNDSYGPGG
+1397 DQYNDSYGSGG

-1428 NEQQAHVTTGTLDTE
+1428 NEQQAHVTTGTLDKE

-1456 GGSDEAHAGIIY
+1456 GGSDADHAGIIY

-1481 GYERVFYEHEKDD
+1481 GHERVIYEHDKDD
-1494 PASIKGGAFKIANAE
+1494 PASIKGGAFKIAKAE

-1514 TLITDSTGLS
+1514 TLVTDRTGLS
-1524 SRWKETDDA
+1524 AGWKENDDA
-1533 VSRKQV
+1533 ASRKQV
-1539 SDVLNQLAGKLYY
+1539 SDVLNKLAGKLYY

-1561 GTVEIADGLTVSSKV
+1561 GTVEIAEGLTGSSAAL
-1576 FKTDDILFYTDSD
+1576 KTDDILFYTDSD
-1589 VTSGAAKEAGWGH
+1589 VTSGAAQEAGWGH
-1602 VQDKAVPD
+1602 VQDKSVPD

-1633 YVDAGIVRK
+1633 YVDAGIVQK

-1652 VLETTK
+1652 MLETTK

-1670 VIDAAGKTLTLR
+1670 IIDAAGKTLTLK
-1682 GTIDTPSIST
+1682 GTIDTHSISK

-1709 TINAGRLVLDAEQSA
+1709 TINAGKLVLDAEQSA
-1724 SGGNTY
+1724 SGGKTY

-1743 TVNGNVDVTST
+1743 TINGDVDVTST
-1754 SKVKSN
+1754 SKVKSS
-1760 MGGAYGIWARGRA
+1760 MGGAYGIWARGKA

-1798 SFYGSG
+1798 SFYGSS
-1804 GILSTSVWGADLNQG
+1804 GILSTSAWGADLNQG

-1864 LLAECGTVNMNVL
+1864 LLAECGTINMNVL
-1877 KDVDGNVTG
+1877 KDADGNVTG

-2014 ITFKNYNGYTIVFYN
+2014 ITFKNYSGYTTVFYN

-2035 TQMIGGDITIEKAA
+2035 THMIGGDITIEKAA

-2057 TDSKGLT
+2057 TDNKGLT

-2071 KAADQNKV
+2071 KAADRNKV

-2168 KGHYDF
+2168 TGHYDF

-2223 AVSTGLYKGND
+2223 AVSTGLNKGND

-2268 THISTKASS
+2268 THISTRASS

-2298 DVDTTAAS
+2298 DVDTTTAS

-2324 GKAGGGKVNL
+2324 GKAGSGKVNL
-2334 KGDIYT
+2334 QGDIYT
-2340 ESITSE
+2340 ESITTDEEYSS
-2346 DDYYDE
+2346 DDD
-2352 SSENSTVDMALSGKE
+2352 SSETSTVDMALSGKD

-2372 RSVYSTSTSGDD
+2372 RSVYSTSDDD

-2410 MDAGSHVTKL
+2410 MDSGSHVTKL

-2435 RKDLTVDALSGHTE
+2435 KKDLTVDALSGHTE

-2454 LDGTGSLRIHK
+2454 LDGTGSLRIRK
-2465 AEVGTSVVLAA
+2465 AEDGTSVVLAA
-2476 VSDTKINTASHLAAD
+2476 VSDTKINTSSHLADD

-2510 TGRDNKLAGTVELVS
+2510 TGKDNKLTGTVELVNT
-2525 AFGGTAVVSGTI
+2525 FGGAAAVSGTI
-2537 SYKPDGQGFYD
+2537 SYKPGGQGFYD
-2548 YADAI
+2548 YADAV
-2553 DTITGIRKNNMNY
+2553 DTITGSRKNNMNY
-2566 VVSGIL
+2566 AVSGIL
-2572 RDDGENYVFSG
+2572 RDDGETYVFSG

-2590 DGNAVSIDGNTG
+2590 DGNAVYIDGNTG
-2602 HKVNVRDEGHTLALS
+2602 HKVNIRDEGHALTLS
-2617 SGTSKEQ
+2617 SSASK

-2658 AASGDASTPAR
+2658 AASDDASTPAR

-2674 NLDITASDVNNQKK
+2674 NLDITASDVSNQKK
-2688 VTSIGIYAAGNADV
+2688 GTSIGIYAAGNADV

-2719 GKGSGFYSAS
+2719 GQGFSFYGAS

-2735 NMGTNSMG
+2735 NMGQNSMG

-2774 RTDIEVNKDTNL
+2774 RTDIEVNKDTSL

-2794 DGTINVNVNRDAKGA
+2794 DGTIDVNVNRDAKGT

-2858 YNGFPSEGKTEGSL
+2858 YNGFPAEGKTEGGL

-2895 VINAWGGKA
+2895 VINAWGGEE

-2933 SGDTTVIYR
+2933 SGDTTVIYK

-2947 DSRRENAELYGNKA
+2947 DSKRENAELYGNKA
-2961 VTVSGGKF
+2961 VTISGGKF
-2969 RITKADPHSSITLV
+2969 RITKADPGSSITLA

-3014 YAGYEDKDLT
+3014 YAGYEDKNLT

-3039 KALVEEKIS
+3039 KALAEGSIS

-3055 GKEAGEGYYHYRVVN
+3055 GTEAGEGYYHYRVLN

-3093 VRTGVLKDG
+3093 VRTGVLEEG

-3116 VEKTLI
+3116 AEKTLI
-3122 AGGPWISKISAAVSG
+3122 AGGPWIPKISAAVSG
-3137 GDNHDAYLQMNGNNL
+3137 GDNHNAYLHMNGNNL

-3158 DTHTTGITAIGKGV
+3158 DTHTTGITAIGKGI

-3187 TGFGQTAAIFVNG
+3187 TGGGQTAAIFVNG
-3200 GGTVKVHNGTGDLD
+3200 GGTVRVHNGTGDLD
-3214 SKVLTLRAKGKI
+3214 SKVLTLRAKGKN
-3226 RNNVAVIKA
+3226 RYNVAVIKA
-3235 MNGIADAQSS
+3235 MNGAAGTQSS

-3279 IKAVNGAAYAIRAY
+3279 IKAVNGAAYAIHAY

-3306 NTVKDAEG
+3306 NTVKDTEG

-3329 ISLGGGMDSGANAEV
+3329 IFLGGGMDSGARAEV

-3352 SYFKGDVAYLNAS
+3352 SYFKGDVDYPNAS

-3388 SVNARITGGASWTG
+3388 SVNARVTGGASWTG

-3413 QEGALWNNIGSSHI
+3413 QEGALWNNTGNSQI

-3463 IKDNEGKDHASLYGN
+3463 IKDNEGRDHASLYGN

-3493 AENSTITL
+3493 AEGSTITL
-3501 LTDNAGVNTASTD
+3501 LTDNTGVNTASTD

-3550 GLTASSAMM
+3550 GLTASSAML

-3606 RNNYRDAGVY
+3606 RNTYRDAGVY
-3616 HDETESYDFTSK
+3616 HDKTESYDFTSK

-3640 VVHAKD
+3640 VVHARD
-3646 NDVEVTTKDWLH
+3646 NDVKVTTKDWLH
-3658 VTAKDD
+3658 VTAKDG

-3711 GMEAVNGGT
+3711 GMEAVNGGSIT
-3720 ISADGTTDMTT
+3720 ADGTTDMTA
-3731 GEGKNALH
+3731 GEEKNALH
-3739 ADGDGSTISLK
+3739 ADGDGSIISLK
-3750 DGTISGAVL
+3750 DGTISGGVL
-3759 AENKGSISTNGTVLK
+3759 AENKGSISTAGAVLNGAV
-3774 GAATASKEGTIHLD
+3774 TASKEGNISLD
-3788 GGSTSE
+3788 GGSTSA
-3794 GITADGGTIYTA
+3794 GVTADGGTIHTN

-3825 GGNAGAVTA
+3825 GGSAGAVTA

-3843 TAVKGLLSAKNG
+3843 TSVNGILSAKNG

-3869 IDKDSAIIAK
+3869 IDKDSAITAK
-3879 LDKKDASIQGDIAN
+3879 LDQIGAAVNGDIAN
-3893 EGTASLTLGGGASWI
+3893 EGTASLTLSNGASWT
-3908 GDSTGSGKTNASIG
+3908 GDSTGNGKTDASIG

-3928 GRSTNGNTTV
+3928 GRSTNGNTNV

-3946 TGDSTIASI
+3946 TGDSTIASL
-3955 TGRNGTLDKTS
+3955 TGKGGTLDKTS
-3966 ETSGDTTIDHAAGTL
+3966 ETSGTTAVGHASGTL
-3981 NLLYSHSAEDPT
+3981 NLLYSHSETDPT

-4001 ISTADSGTTVN
+4001 INTADTGTTVN
-4012 MVTDSRGLT
+4012 MITDSKGLT

-4027 RWANYRN
+4027 KWANYKN
-4034 QASETLNRMAHKL
+4034 QTSETLNRMAHKL

-4067 SSSAFLRAE
+4067 SSSASLRAE
-4076 NLTFD
+4076 DITFD
-4081 ETGTGSYVY
+4081 ETGTGSFKY

-4129 LQRRLGDLRLGQAES
+4129 LQRRMGDLRLGQAES

-4158 EQNTYMSQT
+4158 EQNTYMSQN

-4256 VSAEYGKRFV
+4256 ISAEYGKRFV

-4334 FGGSFKTDFYAD
+4334 FGGTFKTDFYAD

>member
-64 NSNPKNPKLTYDFG
+64 NSNLQNPKLTYDFG

-169 VYGIDVPMAA
+169 VYGIDVPLAA

-239 HGSYI
+239 HGSSI

-346 TVKIPNFFT
+346 TGKIPTFFT

-380 VSDVVDYQD
+380 ASDVVDYQD
-389 KTKKNTANTKGSQIG
+389 KTKKNTANTEGSQIG

-600 TAEYKNGPI
+600 TAEYKNGSI

-632 ETQDGPEEVTA
+632 ETQDGPGEVTA

-664 AHGNKSKY
+664 AHGNKSNY

-710 TKPSAVN
+710 TKPRAVN

-771 EDSNKAGAS
+771 ENSNKAGTS

-804 IADVAGSAVKVM
+804 IADIAGSAVKVM

-822 TSSASVKAAAPT
+822 TSFASVKAAAPT

-933 EFAGSRISKLSGQG
+933 GFAGSRISKLSGQG

-995 AITLVTGSEGL
+995 AITLVTGSEGI

-1227 VGDGAAG
+1227 AGDGAAG

-1428 NEQQAHVTTGTLDTE
+1428 NEQQAHVTTGTLDE
-1443 KQVWKGSQLASLH
+1443 DKQVWKGSQLASLH

-1473 PIFVENYS
+1473 PIFIENYS
-1481 GYERVFYEHEKDD
+1481 GHERVFYEHKKDD

-1576 FKTDDILFYTDSD
+1576 LKTDDILFYTDSD

-1658 DYSTMIDARKDV
+1658 DYSTMIDAREDV

-1754 SKVKSN
+1754 SKVKSSV
-1760 MGGAYGIWARGRA
+1760 GGAYGIWARGRA

-1783 KKENGWAVDSDQNGF
+1783 KKENGWAVDADQNGF

-1877 KDVDGNVTG
+1877 KDADGNVTG

-1976 YGDKFKGSVVSNFH
+1976 YGDKFKGSVVSNFR

-2115 LKSGAISFSSDSTG
+2115 LKSGTISFSSDSTG

-2168 KGHYDF
+2168 QGHYDF
-2174 AEDSTITVTAG
+2174 AKDSTITVTAG

-2200 VTINGKGT
+2200 VIINGKGT

-2223 AVSTGLYKGND
+2223 AVSTGLSKGND

-2277 DSRGIYAGGSSVIH
+2277 YSRGIYAGGSSVIH

-2372 RSVYSTSTSGDD
+2372 RSVYSTSTSDDD
-2384 SSKGYGDFNLIL
+2384 SNKGYGDFNLIL

-2420 TGGAEGKSGIIVQKD
+2420 TGGAEGKS
-2435 RKDLTVDALSGHTE
+2435 
-2449 VRYEK
+2449 
-2454 LDGTGSLRIHK
+2454 
-2465 AEVGTSVVLAA
+2465 
-2476 VSDTKINTASHLAAD
+2476 
-2491 YNKTGVGSA
+2491 
-2500 LNALAQKLYY
+2500 
-2510 TGRDNKLAGTVELVS
+2510 
-2525 AFGGTAVVSGTI
+2525 
-2537 SYKPDGQGFYD
+2537 
-2548 YADAI
+2548 
-2553 DTITGIRKNNMNY
+2553 
-2566 VVSGIL
+2566 
-2572 RDDGENYVFSG
+2572 
-2583 DDSVSVK
+2583 
-2590 DGNAVSIDGNTG
+2590 
-2602 HKVNVRDEGHTLALS
+2602 
-2617 SGTSKEQ
+2617 
-2624 GSSIAVSV
+2624 
-2632 NGGEAEITAKTLQ
+2632 
-2645 VTAAGGNRREGIH
+2645 
-2658 AASGDASTPAR
+2658 
-2669 LTVNG
+2669 
-2674 NLDITASDVNNQKK
+2674 
-2688 VTSIGIYAAGNADV
+2688 
-2702 VVNGNVNMK
+2702 
-2711 KDNLWAVS
+2711 
-2719 GKGSGFYSAS
+2719 
-2729 GLYATS
+2729 
-2735 NMGTNSMG
+2735 
-2743 SSITV
+2743 
-2748 NGDTVMKVDGNGVFA
+2748 
-2763 NAGGSIVTLNG
+2763 
-2774 RTDIEVNKDTNL
+2774 
-2786 GYAALRAE
+2786 
-2794 DGTINVNVNRDAKGA
+2794 
-2809 VTGAGTH
+2809 
-2816 DVVIKGNVAAETGAV
+2816 
-2831 NSVDKRGTLTQVNLG
+2831 
-2846 LSTAGSSLTGTI
+2846 
-2858 YNGFPSEGKTEGSL
+2858 
-2872 TFKGETNLWLANG
+2872 
-2885 AVWNNEEYGK
+2885 
-2895 VINAWGGKA
+2895 
-2904 YTGSRV
+2904 
-2910 TNFYGKGGF
+2910 GF

-2961 VTVSGGKF
+2961 VTVSSGKF
-2969 RITKADPHSSITLV
+2969 HITKADPGSSITLA
-2983 TDASGLNMGSRV
+2983 TDASGLNIGSRV

-3039 KALVEEKIS
+3039 KALVEGKIS

-3055 GKEAGEGYYHYRVVN
+3055 GTEAGEGYYHYRVVN

-3093 VRTGVLKDG
+3093 VRTGVLEEG

-3122 AGGPWISKISAAVSG
+3122 AGGPWIRKISAAVSG

-3187 TGFGQTAAIFVNG
+3187 TGGGQTAAIFVNG

-3214 SKVLTLRAKGKI
+3214 SKVLTLRAKGK
-3226 RNNVAVIKA
+3226 NMANVAVIKA

-3306 NTVKDAEG
+3306 NTVKNAEG

-3329 ISLGGGMDSGANAEV
+3329 ISLGGGMDSGAKAEV

-3413 QEGALWNNIGSSHI
+3413 QDGALWNNIGSSHI

-3463 IKDNEGKDHASLYGN
+3463 IKDNEGRDHASLYGN

-3532 YYSGYADG
+3532 YYSDYADG

-3559 KMGDISFYTDKDEGK
+3559 KMGDISFYTDKDKGK

-3606 RNNYRDAGVY
+3606 RNTYRDAGVY

-3646 NDVEVTTKDWLH
+3646 NDVKVTTKDWLH
-3658 VTAKDD
+3658 VTAKDG

-3759 AENKGSISTNGTVLK
+3759 AENKGSISTAGAVLK

-3806 GTDVKGEALA
+3806 GTEVKGEALA

-3869 IDKDSAIIAK
+3869 IGKDSAITAK

-3946 TGDSTIASI
+3946 TGDSTIASL

-4001 ISTADSGTTVN
+4001 IGTADSGTTVN

-4027 RWANYRN
+4027 RWANYKN
-4034 QASETLNRMAHKL
+4034 QVSETLNRMAHKL

-4067 SSSAFLRAE
+4067 SSSASLRAE

-4256 VSAEYGKRFV
+4256 ISAEYGKRFV

>member
-1 MYSYWKRHS
+1 M
-10 GALGR
+10 L
-15 AVLLSLAAGTL
+15 
-26 FMGSAYAK
+26 
-34 DYTSPITM
+34 
-42 DYETDYGDNDV
+42 
-53 KGDYHDVLTRD
+53 
-64 NSNPKNPKLTYDFG
+64 
-78 KDTVVN
+78 
-84 IRTGGDKGKDD
+84 
-95 IAPIGH
+95 
-101 GRYDSEIPMT
+101 
-111 TTVIRAKTL
+111 
-120 NLDATTSYNNGS
+120 
-132 LPYSAAGIYA
+132 
-142 SGGTN
+142 
-147 LTINGD
+147 
-153 VNIHVDN
+153 
-160 RTEDGVDYF
+160 
-169 VYGIDVPMAA
+169 
-179 DNPSKITINGNL
+179 
-191 SMKGSGTDAS
+191 
-201 SDDYWG
+201 
-207 IITKAVHA
+207 
-215 NGGGAKADYQGIR
+215 
-228 WAPAGLYLQGA
+228 
-239 HGSYI
+239 
-244 DVNGDVDLRVK
+244 
-255 GIGILQDS
+255 
-263 WGEPTDSAYVN
+263 
-274 KINLN
+274 
-279 KGDIYVETPQNDTE
+279 
-293 GWYSA
+293 
-298 ASYGGTVNIN
+298 
-308 MNEAETAPLSHK
+308 
-320 VVLIGNVYASHE
+320 
-332 DGNGYLTTDGTDGK
+332 
-346 TVKIPNFFT
+346 
-355 NGKLNIGLNTKD
+355 
-367 SCWTG
+367 
-372 IIDNTGAK
+372 
-380 VSDVVDYQD
+380 
-389 KTKKNTANTKGSQIG
+389 
-404 EVNLYLANGAVWN
+404 
-417 YRALGK
+417 
-423 KNGNDVATMPSPSL
+423 
-437 TKYGVYD
+437 
-444 GISHL
+444 
-449 TSLTGGSDEKTAG
+449 
-462 IIKMTE
+462 
-468 TDPIE
+468 
-473 ISRASGT
+473 
-480 TKIWY
+480 
-485 DHEGSTPGTMKG
+485 
-497 GDVKVLNAD
+497 
-506 AGAHMILIT
+506 
-515 GKNGIEK
+515 
-522 GFAETDGAGDRN
+522 ETDGAGDRN

-624 GNVDVQVV
+624 GNVSVYAGEAQDALDSAVAALYVGDDEDASEELPMIVDIQGRTVQLKAGLDEGNEADEVAGISV
-632 ETQDGPEEVTA
+632 GHLMNINLENSGKAGSIHVTA
-643 VYNSTDAP
+643 GTDEKGNATQAAGRVYGVDVGAGTLKASAAINIDGVTTEARVSGLAGVYTSAGGTAAFEDLSIKNIKSSKDTRGRSSGIYADGGHVTIAGRMDISDIAGSAIRALSGSTISTGEGNITAYPMAESDA
-651 MVVDLQGKKLHAA
+651 
-664 AHGNKSKY
+664 NKNIY
-672 LETVYVQSNKA
+672 AVNT
-683 ITVTDSKGTGKLTI
+683 SKGT
-697 SAGIGENGEVDTK
+697 V
-710 TKPSAVN
+710 
-717 GIGIDSKGTFT
+717 
-728 SDVNVEISG
+728 
-737 VKSSGTRGTYGI
+737 
-749 SMSSSDGN
+749 
-757 STAIFNKDLTIHNV
+757 
-771 EDSNKAGAS
+771 
-780 VSGINLDGSTG
+780 
-791 SGSSSMTVKGKLD
+791 
-804 IADVAGSAVKVM
+804 
-816 NGSVLT
+816 
-822 TSSASVKAAAPT
+822 
-834 ADNTSNQYY
+834 
-843 AVNAVK
+843 
-849 GTINLNTGD
+849 NLNTGE

-912 AMEEGSSWTHTT
+912 AMEEGSSWNHTT

-933 EFAGSRISKLSGQG
+933 KFAGSRISKLSGQG

-1057 SASAAVGKEGE
+1057 SASAVVGKEGE

-1198 TRAANGILSKGSYSS
+1198 TRAANGILSEGSYSS

-1227 VGDGAAG
+1227 AGDGAAG

-1266 AAGIRVV
+1266 SAGIRVV

-1754 SKVKSN
+1754 SKVKSS

-1877 KDVDGNVTG
+1877 KDADGNVTG

-2384 SSKGYGDFNLIL
+2384 NSKGYGDFNLIL

-2420 TGGAEGKSGIIVQKD
+2420 TGGAEGKSG
-2435 RKDLTVDALSGHTE
+2435 
-2449 VRYEK
+2449 
-2454 LDGTGSLRIHK
+2454 
-2465 AEVGTSVVLAA
+2465 
-2476 VSDTKINTASHLAAD
+2476 
-2491 YNKTGVGSA
+2491 
-2500 LNALAQKLYY
+2500 
-2510 TGRDNKLAGTVELVS
+2510 
-2525 AFGGTAVVSGTI
+2525 
-2537 SYKPDGQGFYD
+2537 
-2548 YADAI
+2548 
-2553 DTITGIRKNNMNY
+2553 
-2566 VVSGIL
+2566 
-2572 RDDGENYVFSG
+2572 
-2583 DDSVSVK
+2583 
-2590 DGNAVSIDGNTG
+2590 
-2602 HKVNVRDEGHTLALS
+2602 
-2617 SGTSKEQ
+2617 
-2624 GSSIAVSV
+2624 
-2632 NGGEAEITAKTLQ
+2632 
-2645 VTAAGGNRREGIH
+2645 
-2658 AASGDASTPAR
+2658 
-2669 LTVNG
+2669 
-2674 NLDITASDVNNQKK
+2674 
-2688 VTSIGIYAAGNADV
+2688 
-2702 VVNGNVNMK
+2702 
-2711 KDNLWAVS
+2711 
-2719 GKGSGFYSAS
+2719 
-2729 GLYATS
+2729 
-2735 NMGTNSMG
+2735 
-2743 SSITV
+2743 
-2748 NGDTVMKVDGNGVFA
+2748 
-2763 NAGGSIVTLNG
+2763 
-2774 RTDIEVNKDTNL
+2774 
-2786 GYAALRAE
+2786 
-2794 DGTINVNVNRDAKGA
+2794 
-2809 VTGAGTH
+2809 
-2816 DVVIKGNVAAETGAV
+2816 
-2831 NSVDKRGTLTQVNLG
+2831 
-2846 LSTAGSSLTGTI
+2846 
-2858 YNGFPSEGKTEGSL
+2858 
-2872 TFKGETNLWLANG
+2872 
-2885 AVWNNEEYGK
+2885 
-2895 VINAWGGKA
+2895 
-2904 YTGSRV
+2904 
-2910 TNFYGKGGF
+2910 F

-2933 SGDTTVIYR
+2933 SGDTTVIYK

-2969 RITKADPHSSITLV
+2969 RITKADPGSSITLA

-3014 YAGYEDKDLT
+3014 YAGYEDKNLT

-3039 KALVEEKIS
+3039 KALAEGSIS

-3055 GKEAGEGYYHYRVVN
+3055 GTEAGEGYYHYRVVN

-3080 QAITGDSAVDKVY
+3080 QAITGDSTVDTMY
-3093 VRTGVLKDG
+3093 VKTGVLKEG

-3116 VEKTLI
+3116 AGKTLI
-3122 AGGPWISKISAAVSG
+3122 AMGGGPWMPKISAAVSG
-3137 GDNHDAYLQMNGNNL
+3137 GDNHDAYLHMNGNNL

-3158 DTHTTGITAIGKGV
+3158 DTHTTGITAIGKGI

-3187 TGFGQTAAIFVNG
+3187 TGGGQTAAIFVNG

-3214 SKVLTLRAKGKI
+3214 SKVLTLRAKGKN
-3226 RNNVAVIKA
+3226 RYNVAVIKA

-3329 ISLGGGMDSGANAEV
+3329 IFLGGGMDSGAKAEV

-3352 SYFKGDVAYLNAS
+3352 SYFKGDVAYPNAS

-3452 SGNTTVIYRHE
+3452 SGNTTVIYGHE
-3463 IKDNEGKDHASLYGN
+3463 IKDNEGRDHAALYGN
-3478 KEASIM
+3478 KEASII
-3484 GGDFKITNA
+3484 GGDFKITKA
-3493 AENSTITL
+3493 AENSIITL

-3606 RNNYRDAGVY
+3606 RNTYRDAGVY

-3646 NDVEVTTKDWLH
+3646 NDVKVTTKDWLH
-3658 VTAKDD
+3658 VTAKDG

-3759 AENKGSISTNGTVLK
+3759 AENKGSISTAGAVLK

-3794 GITADGGTIYTA
+3794 GI
-3806 GTDVKGEALA
+3806 
-3816 KAKGTLSMT
+3816 
-3825 GGNAGAVTA
+3825 TA

-3869 IDKDSAIIAK
+3869 IDKDSAITAK

-3922 EGSTWT
+3922 EGSIWT
-3928 GRSTNGNTTV
+3928 GRSTNGNTTM

-3946 TGDSTIASI
+3946 TGDSTIASL

-4001 ISTADSGTTVN
+4001 IRTADSGTTVN

-4053 GNIKGTLKIAEGLT
+4053 GNIKGTLKIVEGLT
-4067 SSSAFLRAE
+4067 SNSASLRAE

-4256 VSAEYGKRFV
+4256 ISAEYGKRFV

>member
-1 MYSYWKRHS
+1 MLGVMYSYWKRHS

-15 AVLLSLAAGTL
+15 AVLLSLATGTL

-64 NSNPKNPKLTYDFG
+64 NSNLQNPKLTYDFG

-191 SMKGSGTDAS
+191 SMKGSGTDTS

-239 HGSYI
+239 HGSSI

-346 TVKIPNFFT
+346 TGKIPTFFT

-380 VSDVVDYQD
+380 ASDVVDYQD
-389 KTKKNTANTKGSQIG
+389 KTKKNTANTEGSQIG

-600 TAEYKNGPI
+600 TAEYKNGSI

-632 ETQDGPEEVTA
+632 ETQDGPGEVTA

-664 AHGNKSKY
+664 AHGNKSNY

-710 TKPSAVN
+710 TKPRAVN

-771 EDSNKAGAS
+771 ENSNKAGTS

-804 IADVAGSAVKVM
+804 IADIAGSAVKVM

-822 TSSASVKAAAPT
+822 TSFASVKAAAPT

-933 EFAGSRISKLSGQG
+933 GFAGSRISKLSGQG

-995 AITLVTGSEGL
+995 AITLVTGSEGI

-1227 VGDGAAG
+1227 AGDGAAG

-1428 NEQQAHVTTGTLDTE
+1428 NEQQAHVTTGTLDE
-1443 KQVWKGSQLASLH
+1443 DKQVWKGSQLASLH

-1473 PIFVENYS
+1473 PIFIENYS
-1481 GYERVFYEHEKDD
+1481 GHERVFYEHKKDD

-1576 FKTDDILFYTDSD
+1576 LKTDDILFYTDSD

-1658 DYSTMIDARKDV
+1658 DYSTMIDAREDV

-1754 SKVKSN
+1754 SKVKSSV
-1760 MGGAYGIWARGRA
+1760 GGAYGIWARGRA

-1783 KKENGWAVDSDQNGF
+1783 KKENGWAVDADQNGF

-1877 KDVDGNVTG
+1877 KDADGNVTG

-1976 YGDKFKGSVVSNFH
+1976 YGDKFKGSVVSNFR

-2092 TANDGH
+2092 TANDGN
-2098 LAGTVKIADGL
+2098 LTGKVKIAEGL

-2115 LKSGAISFSSDSTG
+2115 LKTGDIFFSTDSTG
-2129 TKVKGQGFYEYEPA
+2129 TKIAGQGYYDYKPA
-2143 SDDVLTDPITGGM
+2143 SDAELSDSITGGL
-2156 DKKYVNIGVEKT
+2156 DKKYVNLGIEKE
-2168 KGHYDF
+2168 KGKYTF
-2174 AEDSTITVTAG
+2174 TESTNIVVDGTNS
-2185 QYASLIGTVDAVNGP
+2185 YMSPSGTVESTGGN
-2200 VTINGKGT
+2200 VTILAKNVDLK
-2208 TLSLINDQKGSNVAR
+2208 LVNRQKGSNYSR
-2223 AVSTGLYKGND
+2223 TVSTGMMGGHDISIEAGKLD
-2234 VSITAD
+2234 LVSET
-2240 RLNLDARTSGFRAQ
+2240 TGFRAY
-2254 GIYADKGTVYVNAD
+2254 GIYNTGKNINIDAD
-2268 THISTKASS
+2268 THVSTKASNY
-2277 DSRGIYAGGSSVIH
+2277 SRSVYASGGMITLL
-2291 MNGGLSN
+2291 GGFSN
-2298 DVDTTAAS
+2298 DVDTNAGEFAS
-2306 YSALYAD
+2306 LYAEND
-2313 GNGRIT
+2313 STIS
-2319 VNMKD
+2319 VNVKD
-2324 GKAGGGKVNL
+2324 RNVAGAKVNL
-2334 KGDIYT
+2334 QGSLYT
-2340 ESITSE
+2340 ES
-2346 DDYYDE
+2346 
-2352 SSENSTVDMALSGKE
+2352 K
-2367 SSWHG
+2367 
-2372 RSVYSTSTSGDD
+2372 SGDD
-2384 SSKGYGDFNLIL
+2384 DYDDDSYSISTVNLGLTGADSSWTGRSTYTKAESSTYGNFNLHL
-2396 DDGAVWTN
+2396 TDGAQWN
-2404 EKVGSG
+2404 NRKIGNDEKSG
-2410 MDAGSHVTKL
+2410 FSGSHVT
-2420 TGGAEGKSGIIVQKD
+2420 S
-2435 RKDLTVDALSGHTE
+2435 
-2449 VRYEK
+2449 
-2454 LDGTGSLRIHK
+2454 
-2465 AEVGTSVVLAA
+2465 
-2476 VSDTKINTASHLAAD
+2476 
-2491 YNKTGVGSA
+2491 
-2500 LNALAQKLYY
+2500 
-2510 TGRDNKLAGTVELVS
+2510 
-2525 AFGGTAVVSGTI
+2525 
-2537 SYKPDGQGFYD
+2537 
-2548 YADAI
+2548 
-2553 DTITGIRKNNMNY
+2553 
-2566 VVSGIL
+2566 
-2572 RDDGENYVFSG
+2572 
-2583 DDSVSVK
+2583 
-2590 DGNAVSIDGNTG
+2590 
-2602 HKVNVRDEGHTLALS
+2602 
-2617 SGTSKEQ
+2617 
-2624 GSSIAVSV
+2624 
-2632 NGGEAEITAKTLQ
+2632 
-2645 VTAAGGNRREGIH
+2645 
-2658 AASGDASTPAR
+2658 
-2669 LTVNG
+2669 
-2674 NLDITASDVNNQKK
+2674 
-2688 VTSIGIYAAGNADV
+2688 
-2702 VVNGNVNMK
+2702 
-2711 KDNLWAVS
+2711 
-2719 GKGSGFYSAS
+2719 
-2729 GLYATS
+2729 
-2735 NMGTNSMG
+2735 
-2743 SSITV
+2743 
-2748 NGDTVMKVDGNGVFA
+2748 
-2763 NAGGSIVTLNG
+2763 
-2774 RTDIEVNKDTNL
+2774 
-2786 GYAALRAE
+2786 
-2794 DGTINVNVNRDAKGA
+2794 
-2809 VTGAGTH
+2809 
-2816 DVVIKGNVAAETGAV
+2816 
-2831 NSVDKRGTLTQVNLG
+2831 
-2846 LSTAGSSLTGTI
+2846 
-2858 YNGFPSEGKTEGSL
+2858 
-2872 TFKGETNLWLANG
+2872 
-2885 AVWNNEEYGK
+2885 
-2895 VINAWGGKA
+2895 
-2904 YTGSRV
+2904 
-2910 TNFYGKGGF
+2910 FYGKGGF
-2919 ILQNDKNPIAVDHY
+2919 IYQDDTKPITIDDY
-2933 SGDTTVIYR
+2933 NGDTTVVYKHTVKEDTTR
-2942 HEVTD
+2942 D
-2947 DSRRENAELYGNKA
+2947 KAAMYGNRSIS
-2961 VTVSGGKF
+2961 VTGGEFKV
-2969 RITKADPHSSITLV
+2969 TKAESGSTITLV
-2983 TDASGLNMGSRV
+2983 TDREGLDTSNST

-3006 DKLANQLV
+3006 DKLANKLIYTG
-3014 YAGYEDKDLT
+3014 YADKNLT
-3024 GTVRIA
+3024 GRVSIA
-3030 EGLTSPSIS
+3030 EGLTAASVTKSLAGGDIS
-3039 KALVEEKIS
+3039 W
-3048 YYDGKVA
+3048 YDGS
-3055 GKEAGEGYYHYRVVN
+3055 KEGTVAGEGYYDYHLAY
-3070 PDAQTVDAYS
+3070 PDSQTTDSYS
-3080 QAITGDSAVDKVY
+3080 EAITGNSSVDKGY
-3093 VRTGVLKDG
+3093 VETGVLKDG
-3102 THDYTFTK
+3102 THDYSFTK
-3110 PDTTIT
+3110 PSTTIT
-3116 VEKTLI
+3116 VGKTLI
-3122 AGGPWISKISAAVSG
+3122 DGGPWVPKISAAVSG
-3137 GDNHDAYLQMNGNNL
+3137 GGKSHEANLDLHGNSM
-3152 TVNTTS
+3152 TIKTTT
-3158 DTHTTGITAIGKGV
+3158 DTHTTGITAIGAGS
-3172 VDLEDAGKVSVSAES
+3172 VDVANAGKISVSAES
-3187 TGFGQTAAIFVNG
+3187 TGGGQTAAIFVNG
-3200 GGTVKVHNGTGDLD
+3200 GGTVKIHNGGSNAAD
-3214 SKVLTLRAKGKI
+3214 KVITLRAKGSNKY
-3226 RNNVAVIKA
+3226 NVAVLKA
-3235 MNGIADAQSS
+3235 MNGVRDAQSTV
-3245 IAIDGLVDVL
+3245 AIDGLVDIL
-3255 ADGKNGSNEAVSI
+3255 ADGNDGSNEAVSA
-3268 VASKAD
+3268 VASKVD
-3274 IGGGS
+3274 IGGGI
-3279 IKAVNGAAYAIRAY
+3279 IKAVNGAAYAIRGY
-3293 GEFNSANRAVVNV
+3293 GEFASSNKAIVNV
-3306 NTVKDAEG
+3306 NVKKDKDDHV
-3314 RITGAGN
+3314 TGAGTN
-3321 HRTEVEGN
+3321 DTAIEGD
-3329 ISLGGGMDSGANAEV
+3329 ISLVGRMDSDAKAEV
-3344 NLGLNTKD
+3344 NIGLNTKD
-3352 SYFKGDVAYLNAS
+3352 SYFKGNIKIPNAS
-3365 PNGQV
+3365 SDGHV

-3388 SVNARITGGASWTG
+3388 TVTAHLNSDASWTG
-3402 YSSGNNMHLSL
+3402 YSSGSAMNLDMN
-3413 QEGALWNNIGSSHI
+3413 GTGLWNNAGA
-3427 SSLAGNQGLIDMSG
+3427 SSLASISGNGGLINMSG
-3441 DKAGTVEAGNY
+3441 DKAGTVSVQQYG
-3452 SGNTTVIYRHE
+3452 GNTTLLYRHE
-3463 IKDNEGKDHASLYGN
+3463 IVADAARAHADLYGN
-3478 KEASIM
+3478 KAASII
-3484 GGDFKITNA
+3484 GGDFKITDA
-3493 AENSTITL
+3493 AADSAITL
-3501 LTDNAGVNTASTD
+3501 VTDSTGVSTTSTD
-3514 YRDQNL
+3514 YADKNL
-3520 VYDLM
+3520 VNDLL

-3532 YYSGYADG
+3532 YYSDYADG

-3559 KMGDISFYTDKDEGK
+3559 KMGDISFYTDKDKGK

-3646 NDVEVTTKDWLH
+3646 NDVKVTTKDWLH
-3658 VTAKDD
+3658 VTAKDG

-3702 GHTIISAGT
+3702 GHTIISADT

-3759 AENKGSISTNGTVLK
+3759 AENKGSISTNGAVLK

-3855 GSITMTNGSAKGLS
+3855 GSITMSNGSAKGLS
-3869 IDKDSAIIAK
+3869 IDKDSAITAK

-3922 EGSTWT
+3922 EGSIWT

-3946 TGDSTIASI
+3946 TGDSTIASL

-4001 ISTADSGTTVN
+4001 IGTADSGTTVN

-4067 SSSAFLRAE
+4067 SSSASLRAE

-4256 VSAEYGKRFV
+4256 ISAEYGKRFV

-4298 NVKQHDFDS
+4298 NVKQYDFNS

-4334 FGGSFKTDFYAD
+4334 FGGGFKTDFYAD

>member
-101 GRYDSEIPMT
+101 GQYDSEIPMI

-132 LPYSAAGIYA
+132 FPYSAAGIYA
-142 SGGTN
+142 SGGTD

-346 TVKIPNFFT
+346 TVKIPTFFT

-389 KTKKNTANTKGSQIG
+389 KNKKNTANTKGSQIG

-624 GNVDVQVV
+624 GNVSVYAGEAQDALDSAVAALYVGDDEDASEESPMIVDIQGRTVQLKAGLDEGNEADEVAGISV
-632 ETQDGPEEVTA
+632 GHLMNINLENSGKAGSIHVTA
-643 VYNSTDAP
+643 GTDEKGNATQAAGRVYGVDVGAGTLKASAAINIDGVTTEARVSGLAGVYTSAGGTAAFEDLSIKNIKSSKDTRGRSSGIYADGGHVTIAGRMDISDIAGSAIRALSGSTISTGEGNITAYPMAESDA
-651 MVVDLQGKKLHAA
+651 
-664 AHGNKSKY
+664 NKNIY
-672 LETVYVQSNKA
+672 AVNT
-683 ITVTDSKGTGKLTI
+683 SKGT
-697 SAGIGENGEVDTK
+697 V
-710 TKPSAVN
+710 
-717 GIGIDSKGTFT
+717 
-728 SDVNVEISG
+728 
-737 VKSSGTRGTYGI
+737 
-749 SMSSSDGN
+749 
-757 STAIFNKDLTIHNV
+757 
-771 EDSNKAGAS
+771 
-780 VSGINLDGSTG
+780 
-791 SGSSSMTVKGKLD
+791 
-804 IADVAGSAVKVM
+804 
-816 NGSVLT
+816 
-822 TSSASVKAAAPT
+822 
-834 ADNTSNQYY
+834 
-843 AVNAVK
+843 
-849 GTINLNTGD
+849 NLNTGE

-912 AMEEGSSWTHTT
+912 AMEEGSSWNHTT

-933 EFAGSRISKLSGQG
+933 KFAGSRISKLSGQG

-1021 VSAVLNKLANK
+1021 VSAILNKLANK

-1057 SASAAVGKEGE
+1057 SASAAVGKEGK

-1087 YVPDSEVVYK
+1087 YVPDSEVVYR

-1124 PNADSEKYVS
+1124 PNADFEKYVS

-1153 GKNLDLNAASA
+1153 GKSLDLNAASA
-1164 DKIAA
+1164 GKIAA

-1198 TRAANGILSKGSYSS
+1198 TRAANGILVKGSYGS
-1213 LHMEGPVEISNIMT
+1213 LAVTGPVLFKNIST
-1227 VGDGAAG
+1227 KGDPASG
-1234 ISVDGQ
+1234 ISIQ
-1240 NSEVIL
+1240 
-1246 DGTLTVKNVSGK
+1246 GK
-1258 REQGRGQN
+1258 
-1266 AAGIRVV
+1266 
-1273 GDNSSVSVTGPV
+1273 NSSVSVDGDVTIDTVYGETEKGLGINAAGISAIGDASKVDITGNV
-1285 DLSGIKGSSLR
+1285 NISGVQGSSLR
-1296 TTGADTEIS
+1296 TNGTDTEIS
-1305 VGGGTITAAKDEDK
+1305 VGGGTITAAADADK
-1319 SHNYYAARVDKGTIN
+1319 NHNYYAARVDKGTIN
-1334 INMKDGKA
+1334 INMKDGEA

-1356 DQYGKKV
+1356 SQYGKKV
-1363 VEYTGGALV
+1363 MEYTGGQLV
-1372 DCKDAGKLNVAL
+1372 DWKDAGKLNVAL
-1384 TDKDSFWTGVAAY
+1384 KDKDSFWTGVAAY
-1397 DQYNDSYGPGG
+1397 DQYNDSYGTGG

-1428 NEQQAHVTTGTLDTE
+1428 NEQQAHVTTGTLDKE

-1602 VQDKAVPD
+1602 VKDGAVPD

-1754 SKVKSN
+1754 SKVKSS

-1877 KDVDGNVTG
+1877 KDADGNVTG

-2115 LKSGAISFSSDSTG
+2115 LKSGTISFSSDSTG

-2168 KGHYDF
+2168 QGHYDF
-2174 AEDSTITVTAG
+2174 AKDSTITVTAG

-2223 AVSTGLYKGND
+2223 AVSTGLSKGND

-2277 DSRGIYAGGSSVIH
+2277 YSRGIYAGGSSVIH

-2372 RSVYSTSTSGDD
+2372 RSVYSTSTSDDD
-2384 SSKGYGDFNLIL
+2384 SNKGYGDFNLIL

-2420 TGGAEGKSGIIVQKD
+2420 TGGAEGKS
-2435 RKDLTVDALSGHTE
+2435 
-2449 VRYEK
+2449 
-2454 LDGTGSLRIHK
+2454 
-2465 AEVGTSVVLAA
+2465 
-2476 VSDTKINTASHLAAD
+2476 
-2491 YNKTGVGSA
+2491 
-2500 LNALAQKLYY
+2500 
-2510 TGRDNKLAGTVELVS
+2510 
-2525 AFGGTAVVSGTI
+2525 
-2537 SYKPDGQGFYD
+2537 
-2548 YADAI
+2548 
-2553 DTITGIRKNNMNY
+2553 
-2566 VVSGIL
+2566 
-2572 RDDGENYVFSG
+2572 
-2583 DDSVSVK
+2583 
-2590 DGNAVSIDGNTG
+2590 
-2602 HKVNVRDEGHTLALS
+2602 
-2617 SGTSKEQ
+2617 
-2624 GSSIAVSV
+2624 
-2632 NGGEAEITAKTLQ
+2632 
-2645 VTAAGGNRREGIH
+2645 
-2658 AASGDASTPAR
+2658 
-2669 LTVNG
+2669 
-2674 NLDITASDVNNQKK
+2674 
-2688 VTSIGIYAAGNADV
+2688 
-2702 VVNGNVNMK
+2702 
-2711 KDNLWAVS
+2711 
-2719 GKGSGFYSAS
+2719 
-2729 GLYATS
+2729 
-2735 NMGTNSMG
+2735 
-2743 SSITV
+2743 
-2748 NGDTVMKVDGNGVFA
+2748 
-2763 NAGGSIVTLNG
+2763 
-2774 RTDIEVNKDTNL
+2774 
-2786 GYAALRAE
+2786 
-2794 DGTINVNVNRDAKGA
+2794 
-2809 VTGAGTH
+2809 
-2816 DVVIKGNVAAETGAV
+2816 
-2831 NSVDKRGTLTQVNLG
+2831 
-2846 LSTAGSSLTGTI
+2846 
-2858 YNGFPSEGKTEGSL
+2858 
-2872 TFKGETNLWLANG
+2872 
-2885 AVWNNEEYGK
+2885 
-2895 VINAWGGKA
+2895 
-2904 YTGSRV
+2904 
-2910 TNFYGKGGF
+2910 GF

-2961 VTVSGGKF
+2961 VTVSSGKF
-2969 RITKADPHSSITLV
+2969 HITKADPGSSITLA
-2983 TDASGLNMGSRV
+2983 TDASGLNIGSRV

-3039 KALVEEKIS
+3039 KALVEGKIS

-3055 GKEAGEGYYHYRVVN
+3055 GTEAGEGYYHYRVVN

-3093 VRTGVLKDG
+3093 VRTGVLEEG

-3122 AGGPWISKISAAVSG
+3122 AGGPWIRKISAAVSG

-3187 TGFGQTAAIFVNG
+3187 TGGGQTAAIFVNG

-3214 SKVLTLRAKGKI
+3214 SKVLTLRAKGK
-3226 RNNVAVIKA
+3226 NMANVAVIKA

-3306 NTVKDAEG
+3306 NTVKNAEG

-3329 ISLGGGMDSGANAEV
+3329 ISLGGGMDSGAKAEV

-3413 QEGALWNNIGSSHI
+3413 QDGALWNNIGSSHI

-3463 IKDNEGKDHASLYGN
+3463 IKDNEGRDHASLYGN

-3532 YYSGYADG
+3532 YYSDYADG

-3559 KMGDISFYTDKDEGK
+3559 KMGDISFYTDKDKGK

-3606 RNNYRDAGVY
+3606 RNTYRDAGVY

-3646 NDVEVTTKDWLH
+3646 NDVKVTTKDWLH
-3658 VTAKDD
+3658 VTAKDG

-3759 AENKGSISTNGTVLK
+3759 AENKGSISTAGAVLK

-3869 IDKDSAIIAK
+3869 IGKDSAITAK

-3946 TGDSTIASI
+3946 TGDSTIASL

-4001 ISTADSGTTVN
+4001 IGTADSGTTVN

-4027 RWANYRN
+4027 RWANYKN
-4034 QASETLNRMAHKL
+4034 QVSETLNRMAHKL

-4067 SSSAFLRAE
+4067 SSSASLRAE

-4256 VSAEYGKRFV
+4256 ISAEYGKRFV

>member
-1 MYSYWKRHS
+1 MPGVMYSYWKRHS

-64 NSNPKNPKLTYDFG
+64 NSNLKNPKLTYDFG

-84 IRTGGDKGKDD
+84 IRTGGDKGKND

-169 VYGIDVPMAA
+169 VYGIDVPLAA

-239 HGSYI
+239 HGSSI

-346 TVKIPNFFT
+346 TVKIPTFFT

-624 GNVDVQVV
+624 GNVSVYAGEAQDALDSAVAALYVGDDEDASEESPMIVDIQGRTVQLKAGLDEGNEADEVAGISV
-632 ETQDGPEEVTA
+632 GHLMNINLENSGKAGSIHVTA
-643 VYNSTDAP
+643 GTDEKGNATQAAGRVYGVDVGAGTLKASAAINIDGVTTEARVSGLAGVYTSAGGTAAFEDLSIKNIKSSKDTRGRSSGIYADGGHVTIAGRMDISDIAGSAIRALSGSTISTGEGNITAYPMAESDA
-651 MVVDLQGKKLHAA
+651 
-664 AHGNKSKY
+664 NKNIY
-672 LETVYVQSNKA
+672 AVNT
-683 ITVTDSKGTGKLTI
+683 SKGT
-697 SAGIGENGEVDTK
+697 V
-710 TKPSAVN
+710 
-717 GIGIDSKGTFT
+717 
-728 SDVNVEISG
+728 
-737 VKSSGTRGTYGI
+737 
-749 SMSSSDGN
+749 
-757 STAIFNKDLTIHNV
+757 
-771 EDSNKAGAS
+771 
-780 VSGINLDGSTG
+780 
-791 SGSSSMTVKGKLD
+791 
-804 IADVAGSAVKVM
+804 
-816 NGSVLT
+816 
-822 TSSASVKAAAPT
+822 
-834 ADNTSNQYY
+834 
-843 AVNAVK
+843 
-849 GTINLNTGD
+849 NLNTGE

-912 AMEEGSSWTHTT
+912 AMEEGSSWNHTT

-933 EFAGSRISKLSGQG
+933 KFAGSRISKLSGQG

-1227 VGDGAAG
+1227 AGDGAAG

-1246 DGTLTVKNVSGK
+1246 DGTLNVKNVSGK

-1428 NEQQAHVTTGTLDTE
+1428 NEQQAHVTTGTLDE
-1443 KQVWKGSQLASLH
+1443 DKQVWKGSQLASLH

-1473 PIFVENYS
+1473 PIFIENYS
-1481 GYERVFYEHEKDD
+1481 GHERVFYEHKKDD

-1576 FKTDDILFYTDSD
+1576 LKTDDILFYTDSD

-1658 DYSTMIDARKDV
+1658 DYSTMIDAREDV

-1754 SKVKSN
+1754 SKVKSSV
-1760 MGGAYGIWARGRA
+1760 GGAYGIWARGRA

-1783 KKENGWAVDSDQNGF
+1783 KKENGWAVDADQNGF

-1877 KDVDGNVTG
+1877 KDADGNVTG

-1976 YGDKFKGSVVSNFH
+1976 YGDKFKGSVVSNFR

-2092 TANDGH
+2092 TANDGN
-2098 LAGTVKIADGL
+2098 LTGKVKIAEGL

-2115 LKSGAISFSSDSTG
+2115 LKTGDIFFSTDSTG
-2129 TKVKGQGFYEYEPA
+2129 TKIAGQGYYDYKPA
-2143 SDDVLTDPITGGM
+2143 SDAELSDSITGGL
-2156 DKKYVNIGVEKT
+2156 DKKYVNLGIEKE
-2168 KGHYDF
+2168 KGKYTF
-2174 AEDSTITVTAG
+2174 TESTNIVVDGTNS
-2185 QYASLIGTVDAVNGP
+2185 YMSPSGTVESTGGN
-2200 VTINGKGT
+2200 VTILAKNVDLK
-2208 TLSLINDQKGSNVAR
+2208 LVNRQKGSNYSR
-2223 AVSTGLYKGND
+2223 TVSTGMMGGHDISIEAGKLD
-2234 VSITAD
+2234 LVSET
-2240 RLNLDARTSGFRAQ
+2240 TGFRAY
-2254 GIYADKGTVYVNAD
+2254 GIYNTGKNINIDAD
-2268 THISTKASS
+2268 THVSTKASNY
-2277 DSRGIYAGGSSVIH
+2277 SRSVYASGGMITLL
-2291 MNGGLSN
+2291 GGFSN
-2298 DVDTTAAS
+2298 DVDTNAGEFAS
-2306 YSALYAD
+2306 LYAEND
-2313 GNGRIT
+2313 STIS
-2319 VNMKD
+2319 VNVKD
-2324 GKAGGGKVNL
+2324 RNVAGAKVNL
-2334 KGDIYT
+2334 QGSLYT
-2340 ESITSE
+2340 ES
-2346 DDYYDE
+2346 
-2352 SSENSTVDMALSGKE
+2352 K
-2367 SSWHG
+2367 
-2372 RSVYSTSTSGDD
+2372 SGDD
-2384 SSKGYGDFNLIL
+2384 DYDDDSYSISTVNLGLTGADSSWTGRSTYTKAESSTYGNFNLHL
-2396 DDGAVWTN
+2396 TDGAQWN
-2404 EKVGSG
+2404 NRKIGNDEKSG
-2410 MDAGSHVTKL
+2410 FSGSHVT
-2420 TGGAEGKSGIIVQKD
+2420 S
-2435 RKDLTVDALSGHTE
+2435 
-2449 VRYEK
+2449 
-2454 LDGTGSLRIHK
+2454 
-2465 AEVGTSVVLAA
+2465 
-2476 VSDTKINTASHLAAD
+2476 
-2491 YNKTGVGSA
+2491 
-2500 LNALAQKLYY
+2500 
-2510 TGRDNKLAGTVELVS
+2510 
-2525 AFGGTAVVSGTI
+2525 
-2537 SYKPDGQGFYD
+2537 
-2548 YADAI
+2548 
-2553 DTITGIRKNNMNY
+2553 
-2566 VVSGIL
+2566 
-2572 RDDGENYVFSG
+2572 
-2583 DDSVSVK
+2583 
-2590 DGNAVSIDGNTG
+2590 
-2602 HKVNVRDEGHTLALS
+2602 
-2617 SGTSKEQ
+2617 
-2624 GSSIAVSV
+2624 
-2632 NGGEAEITAKTLQ
+2632 
-2645 VTAAGGNRREGIH
+2645 
-2658 AASGDASTPAR
+2658 
-2669 LTVNG
+2669 
-2674 NLDITASDVNNQKK
+2674 
-2688 VTSIGIYAAGNADV
+2688 
-2702 VVNGNVNMK
+2702 
-2711 KDNLWAVS
+2711 
-2719 GKGSGFYSAS
+2719 
-2729 GLYATS
+2729 
-2735 NMGTNSMG
+2735 
-2743 SSITV
+2743 
-2748 NGDTVMKVDGNGVFA
+2748 
-2763 NAGGSIVTLNG
+2763 
-2774 RTDIEVNKDTNL
+2774 
-2786 GYAALRAE
+2786 
-2794 DGTINVNVNRDAKGA
+2794 
-2809 VTGAGTH
+2809 
-2816 DVVIKGNVAAETGAV
+2816 
-2831 NSVDKRGTLTQVNLG
+2831 
-2846 LSTAGSSLTGTI
+2846 
-2858 YNGFPSEGKTEGSL
+2858 
-2872 TFKGETNLWLANG
+2872 
-2885 AVWNNEEYGK
+2885 
-2895 VINAWGGKA
+2895 
-2904 YTGSRV
+2904 
-2910 TNFYGKGGF
+2910 FYGKGGF
-2919 ILQNDKNPIAVDHY
+2919 IYQDDTKPITIDDY
-2933 SGDTTVIYR
+2933 NGDTTVVYKHTVKEDTTR
-2942 HEVTD
+2942 D
-2947 DSRRENAELYGNKA
+2947 KAAMYGNRSIS
-2961 VTVSGGKF
+2961 VTGGEFKV
-2969 RITKADPHSSITLV
+2969 TKAESGSTITLV
-2983 TDASGLNMGSRV
+2983 TDREGLDTSNST

-3006 DKLANQLV
+3006 DKLANKLIYTG
-3014 YAGYEDKDLT
+3014 YADKNLT
-3024 GTVRIA
+3024 GKVSIA
-3030 EGLTSPSIS
+3030 EGLTAASVTKSLAGGDIS
-3039 KALVEEKIS
+3039 W
-3048 YYDGKVA
+3048 YDGS
-3055 GKEAGEGYYHYRVVN
+3055 KEGTVAGEGYYDYHLAY
-3070 PDAQTVDAYS
+3070 PDSQTTDSYS
-3080 QAITGDSAVDKVY
+3080 EAITGNSSVDKGY
-3093 VRTGVLKDG
+3093 VETGVLKDG
-3102 THDYTFTK
+3102 THDYSFTK
-3110 PDTTIT
+3110 PSTTIT
-3116 VEKTLI
+3116 VGKTLI
-3122 AGGPWISKISAAVSG
+3122 DGGPWVPKISAAVSG
-3137 GDNHDAYLQMNGNNL
+3137 GGKSHEANLDLHGNSM
-3152 TVNTTS
+3152 TIKTTT
-3158 DTHTTGITAIGKGV
+3158 DTHTTGITAIGAGS
-3172 VDLEDAGKVSVSAES
+3172 VDVANAGKISVSAES
-3187 TGFGQTAAIFVNG
+3187 TGGGQTAAIFVNG
-3200 GGTVKVHNGTGDLD
+3200 GGTVKIHNGGSNAAD
-3214 SKVLTLRAKGKI
+3214 KVITLRAKGSNKY
-3226 RNNVAVIKA
+3226 NVAVLKA
-3235 MNGIADAQSS
+3235 MNGVRDAQSTV
-3245 IAIDGLVDVL
+3245 AIDGLVDIL
-3255 ADGKNGSNEAVSI
+3255 ADGNDGSNEAVSA
-3268 VASKAD
+3268 VASKVD
-3274 IGGGS
+3274 IGGGI
-3279 IKAVNGAAYAIRAY
+3279 IKAVNGAAYAIRGY
-3293 GEFNSANRAVVNV
+3293 GEFASSNKAIVNV
-3306 NTVKDAEG
+3306 NVKKDKDDHV
-3314 RITGAGN
+3314 TGAGTN
-3321 HRTEVEGN
+3321 DTAIEGD
-3329 ISLGGGMDSGANAEV
+3329 ISLVGRMDSDAKAEV
-3344 NLGLNTKD
+3344 NIGLNTKD
-3352 SYFKGDVAYLNAS
+3352 SYFKGNIKIPNAS
-3365 PNGQV
+3365 SDGHV

-3388 SVNARITGGASWTG
+3388 TVTAHLNSDASWTG
-3402 YSSGNNMHLSL
+3402 YSSGSAMNLDMN
-3413 QEGALWNNIGSSHI
+3413 GTGLWNNAGA
-3427 SSLAGNQGLIDMSG
+3427 SSLASISGNGGLINMSG
-3441 DKAGTVEAGNY
+3441 DKAGTVSVQQYG
-3452 SGNTTVIYRHE
+3452 GNTTLLYRHE
-3463 IKDNEGKDHASLYGN
+3463 IVADAARAHADLYGN
-3478 KEASIM
+3478 KAASII
-3484 GGDFKITNA
+3484 GGDFKITDA
-3493 AENSTITL
+3493 AADSAITL
-3501 LTDNAGVNTASTD
+3501 VTDSTGVSTTSTD
-3514 YRDQNL
+3514 YADKNL
-3520 VYDLM
+3520 VNDLL

-3532 YYSGYADG
+3532 YYSDYADG

-3559 KMGDISFYTDKDEGK
+3559 KMGDISFYTDKDKGK

-3606 RNNYRDAGVY
+3606 RNTYRDAGVY

-3646 NDVEVTTKDWLH
+3646 NDVKVTTKDWLH
-3658 VTAKDD
+3658 VTAKDG

-3759 AENKGSISTNGTVLK
+3759 AENKGSISTAGAVLK

-3794 GITADGGTIYTA
+3794 GI
-3806 GTDVKGEALA
+3806 
-3816 KAKGTLSMT
+3816 
-3825 GGNAGAVTA
+3825 TA

-3869 IDKDSAIIAK
+3869 IDKDSAITAK

-3922 EGSTWT
+3922 EGSIWT
-3928 GRSTNGNTTV
+3928 GRSTNGNTTM

-3946 TGDSTIASI
+3946 TGDSTIASL

-3993 TFYGGDTT
+3993 TFYSGDTT
-4001 ISTADSGTTVN
+4001 IRTADSGTTVN

-4053 GNIKGTLKIAEGLT
+4053 GNIKGTLKIVEGLT
-4067 SSSAFLRAE
+4067 SNSASLRAE

-4090 DPVKDDLTIEY
+4090 DPVKDDLTIEF

-4256 VSAEYGKRFV
+4256 ISAEYGKRFV

>member
-1 MYSYWKRHS
+1 MPGVMYSYWKRHS

-132 LPYSAAGIYA
+132 FPYSAAGIYA
-142 SGGTN
+142 SGGTD

-346 TVKIPNFFT
+346 TVKIPTFFT

-624 GNVDVQVV
+624 GNVSVYAGEAQDALDSAVAALYVGDDEDASEESPMIVDIQGRTVQLKAGLDEGNEADEVAGISV
-632 ETQDGPEEVTA
+632 GHLMNINLENSGKAGSIHVTA
-643 VYNSTDAP
+643 GTDEKGNATQAAGRVYGVDVGAGTLKASAAINIDGVTTEARVSGLAGVYTSAGGTAAFEDLSIKNIKSSKDTRGRSSGIYADGGHVTIAGRMDISDIAGSAIRALSGSTISTGEGNITAYPMAESDA
-651 MVVDLQGKKLHAA
+651 
-664 AHGNKSKY
+664 NKNIY
-672 LETVYVQSNKA
+672 AVNM
-683 ITVTDSKGTGKLTI
+683 SKGT
-697 SAGIGENGEVDTK
+697 V
-710 TKPSAVN
+710 
-717 GIGIDSKGTFT
+717 
-728 SDVNVEISG
+728 
-737 VKSSGTRGTYGI
+737 
-749 SMSSSDGN
+749 
-757 STAIFNKDLTIHNV
+757 
-771 EDSNKAGAS
+771 
-780 VSGINLDGSTG
+780 
-791 SGSSSMTVKGKLD
+791 
-804 IADVAGSAVKVM
+804 
-816 NGSVLT
+816 
-822 TSSASVKAAAPT
+822 
-834 ADNTSNQYY
+834 
-843 AVNAVK
+843 
-849 GTINLNTGD
+849 NLNTGE

-912 AMEEGSSWTHTT
+912 AMEEGSSWNHTT

-933 EFAGSRISKLSGQG
+933 KFAGSRISKLSGQG

-995 AITLVTGSEGL
+995 AITLVTGSEGI

-1057 SASAAVGKEGE
+1057 SASAAVGKEGK

-1227 VGDGAAG
+1227 AGDGAAG

-1356 DQYGKKV
+1356 SQYGKKV

-1372 DCKDAGKLNVAL
+1372 DWKDAGKLNVAL

-1397 DQYNDSYGPGG
+1397 DQYNDSYGTGG

-1494 PASIKGGAFKIANAE
+1494 PASIKGCAFKIANAE

-1589 VTSGAAKEAGWGH
+1589 VSSGAAKEAGWGH

-1754 SKVKSN
+1754 SKVKSS

-1877 KDVDGNVTG
+1877 KDADGNVTG

-1976 YGDKFKGSVVSNFH
+1976 YGDKFKGSVVSNFR

-2092 TANDGH
+2092 TANDGN
-2098 LAGTVKIADGL
+2098 LTGKVKIAEGL

-2115 LKSGAISFSSDSTG
+2115 LKTGDIFFSTDSTG
-2129 TKVKGQGFYEYEPA
+2129 TKIAGQGYYDYKPA
-2143 SDDVLTDPITGGM
+2143 SDAELSDSITGGL
-2156 DKKYVNIGVEKT
+2156 DKKYVNLGIEKE
-2168 KGHYDF
+2168 KGKYTF
-2174 AEDSTITVTAG
+2174 TESTNIVVDGTNS
-2185 QYASLIGTVDAVNGP
+2185 YMSPSGTVESTGGN
-2200 VTINGKGT
+2200 VTILAKNVDLK
-2208 TLSLINDQKGSNVAR
+2208 LVNRQKGSNYSR
-2223 AVSTGLYKGND
+2223 TVSTGMMGGHDISIEAGKLD
-2234 VSITAD
+2234 LVSET
-2240 RLNLDARTSGFRAQ
+2240 TGFRAY
-2254 GIYADKGTVYVNAD
+2254 GIYNTGKNINIDAD
-2268 THISTKASS
+2268 THVSTKASNY
-2277 DSRGIYAGGSSVIH
+2277 SRSVYASGGMITLL
-2291 MNGGLSN
+2291 GGFSN
-2298 DVDTTAAS
+2298 DVDTNAGEFAS
-2306 YSALYAD
+2306 LYAEND
-2313 GNGRIT
+2313 STIS
-2319 VNMKD
+2319 VNVKD
-2324 GKAGGGKVNL
+2324 RNVAGAKVNL
-2334 KGDIYT
+2334 QGSLYT
-2340 ESITSE
+2340 ES
-2346 DDYYDE
+2346 
-2352 SSENSTVDMALSGKE
+2352 K
-2367 SSWHG
+2367 
-2372 RSVYSTSTSGDD
+2372 SGDD
-2384 SSKGYGDFNLIL
+2384 DYDDDSYSISTVNLGLTGADSSWTGRSTYTKAESSTYGNFNLHL
-2396 DDGAVWTN
+2396 TDGAQWN
-2404 EKVGSG
+2404 NRKIGNDEKSG
-2410 MDAGSHVTKL
+2410 FSGSHVT
-2420 TGGAEGKSGIIVQKD
+2420 S
-2435 RKDLTVDALSGHTE
+2435 
-2449 VRYEK
+2449 
-2454 LDGTGSLRIHK
+2454 
-2465 AEVGTSVVLAA
+2465 
-2476 VSDTKINTASHLAAD
+2476 
-2491 YNKTGVGSA
+2491 
-2500 LNALAQKLYY
+2500 
-2510 TGRDNKLAGTVELVS
+2510 
-2525 AFGGTAVVSGTI
+2525 
-2537 SYKPDGQGFYD
+2537 
-2548 YADAI
+2548 
-2553 DTITGIRKNNMNY
+2553 
-2566 VVSGIL
+2566 
-2572 RDDGENYVFSG
+2572 
-2583 DDSVSVK
+2583 
-2590 DGNAVSIDGNTG
+2590 
-2602 HKVNVRDEGHTLALS
+2602 
-2617 SGTSKEQ
+2617 
-2624 GSSIAVSV
+2624 
-2632 NGGEAEITAKTLQ
+2632 
-2645 VTAAGGNRREGIH
+2645 
-2658 AASGDASTPAR
+2658 
-2669 LTVNG
+2669 
-2674 NLDITASDVNNQKK
+2674 
-2688 VTSIGIYAAGNADV
+2688 
-2702 VVNGNVNMK
+2702 
-2711 KDNLWAVS
+2711 
-2719 GKGSGFYSAS
+2719 
-2729 GLYATS
+2729 
-2735 NMGTNSMG
+2735 
-2743 SSITV
+2743 
-2748 NGDTVMKVDGNGVFA
+2748 
-2763 NAGGSIVTLNG
+2763 
-2774 RTDIEVNKDTNL
+2774 
-2786 GYAALRAE
+2786 
-2794 DGTINVNVNRDAKGA
+2794 
-2809 VTGAGTH
+2809 
-2816 DVVIKGNVAAETGAV
+2816 
-2831 NSVDKRGTLTQVNLG
+2831 
-2846 LSTAGSSLTGTI
+2846 
-2858 YNGFPSEGKTEGSL
+2858 
-2872 TFKGETNLWLANG
+2872 
-2885 AVWNNEEYGK
+2885 
-2895 VINAWGGKA
+2895 
-2904 YTGSRV
+2904 
-2910 TNFYGKGGF
+2910 FYGKGGF
-2919 ILQNDKNPIAVDHY
+2919 IYQDDTKPITIDDY
-2933 SGDTTVIYR
+2933 NGDTTVVYKHTVKEDTTR
-2942 HEVTD
+2942 D
-2947 DSRRENAELYGNKA
+2947 KAAMYGNRSIS
-2961 VTVSGGKF
+2961 VTGGEFKV
-2969 RITKADPHSSITLV
+2969 TKAESGSTITLV
-2983 TDASGLNMGSRV
+2983 TDREGLDTSNST

-3006 DKLANQLV
+3006 DKLANKLIYTG
-3014 YAGYEDKDLT
+3014 YADKNLT
-3024 GTVRIA
+3024 GKVSIA
-3030 EGLTSPSIS
+3030 EGLTAASVTKSLAGGDIS
-3039 KALVEEKIS
+3039 W
-3048 YYDGKVA
+3048 YDGS
-3055 GKEAGEGYYHYRVVN
+3055 KEGTVAGEGYYDYHLAY
-3070 PDAQTVDAYS
+3070 PDSQTTDSYS
-3080 QAITGDSAVDKVY
+3080 EAITGNSSVDKGY
-3093 VRTGVLKDG
+3093 VETGVLKDG
-3102 THDYTFTK
+3102 THDYSFTK
-3110 PDTTIT
+3110 PSTTIT
-3116 VEKTLI
+3116 VGKTLI
-3122 AGGPWISKISAAVSG
+3122 DGGPWVPKISAAVSG
-3137 GDNHDAYLQMNGNNL
+3137 GGKSHEANLDLHGNSM
-3152 TVNTTS
+3152 TIKTTT
-3158 DTHTTGITAIGKGV
+3158 DTHTTGITAIGAGS
-3172 VDLEDAGKVSVSAES
+3172 VDVANAGKISVSAES
-3187 TGFGQTAAIFVNG
+3187 TGGGQTAAIFVNG
-3200 GGTVKVHNGTGDLD
+3200 GGTVKIHNGGSNAAD
-3214 SKVLTLRAKGKI
+3214 KVITLRAKGSNKY
-3226 RNNVAVIKA
+3226 NVAVLKA
-3235 MNGIADAQSS
+3235 MNGVRDAQSTV
-3245 IAIDGLVDVL
+3245 AIDGLVDIL
-3255 ADGKNGSNEAVSI
+3255 ADGNDGSNEAVSA
-3268 VASKAD
+3268 VASKVD
-3274 IGGGS
+3274 IGGGI
-3279 IKAVNGAAYAIRAY
+3279 IKAVNGAAYAIRGY
-3293 GEFNSANRAVVNV
+3293 GEFASSNKAIVNV
-3306 NTVKDAEG
+3306 NVKKDKDDHV
-3314 RITGAGN
+3314 TGAGTN
-3321 HRTEVEGN
+3321 DTAIEGD
-3329 ISLGGGMDSGANAEV
+3329 ISLVGRMDSDAKAEV
-3344 NLGLNTKD
+3344 NIGLNTKD
-3352 SYFKGDVAYLNAS
+3352 SYFKGNIKIPNAS
-3365 PNGQV
+3365 SDGHV

-3388 SVNARITGGASWTG
+3388 TVTAHLNSDASWTG
-3402 YSSGNNMHLSL
+3402 YSSGSAMNLDMN
-3413 QEGALWNNIGSSHI
+3413 GTGLWNNAGA
-3427 SSLAGNQGLIDMSG
+3427 SSLASISGNGGLINMSG
-3441 DKAGTVEAGNY
+3441 DKAGTVSVQQYG
-3452 SGNTTVIYRHE
+3452 GNTTLLYRHE
-3463 IKDNEGKDHASLYGN
+3463 IVADAARAHADLYGN
-3478 KEASIM
+3478 KAASII
-3484 GGDFKITNA
+3484 GGDFKITDA
-3493 AENSTITL
+3493 AADSAITL
-3501 LTDNAGVNTASTD
+3501 VTDSTGVSTTSTD
-3514 YRDQNL
+3514 YADKNL
-3520 VYDLM
+3520 VNDLL

-3532 YYSGYADG
+3532 YYSDYADG

-3559 KMGDISFYTDKDEGK
+3559 KMGDISFYTEKDEGK

-3582 YDLVYPSEQVVNP
+3582 YNLVYPSEQVVNP

-3628 PAEVTASDHDDG
+3628 TAEVTASDHDDG

-3646 NDVEVTTKDWLH
+3646 NDVKVTTKDWLH
-3658 VTAKDD
+3658 VTAKDG
-3664 GVGMASENGKTVS
+3664 GVGMASENRKTVS

-3759 AENKGSISTNGTVLK
+3759 AENKGSISTAGAVLK
-3774 GAATASKEGTIHLD
+3774 GAAIASKKGTIHLD

-3834 DGGSASTDG
+3834 DGGRASTDG

-3869 IDKDSAIIAK
+3869 IDKDSAITAK

-3922 EGSTWT
+3922 EGSIWT
-3928 GRSTNGNTTV
+3928 GRSTNGNTTM

-3946 TGDSTIASI
+3946 TGDSTIASL

-4001 ISTADSGTTVN
+4001 IRTADSGTTVN

-4053 GNIKGTLKIAEGLT
+4053 GNIKGTLKIVEGLT
-4067 SSSAFLRAE
+4067 SSSASLRAE

-4256 VSAEYGKRFV
+4256 ISAEYGKRFV

>member
-101 GRYDSEIPMT
+101 GQYDSEIPMT

-142 SGGTN
+142 SGGTD

-380 VSDVVDYQD
+380 ASDVVDYQD
-389 KTKKNTANTKGSQIG
+389 KTKKNTANTEGSQIG

-417 YRALGK
+417 YKALGK
-423 KNGNDVATMPSPSL
+423 KNGNAVATMPSPSL

-473 ISRASGT
+473 ISRALGT

-565 LTSPALKTGTIS
+565 LTSSALKTGTIS

-600 TAEYKNGPI
+600 MAEYKNGPI

-749 SMSSSDGN
+749 SMSGSDGN

-886 AASLWKGASIINTTS
+886 AASLWKGASIIKTTS

-995 AITLVTGSEGL
+995 AITLVTGSEGI

-1057 SASAAVGKEGE
+1057 SASAAVGKEGK

-1097 TGPITDSEKISE
+1097 NGPITDSEKISE

-1227 VGDGAAG
+1227 AGDGAAG
-1234 ISVDGQ
+1234 ISVDGR

-1258 REQGRGQN
+1258 REKGRGQN

-1285 DLSGIKGSSLR
+1285 DLSSIKGSSLR

-1305 VGGGTITAAKDEDK
+1305 VGGGTITAAADEDK

-1342 GTNTTKITGDMYVT
+1342 DTNTTKITGDMYVT

-1363 VEYTGGALV
+1363 VEYTGGALE
-1372 DCKDAGKLNVAL
+1372 DFKDAGKLNVAL

-1397 DQYNDSYGPGG
+1397 DQYNDSHGPGG

-1428 NEQQAHVTTGTLDTE
+1428 NEQQAHVTTGTLDE
-1443 KQVWKGSQLASLH
+1443 DKQVWKGSQLASLH
-1456 GGSDEAHAGIIY
+1456 GGRDEAHAGIIY

-1481 GYERVFYEHEKDD
+1481 GHERVFYEHEKDD

-1610 SSTYKNVPITGNLD
+1610 SSTYKNVPITGNLN

-1754 SKVKSN
+1754 SKVKSS

-1877 KDVDGNVTG
+1877 KDADGNVTG

-2168 KGHYDF
+2168 QGHYDF
-2174 AEDSTITVTAG
+2174 AKDSTITVTAG

-2223 AVSTGLYKGND
+2223 AVSTGLSKGND

-2240 RLNLDARTSGFRAQ
+2240 RLNLDARASGFRAQ

-2277 DSRGIYAGGSSVIH
+2277 YSRGIYAGGSSVIH

-2372 RSVYSTSTSGDD
+2372 RSVYSTSTSDDD
-2384 SSKGYGDFNLIL
+2384 SNKGYGDFNLIL

-2454 LDGTGSLRIHK
+2454 LDGTGSLRIRK

-2617 SGTSKEQ
+2617 SGISKEQ

-2688 VTSIGIYAAGNADV
+2688 GTSIGIYAAGNADV

-2719 GKGSGFYSAS
+2719 GKGFDFYGAS
-2729 GLYATS
+2729 GLNATS

-2831 NSVDKRGTLTQVNLG
+2831 NSMDKRGTLTQVNLG

-2895 VINAWGGKA
+2895 VINAWGGEP

-2942 HEVTD
+2942 HE
-2947 DSRRENAELYGNKA
+2947 
-2961 VTVSGGKF
+2961 
-2969 RITKADPHSSITLV
+2969 
-2983 TDASGLNMGSRV
+2983 
-2995 YTDKNLVNDAL
+2995 
-3006 DKLANQLV
+3006 
-3014 YAGYEDKDLT
+3014 
-3024 GTVRIA
+3024 
-3030 EGLTSPSIS
+3030 
-3039 KALVEEKIS
+3039 
-3048 YYDGKVA
+3048 
-3055 GKEAGEGYYHYRVVN
+3055 
-3070 PDAQTVDAYS
+3070 
-3080 QAITGDSAVDKVY
+3080 
-3093 VRTGVLKDG
+3093 
-3102 THDYTFTK
+3102 
-3110 PDTTIT
+3110 
-3116 VEKTLI
+3116 
-3122 AGGPWISKISAAVSG
+3122 
-3137 GDNHDAYLQMNGNNL
+3137 
-3152 TVNTTS
+3152 
-3158 DTHTTGITAIGKGV
+3158 
-3172 VDLEDAGKVSVSAES
+3172 
-3187 TGFGQTAAIFVNG
+3187 
-3200 GGTVKVHNGTGDLD
+3200 
-3214 SKVLTLRAKGKI
+3214 
-3226 RNNVAVIKA
+3226 
-3235 MNGIADAQSS
+3235 
-3245 IAIDGLVDVL
+3245 
-3255 ADGKNGSNEAVSI
+3255 
-3268 VASKAD
+3268 
-3274 IGGGS
+3274 
-3279 IKAVNGAAYAIRAY
+3279 
-3293 GEFNSANRAVVNV
+3293 
-3306 NTVKDAEG
+3306 
-3314 RITGAGN
+3314 
-3321 HRTEVEGN
+3321 
-3329 ISLGGGMDSGANAEV
+3329 
-3344 NLGLNTKD
+3344 
-3352 SYFKGDVAYLNAS
+3352 
-3365 PNGQV
+3365 
-3370 NLYMGNGASW
+3370 
-3380 TGNNLSGS
+3380 
-3388 SVNARITGGASWTG
+3388 
-3402 YSSGNNMHLSL
+3402 
-3413 QEGALWNNIGSSHI
+3413 
-3427 SSLAGNQGLIDMSG
+3427 
-3441 DKAGTVEAGNY
+3441 
-3452 SGNTTVIYRHE
+3452 
-3463 IKDNEGKDHASLYGN
+3463 IKDNKGRDHASLYGN

-3532 YYSGYADG
+3532 YYSGYANG
-3540 HLKGIVKIAE
+3540 NLKGYVRIAE
-3550 GLTASSAMM
+3550 GLTSSSITA
-3559 KMGDISFYTDKDEGK
+3559 KLRQEDISFYNADEAK
-3574 TAGEGYYK
+3574 TAGMAEGQGHYSYS
-3582 YDLVYPSEQVVNP
+3582 LVYPDEQVKDP
-3595 MDKVIDGSEDS
+3595 MATVIDGSKESKDA
-3606 RNNYRDAGVY
+3606 YRDAGIY
-3616 HDETESYDFTSK
+3616 KDKTDTYDFTKK
-3628 PAEVTASDHDDG
+3628 PATVNTDSKSDSII
-3640 VVHAKD
+3640 HAGD
-3646 NDVEVTTKDWLH
+3646 NNVNITNDSELNI
-3658 VTAKDD
+3658 TAKE
-3664 GVGMASENGKTVS
+3664 GGYGIKAENGKTV
-3677 TEGNTQ
+3677 TTKGNTNISAAKGTGILADGGSVAMNNYNTIAADTGIEAKNGGKVSASGKTD
-3683 ITAKDGI
+3683 ITADG
-3690 GVKADKGTVSLK
+3690 K
-3702 GHTIISAGT
+3702 
-3711 GMEAVNGGT
+3711 
-3720 ISADGTTDMTT
+3720 
-3731 GEGKNALH
+3731 ALH

-3759 AENKGSISTNGTVLK
+3759 AENKGSISTNGAVLK
-3774 GAATASKEGTIHLD
+3774 GTATASKEGTIHLD

-3869 IDKDSAIIAK
+3869 IDKDSAITAK

-3908 GDSTGSGKTNASIG
+3908 GDSTGSRKTNASIG
-3922 EGSTWT
+3922 EGSIWT

-3946 TGDSTIASI
+3946 TGDSTIASL

-4001 ISTADSGTTVN
+4001 IRTADSGTMVN

-4053 GNIKGTLKIAEGLT
+4053 GNIKGTLKIVEGLT
-4067 SSSAFLRAE
+4067 SSSASLRAE

-4158 EQNTYMSQT
+4158 EQSTYMSQT

-4256 VSAEYGKRFV
+4256 ISAEYGKRFV

>member
-15 AVLLSLAAGTL
+15 AVLLSLATGTL

-64 NSNPKNPKLTYDFG
+64 NSNLQNPKLTYDFG

-191 SMKGSGTDAS
+191 SMKGSGTDTS

-239 HGSYI
+239 HGSSI

-346 TVKIPNFFT
+346 TGKIPTFFT

-380 VSDVVDYQD
+380 ASDVVDYQD
-389 KTKKNTANTKGSQIG
+389 KTKKNTANTEGSQIG

-600 TAEYKNGPI
+600 TAEYKNGSI

-632 ETQDGPEEVTA
+632 ETQDGPGEVTA

-664 AHGNKSKY
+664 AHGNKSNY

-710 TKPSAVN
+710 TKPRAVN

-771 EDSNKAGAS
+771 ENSNKAGTS

-804 IADVAGSAVKVM
+804 IADIAGSAVKVM

-822 TSSASVKAAAPT
+822 TSFASVKAAAPT

-933 EFAGSRISKLSGQG
+933 GFAGSRISKLSGQG

-995 AITLVTGSEGL
+995 AITLVTGSEGI

-1227 VGDGAAG
+1227 AGDGAAG

-1319 SHNYYAARVDKGTIN
+1319 SHNYYAACVDKGTIN

-1428 NEQQAHVTTGTLDTE
+1428 NEQQAHVTTGTLDE
-1443 KQVWKGSQLASLH
+1443 DKQVWKGSQLASLH

-1473 PIFVENYS
+1473 PIFIENYS
-1481 GYERVFYEHEKDD
+1481 GHERVFYEHKKDD

-1576 FKTDDILFYTDSD
+1576 LKTDDILFYTDSD

-1658 DYSTMIDARKDV
+1658 DYSTMIDAREDV

-1754 SKVKSN
+1754 SKVKSSV
-1760 MGGAYGIWARGRA
+1760 GGAYGIWARGRA

-1783 KKENGWAVDSDQNGF
+1783 KKENGWAVDADQNGF

-1877 KDVDGNVTG
+1877 KDADGNVTG

-2115 LKSGAISFSSDSTG
+2115 LKSGTISFSSDSTG

-2168 KGHYDF
+2168 QGHYDF
-2174 AEDSTITVTAG
+2174 AKDSTITVTAG

-2200 VTINGKGT
+2200 VIINGKGT

-2223 AVSTGLYKGND
+2223 AVSTGLSKGND

-2277 DSRGIYAGGSSVIH
+2277 YSRGIYAGGSSVIH

-2372 RSVYSTSTSGDD
+2372 RSVYSTSTSDDD
-2384 SSKGYGDFNLIL
+2384 SNKGYGDFNLIL

-2420 TGGAEGKSGIIVQKD
+2420 TGGAEGKS
-2435 RKDLTVDALSGHTE
+2435 
-2449 VRYEK
+2449 
-2454 LDGTGSLRIHK
+2454 
-2465 AEVGTSVVLAA
+2465 
-2476 VSDTKINTASHLAAD
+2476 
-2491 YNKTGVGSA
+2491 
-2500 LNALAQKLYY
+2500 
-2510 TGRDNKLAGTVELVS
+2510 
-2525 AFGGTAVVSGTI
+2525 
-2537 SYKPDGQGFYD
+2537 
-2548 YADAI
+2548 
-2553 DTITGIRKNNMNY
+2553 
-2566 VVSGIL
+2566 
-2572 RDDGENYVFSG
+2572 
-2583 DDSVSVK
+2583 
-2590 DGNAVSIDGNTG
+2590 
-2602 HKVNVRDEGHTLALS
+2602 
-2617 SGTSKEQ
+2617 
-2624 GSSIAVSV
+2624 
-2632 NGGEAEITAKTLQ
+2632 
-2645 VTAAGGNRREGIH
+2645 
-2658 AASGDASTPAR
+2658 
-2669 LTVNG
+2669 
-2674 NLDITASDVNNQKK
+2674 
-2688 VTSIGIYAAGNADV
+2688 
-2702 VVNGNVNMK
+2702 
-2711 KDNLWAVS
+2711 
-2719 GKGSGFYSAS
+2719 
-2729 GLYATS
+2729 
-2735 NMGTNSMG
+2735 
-2743 SSITV
+2743 
-2748 NGDTVMKVDGNGVFA
+2748 
-2763 NAGGSIVTLNG
+2763 
-2774 RTDIEVNKDTNL
+2774 
-2786 GYAALRAE
+2786 
-2794 DGTINVNVNRDAKGA
+2794 
-2809 VTGAGTH
+2809 
-2816 DVVIKGNVAAETGAV
+2816 
-2831 NSVDKRGTLTQVNLG
+2831 
-2846 LSTAGSSLTGTI
+2846 
-2858 YNGFPSEGKTEGSL
+2858 
-2872 TFKGETNLWLANG
+2872 
-2885 AVWNNEEYGK
+2885 
-2895 VINAWGGKA
+2895 
-2904 YTGSRV
+2904 
-2910 TNFYGKGGF
+2910 GF

-2961 VTVSGGKF
+2961 VTVSSGKF
-2969 RITKADPHSSITLV
+2969 HITKADPGSSITLA
-2983 TDASGLNMGSRV
+2983 TDASGLNIGSRV

-3039 KALVEEKIS
+3039 KALVEGKIS

-3055 GKEAGEGYYHYRVVN
+3055 GTEAGEGYYHYRVVN

-3093 VRTGVLKDG
+3093 VRTGVLEEG

-3122 AGGPWISKISAAVSG
+3122 AGGPWIRKISAAVSG

-3187 TGFGQTAAIFVNG
+3187 TGGGQTAAIFVNG

-3214 SKVLTLRAKGKI
+3214 SKVLTLRAKGK
-3226 RNNVAVIKA
+3226 NMANVAVIKA

-3306 NTVKDAEG
+3306 NTVKNAEG

-3329 ISLGGGMDSGANAEV
+3329 ISLGGGMDSGAKAEV

-3413 QEGALWNNIGSSHI
+3413 QDGALWNNIGSSHI

-3463 IKDNEGKDHASLYGN
+3463 IKDNEGRDHASLYGN

-3532 YYSGYADG
+3532 YYSDYADG

-3559 KMGDISFYTDKDEGK
+3559 KMGDISFYTDKDKGK

-3606 RNNYRDAGVY
+3606 RNTYRDAGVY

-3646 NDVEVTTKDWLH
+3646 NDVKVTTKDWLH
-3658 VTAKDD
+3658 VTAKDG

-3759 AENKGSISTNGTVLK
+3759 AENKGSISTAGAVLK

-3869 IDKDSAIIAK
+3869 IGKDSAITAK

-3946 TGDSTIASI
+3946 TGDSTIASL

-4001 ISTADSGTTVN
+4001 IGTADSGTTVN

-4027 RWANYRN
+4027 RWANYKN
-4034 QASETLNRMAHKL
+4034 QVSETLNRMAHKL

-4067 SSSAFLRAE
+4067 SSSASLRAE

-4256 VSAEYGKRFV
+4256 ISAEYGKRFV

-4346 DGGLKSTRIDLQDT
+4346 DGGLRSTRIDLQDT

>member
-64 NSNPKNPKLTYDFG
+64 NSNLKNPKLTYDFG

-169 VYGIDVPMAA
+169 VYGIDVPLAA

-346 TVKIPNFFT
+346 TVKIPTFFT

-624 GNVDVQVV
+624 GNVSVYAGEAQDALDSAVAALYVGDDEDASEESPMIVDIQGRTVQLKAGLDEGNEADEVAGISV
-632 ETQDGPEEVTA
+632 GHLMNINLENSGKAGSIHVTA
-643 VYNSTDAP
+643 GTDEKGNATQAAGRVYGVDVGAGTLKASAAINIDGVTTEARVSGLAGVYTSAGGTAAFEDLSIKNIKSSKDTRGRSSGIYADGGHVTIAGRMDISDIAGSAIRALSGSTISTGEGNITAYPMAESDA
-651 MVVDLQGKKLHAA
+651 
-664 AHGNKSKY
+664 NKNIY
-672 LETVYVQSNKA
+672 AVNT
-683 ITVTDSKGTGKLTI
+683 SKGT
-697 SAGIGENGEVDTK
+697 V
-710 TKPSAVN
+710 
-717 GIGIDSKGTFT
+717 
-728 SDVNVEISG
+728 
-737 VKSSGTRGTYGI
+737 
-749 SMSSSDGN
+749 
-757 STAIFNKDLTIHNV
+757 
-771 EDSNKAGAS
+771 
-780 VSGINLDGSTG
+780 
-791 SGSSSMTVKGKLD
+791 
-804 IADVAGSAVKVM
+804 
-816 NGSVLT
+816 
-822 TSSASVKAAAPT
+822 
-834 ADNTSNQYY
+834 
-843 AVNAVK
+843 
-849 GTINLNTGD
+849 NLNTGE

-912 AMEEGSSWTHTT
+912 AMEEGSSWNHTT

-933 EFAGSRISKLSGQG
+933 KFAGSRISKLSGQG

-1227 VGDGAAG
+1227 AGDGAAG

-1682 GTIDTPSIST
+1682 GIIDTPSIST

-1754 SKVKSN
+1754 SKVKSS

-1877 KDVDGNVTG
+1877 KDADGNVTG

-2115 LKSGAISFSSDSTG
+2115 LKSGTISFSSDSTG

-2168 KGHYDF
+2168 QGHYDF
-2174 AEDSTITVTAG
+2174 AKDSTITVTAG

-2200 VTINGKGT
+2200 VIINGKGT

-2223 AVSTGLYKGND
+2223 AVSTGLSKGND

-2277 DSRGIYAGGSSVIH
+2277 YSRGIYAGGSSVIH

-2372 RSVYSTSTSGDD
+2372 RSVYSTSTSDDD

-2435 RKDLTVDALSGHTE
+2435 KKDLTVDALSGHTE
-2449 VRYEK
+2449 VRYAK
-2454 LDGTGSLRIHK
+2454 LDGTGSLRIRK

-2525 AFGGTAVVSGTI
+2525 AFDGTAVVSGTI

-2590 DGNAVSIDGNTG
+2590 DGNAVSIDGNTD
-2602 HKVNVRDEGHTLALS
+2602 HKVNIRDEGHTLALS
-2617 SGTSKEQ
+2617 SGISKEQ
-2624 GSSIAVSV
+2624 GNSIAISV

-2645 VTAAGGNRREGIH
+2645 VTAAGGDRREGIH
-2658 AASGDASTPAR
+2658 AASDDASTPAR

-2688 VTSIGIYAAGNADV
+2688 GTSIGIYAAGNADV

-2719 GKGSGFYSAS
+2719 GKGFNFYGAS
-2729 GLYATS
+2729 GLNATS
-2735 NMGTNSMG
+2735 NMGMNSMG

-2763 NAGGSIVTLNG
+2763 NVGGSIVTLNG
-2774 RTDIEVNKDTNL
+2774 RTDIEVNKNTNL

-2831 NSVDKRGTLTQVNLG
+2831 NSMDKRGTLTQVNLG

-2858 YNGFPSEGKTEGSL
+2858 YNGFPSEGKTEGGL

-2942 HEVTD
+2942 HE
-2947 DSRRENAELYGNKA
+2947 
-2961 VTVSGGKF
+2961 
-2969 RITKADPHSSITLV
+2969 
-2983 TDASGLNMGSRV
+2983 
-2995 YTDKNLVNDAL
+2995 
-3006 DKLANQLV
+3006 
-3014 YAGYEDKDLT
+3014 
-3024 GTVRIA
+3024 
-3030 EGLTSPSIS
+3030 
-3039 KALVEEKIS
+3039 
-3048 YYDGKVA
+3048 
-3055 GKEAGEGYYHYRVVN
+3055 
-3070 PDAQTVDAYS
+3070 
-3080 QAITGDSAVDKVY
+3080 
-3093 VRTGVLKDG
+3093 
-3102 THDYTFTK
+3102 
-3110 PDTTIT
+3110 
-3116 VEKTLI
+3116 
-3122 AGGPWISKISAAVSG
+3122 
-3137 GDNHDAYLQMNGNNL
+3137 
-3152 TVNTTS
+3152 
-3158 DTHTTGITAIGKGV
+3158 
-3172 VDLEDAGKVSVSAES
+3172 
-3187 TGFGQTAAIFVNG
+3187 
-3200 GGTVKVHNGTGDLD
+3200 
-3214 SKVLTLRAKGKI
+3214 
-3226 RNNVAVIKA
+3226 
-3235 MNGIADAQSS
+3235 
-3245 IAIDGLVDVL
+3245 
-3255 ADGKNGSNEAVSI
+3255 
-3268 VASKAD
+3268 
-3274 IGGGS
+3274 
-3279 IKAVNGAAYAIRAY
+3279 
-3293 GEFNSANRAVVNV
+3293 
-3306 NTVKDAEG
+3306 
-3314 RITGAGN
+3314 
-3321 HRTEVEGN
+3321 
-3329 ISLGGGMDSGANAEV
+3329 
-3344 NLGLNTKD
+3344 
-3352 SYFKGDVAYLNAS
+3352 
-3365 PNGQV
+3365 
-3370 NLYMGNGASW
+3370 
-3380 TGNNLSGS
+3380 
-3388 SVNARITGGASWTG
+3388 
-3402 YSSGNNMHLSL
+3402 
-3413 QEGALWNNIGSSHI
+3413 
-3427 SSLAGNQGLIDMSG
+3427 
-3441 DKAGTVEAGNY
+3441 
-3452 SGNTTVIYRHE
+3452 
-3463 IKDNEGKDHASLYGN
+3463 IKDNKGRDHALLYGN

-3559 KMGDISFYTDKDEGK
+3559 KMGDISFYTEKDEGK

-3582 YDLVYPSEQVVNP
+3582 YNLVYPSEQVVNP

-3628 PAEVTASDHDDG
+3628 TAEVTASDHDDG

-3646 NDVEVTTKDWLH
+3646 NDVKVTTKDWLH
-3658 VTAKDD
+3658 VTAKDG
-3664 GVGMASENGKTVS
+3664 GVGMASENRKTVS

-3759 AENKGSISTNGTVLK
+3759 AENKGSISTAGAVLK
-3774 GAATASKEGTIHLD
+3774 GAAIASKKGTIHLD

-3834 DGGSASTDG
+3834 DGGRASTDG

-3869 IDKDSAIIAK
+3869 IDKDSAITAK

-3922 EGSTWT
+3922 EGSIWT
-3928 GRSTNGNTTV
+3928 GRSTNGNTTM

-3946 TGDSTIASI
+3946 TGDSTIASL

-4001 ISTADSGTTVN
+4001 IRTADSGTTVN

-4053 GNIKGTLKIAEGLT
+4053 GNIKGTLKIVEGLT
-4067 SSSAFLRAE
+4067 SSSASLRAE

-4256 VSAEYGKRFV
+4256 ISAEYGKRFV

>member
-15 AVLLSLAAGTL
+15 AVLLSLATGTL

-64 NSNPKNPKLTYDFG
+64 NSNLQNPKLTYDFG

-191 SMKGSGTDAS
+191 SMKGSGTDTS

-239 HGSYI
+239 HGSSI

-346 TVKIPNFFT
+346 TGKIPTFFT

-380 VSDVVDYQD
+380 ASDVVDYQD
-389 KTKKNTANTKGSQIG
+389 KTKKNTANTEGSQIG

-600 TAEYKNGPI
+600 TAEYKNGSI

-632 ETQDGPEEVTA
+632 ETQDGPGEVTA

-651 MVVDLQGKKLHAA
+651 MVVDLQGKKLHAV
-664 AHGNKSKY
+664 AHGNKSNY

-710 TKPSAVN
+710 TKPRAVN

-771 EDSNKAGAS
+771 ENSNKAGTS

-804 IADVAGSAVKVM
+804 IADIAGSAVKVM

-822 TSSASVKAAAPT
+822 TSFASVKAAAPT

-933 EFAGSRISKLSGQG
+933 GFAGSRISKLSGQG

-995 AITLVTGSEGL
+995 AITLVTGSEGI

-1227 VGDGAAG
+1227 AGDGAAG

-1246 DGTLTVKNVSGK
+1246 DGTLTVKNVCGK
-1258 REQGRGQN
+1258 RENGRGQN

-1305 VGGGTITAAKDEDK
+1305 VGGGTITAAADEDK

-1356 DQYGKKV
+1356 GQYGKEV

-1372 DCKDAGKLNVAL
+1372 DWEDAGKLNVAL

-1397 DQYNDSYGPGG
+1397 DQYNDSYGTGG

-1524 SRWKETDDA
+1524 SGWKETDDA

-1552 GNYKDGHLK
+1552 GNYKNGHLK
-1561 GTVEIADGLTVSSKV
+1561 GTVEIADGLTVSSKAL
-1576 FKTDDILFYTDSD
+1576 KTDDILFYTDSD
-1589 VTSGAAKEAGWGH
+1589 VASGAAKEAGWGH

-1754 SKVKSN
+1754 SKVKSS

-1783 KKENGWAVDSDQNGF
+1783 KKENGWAVDADQNGF

-1877 KDVDGNVTG
+1877 KDADGNVTG

-2092 TANDGH
+2092 TANDGN
-2098 LAGTVKIADGL
+2098 LTGTVKIADGL

-2115 LKSGAISFSSDSTG
+2115 LKSGIISFSSDSTG

-2168 KGHYDF
+2168 QGHYDF
-2174 AEDSTITVTAG
+2174 AKDSTITVTAG

-2223 AVSTGLYKGND
+2223 AVSTGLSKGND

-2277 DSRGIYAGGSSVIH
+2277 DSRGIYAGGSSVIY

-2372 RSVYSTSTSGDD
+2372 RSVYSTSTSDDD

-2420 TGGAEGKSGIIVQKD
+2420 TGGAEGKS
-2435 RKDLTVDALSGHTE
+2435 
-2449 VRYEK
+2449 
-2454 LDGTGSLRIHK
+2454 
-2465 AEVGTSVVLAA
+2465 
-2476 VSDTKINTASHLAAD
+2476 
-2491 YNKTGVGSA
+2491 
-2500 LNALAQKLYY
+2500 
-2510 TGRDNKLAGTVELVS
+2510 
-2525 AFGGTAVVSGTI
+2525 
-2537 SYKPDGQGFYD
+2537 
-2548 YADAI
+2548 
-2553 DTITGIRKNNMNY
+2553 
-2566 VVSGIL
+2566 
-2572 RDDGENYVFSG
+2572 
-2583 DDSVSVK
+2583 
-2590 DGNAVSIDGNTG
+2590 
-2602 HKVNVRDEGHTLALS
+2602 
-2617 SGTSKEQ
+2617 
-2624 GSSIAVSV
+2624 
-2632 NGGEAEITAKTLQ
+2632 
-2645 VTAAGGNRREGIH
+2645 
-2658 AASGDASTPAR
+2658 
-2669 LTVNG
+2669 
-2674 NLDITASDVNNQKK
+2674 
-2688 VTSIGIYAAGNADV
+2688 
-2702 VVNGNVNMK
+2702 
-2711 KDNLWAVS
+2711 
-2719 GKGSGFYSAS
+2719 
-2729 GLYATS
+2729 
-2735 NMGTNSMG
+2735 
-2743 SSITV
+2743 
-2748 NGDTVMKVDGNGVFA
+2748 
-2763 NAGGSIVTLNG
+2763 
-2774 RTDIEVNKDTNL
+2774 
-2786 GYAALRAE
+2786 
-2794 DGTINVNVNRDAKGA
+2794 
-2809 VTGAGTH
+2809 
-2816 DVVIKGNVAAETGAV
+2816 
-2831 NSVDKRGTLTQVNLG
+2831 
-2846 LSTAGSSLTGTI
+2846 
-2858 YNGFPSEGKTEGSL
+2858 
-2872 TFKGETNLWLANG
+2872 
-2885 AVWNNEEYGK
+2885 
-2895 VINAWGGKA
+2895 
-2904 YTGSRV
+2904 
-2910 TNFYGKGGF
+2910 GF

-2969 RITKADPHSSITLV
+2969 HITKADPGSSITLA
-2983 TDASGLNMGSRV
+2983 TDASGLNIGSRV

-3055 GKEAGEGYYHYRVVN
+3055 GTEAGEGYYHYRVVN

-3093 VRTGVLKDG
+3093 VRTGVLEEG

-3122 AGGPWISKISAAVSG
+3122 AGGPWIRKISAAVSG

-3187 TGFGQTAAIFVNG
+3187 TGGGQTAAIFVNG

-3214 SKVLTLRAKGKI
+3214 SKVLTLRAKGK
-3226 RNNVAVIKA
+3226 NMANVAVIKA

-3306 NTVKDAEG
+3306 NTVKNAEG

-3329 ISLGGGMDSGANAEV
+3329 ISLGGGMDSGAKAEV

-3413 QEGALWNNIGSSHI
+3413 QDGALWNNIGSSHI

-3463 IKDNEGKDHASLYGN
+3463 IKDNEGRDHASLYGN

-3520 VYDLM
+3520 VYELM

-3532 YYSGYADG
+3532 YYSRYADG

-3606 RNNYRDAGVY
+3606 RNTYRDAGVY

-3646 NDVEVTTKDWLH
+3646 NDVKVTTKDWLH
-3658 VTAKDD
+3658 VTAKDG
-3664 GVGMASENGKTVS
+3664 GVGMASENRKTVS

-3759 AENKGSISTNGTVLK
+3759 AENKGSISTNGAVLK

-3946 TGDSTIASI
+3946 TGDSTIASL

-4001 ISTADSGTTVN
+4001 IGTADSGTTVN

-4067 SSSAFLRAE
+4067 SSSASLRAE

-4256 VSAEYGKRFV
+4256 ISAEYGKRFV

>member
-64 NSNPKNPKLTYDFG
+64 NSNLKNPKLTYDFG

-132 LPYSAAGIYA
+132 LHYSAAGIYA

-169 VYGIDVPMAA
+169 VYGIDVPLAA

-239 HGSYI
+239 HGSSI

-346 TVKIPNFFT
+346 TVKIPTFFT

-624 GNVDVQVV
+624 GNVSVYAGEAQDALDSAVAALYVGDDEDASEESPMIVDIQGRTVQLKAGLDEGNEADEVAGISV
-632 ETQDGPEEVTA
+632 GHLMNINLENSGKAGSIHVTA
-643 VYNSTDAP
+643 GTDEKGNATQAAGRVYGVDVGAGTLKASAAINIDGVTTEARVSGLAGVYTSAGGTAAFEDLSIKNIKSSKDTRGRSSGIYADGGHVTIAGRMDISDIAGSAIRALSGSTISTGEGNITAYPMAESDA
-651 MVVDLQGKKLHAA
+651 
-664 AHGNKSKY
+664 NKNIY
-672 LETVYVQSNKA
+672 AVNT
-683 ITVTDSKGTGKLTI
+683 SKGT
-697 SAGIGENGEVDTK
+697 V
-710 TKPSAVN
+710 
-717 GIGIDSKGTFT
+717 
-728 SDVNVEISG
+728 
-737 VKSSGTRGTYGI
+737 
-749 SMSSSDGN
+749 
-757 STAIFNKDLTIHNV
+757 
-771 EDSNKAGAS
+771 
-780 VSGINLDGSTG
+780 
-791 SGSSSMTVKGKLD
+791 
-804 IADVAGSAVKVM
+804 
-816 NGSVLT
+816 
-822 TSSASVKAAAPT
+822 
-834 ADNTSNQYY
+834 
-843 AVNAVK
+843 
-849 GTINLNTGD
+849 NLNTGE

-912 AMEEGSSWTHTT
+912 AMEEGSSWNHTT

-933 EFAGSRISKLSGQG
+933 KFAGSRISKLSGQG

-995 AITLVTGSEGL
+995 AITLVTGSEGI

-1227 VGDGAAG
+1227 AGDGAAG

-1589 VTSGAAKEAGWGH
+1589 VSSGAAKEAGWGH

-1658 DYSTMIDARKDV
+1658 DYSTMIDAREDV

-1754 SKVKSN
+1754 SKVKSS

-1783 KKENGWAVDSDQNGF
+1783 KKENGWAVDADQNGF

-1877 KDVDGNVTG
+1877 KDADGNVTG

-2035 TQMIGGDITIEKAA
+2035 TQMIGGDITIQKAA

-2115 LKSGAISFSSDSTG
+2115 LKSGTISFSSDSTG

-2168 KGHYDF
+2168 QGHYDF
-2174 AEDSTITVTAG
+2174 AKDSTITVTAG

-2200 VTINGKGT
+2200 VIINGKGT

-2223 AVSTGLYKGND
+2223 AVSTGLSKGND

-2277 DSRGIYAGGSSVIH
+2277 YSRGIYAGGSSVIH

-2372 RSVYSTSTSGDD
+2372 RSVYSTSTSDDD
-2384 SSKGYGDFNLIL
+2384 SNKGYGDFNLIL

-2420 TGGAEGKSGIIVQKD
+2420 TGGAEGKS
-2435 RKDLTVDALSGHTE
+2435 
-2449 VRYEK
+2449 
-2454 LDGTGSLRIHK
+2454 
-2465 AEVGTSVVLAA
+2465 
-2476 VSDTKINTASHLAAD
+2476 
-2491 YNKTGVGSA
+2491 
-2500 LNALAQKLYY
+2500 
-2510 TGRDNKLAGTVELVS
+2510 
-2525 AFGGTAVVSGTI
+2525 
-2537 SYKPDGQGFYD
+2537 
-2548 YADAI
+2548 
-2553 DTITGIRKNNMNY
+2553 
-2566 VVSGIL
+2566 
-2572 RDDGENYVFSG
+2572 
-2583 DDSVSVK
+2583 
-2590 DGNAVSIDGNTG
+2590 
-2602 HKVNVRDEGHTLALS
+2602 
-2617 SGTSKEQ
+2617 
-2624 GSSIAVSV
+2624 
-2632 NGGEAEITAKTLQ
+2632 
-2645 VTAAGGNRREGIH
+2645 
-2658 AASGDASTPAR
+2658 
-2669 LTVNG
+2669 
-2674 NLDITASDVNNQKK
+2674 
-2688 VTSIGIYAAGNADV
+2688 
-2702 VVNGNVNMK
+2702 
-2711 KDNLWAVS
+2711 
-2719 GKGSGFYSAS
+2719 
-2729 GLYATS
+2729 
-2735 NMGTNSMG
+2735 
-2743 SSITV
+2743 
-2748 NGDTVMKVDGNGVFA
+2748 
-2763 NAGGSIVTLNG
+2763 
-2774 RTDIEVNKDTNL
+2774 
-2786 GYAALRAE
+2786 
-2794 DGTINVNVNRDAKGA
+2794 
-2809 VTGAGTH
+2809 
-2816 DVVIKGNVAAETGAV
+2816 
-2831 NSVDKRGTLTQVNLG
+2831 
-2846 LSTAGSSLTGTI
+2846 
-2858 YNGFPSEGKTEGSL
+2858 
-2872 TFKGETNLWLANG
+2872 
-2885 AVWNNEEYGK
+2885 
-2895 VINAWGGKA
+2895 
-2904 YTGSRV
+2904 
-2910 TNFYGKGGF
+2910 GF

-2961 VTVSGGKF
+2961 VTVSSGKF
-2969 RITKADPHSSITLV
+2969 HITKADPGSSITLA
-2983 TDASGLNMGSRV
+2983 TDASGLNIGSRV

-3039 KALVEEKIS
+3039 KALVEGKIS

-3055 GKEAGEGYYHYRVVN
+3055 GTEAGEGYYHYRVVN

-3093 VRTGVLKDG
+3093 VRTGVLEEG

-3122 AGGPWISKISAAVSG
+3122 AGGPWIRKISAAVSG

-3187 TGFGQTAAIFVNG
+3187 TGGGQTAAIFVNG

-3214 SKVLTLRAKGKI
+3214 SKVLTLRAKGK
-3226 RNNVAVIKA
+3226 NMANVAVIKA

-3306 NTVKDAEG
+3306 NTVKNAEG

-3329 ISLGGGMDSGANAEV
+3329 ISLGGGMDSGAKAEV

-3413 QEGALWNNIGSSHI
+3413 QDGALWNNIGSSHI

-3463 IKDNEGKDHASLYGN
+3463 IKDNEGRDHASLYGN

-3532 YYSGYADG
+3532 YYSDYADG

-3559 KMGDISFYTDKDEGK
+3559 KMGDISFYTDKDKGK

-3606 RNNYRDAGVY
+3606 RNTYRDAGVY

-3646 NDVEVTTKDWLH
+3646 NDVKVTTKDWLH
-3658 VTAKDD
+3658 VTAKDG

-3759 AENKGSISTNGTVLK
+3759 AENKGSISTAGAVLK

-3869 IDKDSAIIAK
+3869 IGKDSAITAK

-3946 TGDSTIASI
+3946 TGDSTIASL

-4001 ISTADSGTTVN
+4001 IGTADSGTTVN

-4027 RWANYRN
+4027 RWANYKN
-4034 QASETLNRMAHKL
+4034 QVSETLNRMAHKL

-4067 SSSAFLRAE
+4067 SSSASLRAE

-4256 VSAEYGKRFV
+4256 ISAEYGKRFV

>member
-1 MYSYWKRHS
+1 MPGVMYSYWKRHS

-64 NSNPKNPKLTYDFG
+64 NSNLKNPKLTYDFG

-169 VYGIDVPMAA
+169 VYGIDVPLAA

-239 HGSYI
+239 HGSSI

-346 TVKIPNFFT
+346 TVKIPTFFT

-624 GNVDVQVV
+624 GNVSVYAGEAQDALDSAVAALYVGDDEDASEESPMIVDIQGRTVQLKAGLDEGNEADEVAGISV
-632 ETQDGPEEVTA
+632 GHLMNINLENSGKAGSIHVTA
-643 VYNSTDAP
+643 GTDEKGNATQAAGRVYGVDVGAGTLKASAAINIDGVTTEARVSGLAGVYTSAGGTAAFEDLSIKNIKSSKDTRGRSSGIYADGGHVTIAGRMDISDIAGSAIRALSGSTISTGEGNITAYPMAESDA
-651 MVVDLQGKKLHAA
+651 
-664 AHGNKSKY
+664 NKNIY
-672 LETVYVQSNKA
+672 AVNT
-683 ITVTDSKGTGKLTI
+683 SKGT
-697 SAGIGENGEVDTK
+697 V
-710 TKPSAVN
+710 
-717 GIGIDSKGTFT
+717 
-728 SDVNVEISG
+728 
-737 VKSSGTRGTYGI
+737 
-749 SMSSSDGN
+749 
-757 STAIFNKDLTIHNV
+757 
-771 EDSNKAGAS
+771 
-780 VSGINLDGSTG
+780 
-791 SGSSSMTVKGKLD
+791 
-804 IADVAGSAVKVM
+804 
-816 NGSVLT
+816 
-822 TSSASVKAAAPT
+822 
-834 ADNTSNQYY
+834 
-843 AVNAVK
+843 
-849 GTINLNTGD
+849 NLNTGE

-912 AMEEGSSWTHTT
+912 AMEEGSSWNHTT

-933 EFAGSRISKLSGQG
+933 GFAGSRISKLSGQG

-995 AITLVTGSEGL
+995 AITLVTGSEGI

-1052 GLTAS
+1052 GLNAS

-1227 VGDGAAG
+1227 AGDGAAG

-1319 SHNYYAARVDKGTIN
+1319 SHNYYAACVDKGTIN

-1428 NEQQAHVTTGTLDTE
+1428 NEQQAHVTTGTLDE
-1443 KQVWKGSQLASLH
+1443 DKQVWKGSQLASLH

-1473 PIFVENYS
+1473 PIFIENYS
-1481 GYERVFYEHEKDD
+1481 GYERVFYEHKKDD

-1576 FKTDDILFYTDSD
+1576 LKTDDILFYTDSD

-1658 DYSTMIDARKDV
+1658 DYSTMIDAREDV

-1760 MGGAYGIWARGRA
+1760 VGGAYGIWARGRA

-1783 KKENGWAVDSDQNGF
+1783 KKENGWAVDADQNGF

-1877 KDVDGNVTG
+1877 KDADGNVTG

-1976 YGDKFKGSVVSNFH
+1976 YGDKFKGSVVSNFR

-2001 FQGTPSKKARKLG
+2001 FQETPSKKARKLG

-2092 TANDGH
+2092 TANDGN
-2098 LAGTVKIADGL
+2098 LTGKVKIAEGL

-2115 LKSGAISFSSDSTG
+2115 LKTGDIFFSTDSTG
-2129 TKVKGQGFYEYEPA
+2129 TKIAGQGYYDYKPA
-2143 SDDVLTDPITGGM
+2143 SDAELSDSITGGL
-2156 DKKYVNIGVEKT
+2156 DKKYVNLGIEKE
-2168 KGHYDF
+2168 KGKYTF
-2174 AEDSTITVTAG
+2174 TESTNIVVDGTNS
-2185 QYASLIGTVDAVNGP
+2185 YMSPSGTVESTGGN
-2200 VTINGKGT
+2200 VTILAKNVDLK
-2208 TLSLINDQKGSNVAR
+2208 LVNRQKGSNYSR
-2223 AVSTGLYKGND
+2223 TVSTGMMGGHDISIEAGKLD
-2234 VSITAD
+2234 LVSET
-2240 RLNLDARTSGFRAQ
+2240 TGFRAY
-2254 GIYADKGTVYVNAD
+2254 GIYNTGKNINIDAD
-2268 THISTKASS
+2268 THVSTKASNY
-2277 DSRGIYAGGSSVIH
+2277 SRSVYASGGMITLL
-2291 MNGGLSN
+2291 GGFSN
-2298 DVDTTAAS
+2298 DVDTNAGEFAS
-2306 YSALYAD
+2306 LYAEND
-2313 GNGRIT
+2313 STIS
-2319 VNMKD
+2319 VNVKD
-2324 GKAGGGKVNL
+2324 RNVAGAKVNL
-2334 KGDIYT
+2334 QGSLYT
-2340 ESITSE
+2340 ES
-2346 DDYYDE
+2346 
-2352 SSENSTVDMALSGKE
+2352 K
-2367 SSWHG
+2367 
-2372 RSVYSTSTSGDD
+2372 SGDD
-2384 SSKGYGDFNLIL
+2384 DYDDDSYSISTVNLGLTGADSSWTGRSTYTKAESSTYGNFNLHL
-2396 DDGAVWTN
+2396 TDGAQWN
-2404 EKVGSG
+2404 NRKIGNDEKSG
-2410 MDAGSHVTKL
+2410 FSGSHVT
-2420 TGGAEGKSGIIVQKD
+2420 S
-2435 RKDLTVDALSGHTE
+2435 
-2449 VRYEK
+2449 
-2454 LDGTGSLRIHK
+2454 
-2465 AEVGTSVVLAA
+2465 
-2476 VSDTKINTASHLAAD
+2476 
-2491 YNKTGVGSA
+2491 
-2500 LNALAQKLYY
+2500 
-2510 TGRDNKLAGTVELVS
+2510 
-2525 AFGGTAVVSGTI
+2525 
-2537 SYKPDGQGFYD
+2537 
-2548 YADAI
+2548 
-2553 DTITGIRKNNMNY
+2553 
-2566 VVSGIL
+2566 
-2572 RDDGENYVFSG
+2572 
-2583 DDSVSVK
+2583 
-2590 DGNAVSIDGNTG
+2590 
-2602 HKVNVRDEGHTLALS
+2602 
-2617 SGTSKEQ
+2617 
-2624 GSSIAVSV
+2624 
-2632 NGGEAEITAKTLQ
+2632 
-2645 VTAAGGNRREGIH
+2645 
-2658 AASGDASTPAR
+2658 
-2669 LTVNG
+2669 
-2674 NLDITASDVNNQKK
+2674 
-2688 VTSIGIYAAGNADV
+2688 
-2702 VVNGNVNMK
+2702 
-2711 KDNLWAVS
+2711 
-2719 GKGSGFYSAS
+2719 
-2729 GLYATS
+2729 
-2735 NMGTNSMG
+2735 
-2743 SSITV
+2743 
-2748 NGDTVMKVDGNGVFA
+2748 
-2763 NAGGSIVTLNG
+2763 
-2774 RTDIEVNKDTNL
+2774 
-2786 GYAALRAE
+2786 
-2794 DGTINVNVNRDAKGA
+2794 
-2809 VTGAGTH
+2809 
-2816 DVVIKGNVAAETGAV
+2816 
-2831 NSVDKRGTLTQVNLG
+2831 
-2846 LSTAGSSLTGTI
+2846 
-2858 YNGFPSEGKTEGSL
+2858 
-2872 TFKGETNLWLANG
+2872 
-2885 AVWNNEEYGK
+2885 
-2895 VINAWGGKA
+2895 
-2904 YTGSRV
+2904 
-2910 TNFYGKGGF
+2910 FYGKGGF
-2919 ILQNDKNPIAVDHY
+2919 IYQDDTKPITIDDY
-2933 SGDTTVIYR
+2933 NGDTTVVYKHTVKEDTTR
-2942 HEVTD
+2942 D
-2947 DSRRENAELYGNKA
+2947 KAAMYGNRSIS
-2961 VTVSGGKF
+2961 VTGGEFKV
-2969 RITKADPHSSITLV
+2969 TKAESGSTITLV
-2983 TDASGLNMGSRV
+2983 TDREGLDTSNST

-3006 DKLANQLV
+3006 DKLANKLIYTG
-3014 YAGYEDKDLT
+3014 YADKNLT
-3024 GTVRIA
+3024 GKVSIA
-3030 EGLTSPSIS
+3030 EGLTAASVTKSLAGGDIS
-3039 KALVEEKIS
+3039 W
-3048 YYDGKVA
+3048 YDGS
-3055 GKEAGEGYYHYRVVN
+3055 KEGTVAGEGYYDYHLAY
-3070 PDAQTVDAYS
+3070 PDSQTTDSYS
-3080 QAITGDSAVDKVY
+3080 EAITGNSSVDKGY
-3093 VRTGVLKDG
+3093 VETGVLKDG
-3102 THDYTFTK
+3102 THDYSFTK
-3110 PDTTIT
+3110 PSTTIT
-3116 VEKTLI
+3116 VGKTLI
-3122 AGGPWISKISAAVSG
+3122 DGGPWVPKISAAVSG
-3137 GDNHDAYLQMNGNNL
+3137 GGKSHEANLDLHGNSM
-3152 TVNTTS
+3152 TIKTTT
-3158 DTHTTGITAIGKGV
+3158 DTHTTGITAIGAGS
-3172 VDLEDAGKVSVSAES
+3172 VDVANAGKISVSAES
-3187 TGFGQTAAIFVNG
+3187 TGGGQTAAIFVNG
-3200 GGTVKVHNGTGDLD
+3200 GGTVKIHNGGSNAAD
-3214 SKVLTLRAKGKI
+3214 KVITLRAKGSNKY
-3226 RNNVAVIKA
+3226 NVAVLKA
-3235 MNGIADAQSS
+3235 MNGVRDAQSTV
-3245 IAIDGLVDVL
+3245 AIDGLVDIL
-3255 ADGKNGSNEAVSI
+3255 ADGNDGSNEAVSA
-3268 VASKAD
+3268 VASKVD
-3274 IGGGS
+3274 IGGGI
-3279 IKAVNGAAYAIRAY
+3279 IKAVNGAAYAIRGY
-3293 GEFNSANRAVVNV
+3293 GEFASSNKAIVNV
-3306 NTVKDAEG
+3306 NVKKDKDDHV
-3314 RITGAGN
+3314 TGAGTN
-3321 HRTEVEGN
+3321 DTAIEGD
-3329 ISLGGGMDSGANAEV
+3329 ISLVGRMDSDAKAEV
-3344 NLGLNTKD
+3344 NIGLNTKD
-3352 SYFKGDVAYLNAS
+3352 SYFKGNIKIPNAS
-3365 PNGQV
+3365 SDGHV

-3388 SVNARITGGASWTG
+3388 TVTAHLNSDASWTG
-3402 YSSGNNMHLSL
+3402 YSSGSAMNLDMN
-3413 QEGALWNNIGSSHI
+3413 GTGLWNNAGA
-3427 SSLAGNQGLIDMSG
+3427 SSLASISGNGGLINMSG
-3441 DKAGTVEAGNY
+3441 DKAGTVSVQQYG
-3452 SGNTTVIYRHE
+3452 GNTTLLYRHE
-3463 IKDNEGKDHASLYGN
+3463 IVADAARAHADLYGN
-3478 KEASIM
+3478 KAASII
-3484 GGDFKITNA
+3484 GGDFKITDA
-3493 AENSTITL
+3493 AADSAITL
-3501 LTDNAGVNTASTD
+3501 VTDSTGVSTTSTD
-3514 YRDQNL
+3514 YADKNL
-3520 VYDLM
+3520 VNDLL

-3532 YYSGYADG
+3532 YYSDYADG

-3559 KMGDISFYTDKDEGK
+3559 KMGDISFYTDKDKGK

-3606 RNNYRDAGVY
+3606 RNTYRDAGVY

-3646 NDVEVTTKDWLH
+3646 NDVKVTTKDWLH
-3658 VTAKDD
+3658 VTAKDG

-3759 AENKGSISTNGTVLK
+3759 AENKGSISTAGAVLK

-3794 GITADGGTIYTA
+3794 GI
-3806 GTDVKGEALA
+3806 
-3816 KAKGTLSMT
+3816 
-3825 GGNAGAVTA
+3825 TA

-3869 IDKDSAIIAK
+3869 IDKDSAITAK

-3893 EGTASLTLGGGASWI
+3893 KGTASLTLGGGASWI

-3922 EGSTWT
+3922 EGSIWT

-3946 TGDSTIASI
+3946 TGDSTIASL

-4001 ISTADSGTTVN
+4001 IRTADSGTTVN

-4053 GNIKGTLKIAEGLT
+4053 GNIKGTLKIVEGLT
-4067 SSSAFLRAE
+4067 SNSASLRAE

-4256 VSAEYGKRFV
+4256 ISAEYGKRFV